1 MSKKVDERVVEMR
14 FENGQFEKGVAQSTE
29 SLNKLKKSLNLE
41 GAAKGLENVNSAAKN
56 ASGIESLAASLEKVE
71 HRFSTMGIVGMRV
84 IENLTDSAMRFAKKT
99 VGFVTNGIING
110 GKRRAMNLENANFQ
124 LQGLL
129 KNEEAVAAVMKN
141 VSDAVDGTA
150 YSLDAAAKVASQLA
164 ASGMKAGDEMFSA
177 LRGVAGVAAMTNSSY
192 EDIGRIFT
200 QVAGQGRMMGDQLL
214 QLSGRG
220 MNAAATLANYLTKVG
235 DGTKYTE
242 AQIRDMVSKGQISF
256 NTFAA
261 AMDDAFGEHAK
272 AANST
277 FEGALSNIKSALGRI
292 GADFIKPLIAQNGP
306 FVNLFNA
313 IRKKVNQI
321 HEITKPI
328 AEWTTKTIGNM
339 VNKLAG
345 FLEKLNIKNPFAKV
359 NGGDVAKTT
368 KDFNSAA
375 DAVGNAAQSLE
386 HFQDIAV
393 RVIRGEFGNGAE
405 RVKAL
410 ANAGED
416 YAKVQTLVNKVWLR
430 NGKNWSDCTVK
441 AEELEE
447 VIGSLSDTELK
458 SLGYTEEQSE
468 SLKNLAQ
475 QAKETGKPISE
486 LINNLQTPT
495 KKGLFLDAIQNGLK
509 GLSKVLKTVKTAWNS
524 VFSPKNLSDGVYKA
538 VENLHALSEKFV
550 MTDETADKLQRT
562 FSGLF
567 SALSVVKNFVG
578 GTVAVVL
585 RVVSKLLSSLHIS
598 LLDVTAAVGD
608 AITKFKEWLNSNNI
622 FVRTFGAIA
631 TNAQKAA
638 LAIRDWVKAFTELPV
653 VQKTVTS
660 VKTAIVNA
668 FNATKEVFSD
678 GKKRIADFI
687 DNWKDLDKITLDNLK
702 AMLIDFKKNVLDEF
716 FKVNFNF
723 SFKGITNKIKGLKTS
738 MKTELKSATNIL
750 DGFKTSLFKLAEEA
764 RSKIHM
770 GDIFGYGMAALM
782 VKSVMDIGKSL
793 EMLEGPLAGV
803 TSVVKGLAGIERS
816 ISKYIDAKTFIDRSK
831 AINVLATAIVKLAIA
846 VALLVASMYVINDIN
861 QNGELS
867 MPLLT
872 LIGLMGTL
880 ALLAYAVSKVNF
892 SGIAK
897 ISGIMFSIGGAITLL
912 ALSLK
917 TLDGLSDDIETT
929 CKKAVV
935 LFGLMLVLGL
945 VAMALGKYV
954 PEFSKGSIALIAFSA
969 SIYILAKA
977 LKVIS
982 KIDMRGLGRSFAT
995 IAGLIVVLGIA
1006 ARGLKGISFSGGVA
1020 LIAMVIALKILMSAL
1035 DDLCNFDG
1043 TRIAENLLTIIGI
1056 LWILAALM
1064 AITNLAGV
1072 NAAKGGI
1079 GMLALAGAMYTMVK
1093 VIKAMAEISQDDLK
1107 RIKPILISLLGIFG
1121 VLIVVSNLAGQ
1132 FAHRAGMMLM
1142 MAAGS
1147 LLILTG
1153 VIVVLKNMSPDGLWR
1168 AVGVI
1173 AVLEAMFAGLIA
1185 VTHLAKNCKSTLVL
1199 LTVTIAMMTVA
1210 LMTLAHLD
1218 PASLD
1223 AAKSALASIIAT
1235 FALLVAATGM
1245 FKDEDLAKKFGGL
1258 MSLVLVT
1265 GILATIIV
1273 GMAKLSPD
1281 QALPCAQALAT
1292 LLTALATSL
1301 FILSIAGKDADEAMK
1316 AAYKM
1321 TGVVAILGATLIVMS
1336 ALNVSNAVENAT
1348 ALSLLLLALS
1358 ASMVIL
1364 FTFGGDVGKK
1374 AIISAYLM
1382 SGVLA
1387 ILGLVLAEMTAL
1399 NVSNAME
1406 NAKALSLL
1414 IVSLSEACV
1423 LLGVVGI
1430 FGKEAIAGVGVL
1442 AALIVAIGGIMYGIG
1457 VLAQHQ
1463 SSMDEFLDHGIVTL
1477 GKIGEGLGNFIG
1489 SFVKM
1494 FAETAASALPSI
1506 GTSLSMFMVNLMPFI
1521 TAGKTIGSDTSLL
1534 DGIVAITK
1542 AVLLL
1547 TAADFL
1553 SGITSLI
1560 GLGTSFTGLSE
1571 KFTAIGEAMV
1581 AFSNATAGVNS
1592 EQVTAS
1598 AEAAASLAEVFKS
1611 LPKEGGWFQTVFG
1624 EQDLSGFSAKLED
1637 FGNALTSYGNS
1648 VADLKV
1654 DAINN
1659 SVPAANSLVGILKT
1673 LPNSGGT
1680 LQTFLGSKDM
1690 ESFSNDLSGF
1700 GTALVNYGN
1709 SVANLK
1715 VSAIK
1720 DSVPA
1725 AEGLADF
1732 MKALPSSGGTWQKV
1746 FGNKNASNFGGQLET
1761 FGTSMKNLSD
1771 TLSGVK
1777 FSYYD
1782 SAATAL
1788 NTITE
1793 AVTNF
1798 DVGSLNYIVTSIGG
1812 LGARASTAFTTN
1824 VEQSTIKNAFDAP
1837 LNKAVSSVRSC
1848 MSKFYS
1854 AGSYLVTGFV
1864 NGIRD
1869 NIYRAQLA
1877 AIKMA
1882 NDTELAARS
1891 ELDINSPSKVF
1902 RKIGAGV
1909 PEGFAQGIERFS
1921 YLGIRA
1927 VEGMS
1932 DNAIDATSKVLSS
1945 ITAVLTDDVNS
1956 QPTIRPIVD
1965 LSNVESSSDA
1975 ISNMLAIDPTV
1986 SAFSNVR
1993 SISAMMNRNQNGAND
2008 DIVSAINDLGKTIGK
2023 ASGDTYQING
2033 ITYDSGSEVSE
2044 AIQTLIRASII
2055 EGRR

>member
-56 ASGIESLAASLEKVE
+56 TSGIESLAASLEKVE

-129 KNEEAVAAVMKN
+129 KNEEAVAAVMQN

-220 MNAAATLANYLTKVG
+220 MNAAATLASYLTKIG

-256 NTFAA
+256 DTFAA

-277 FEGALSNIKSALGRI
+277 FQGALSNIKSALGRI

-345 FLEKLNIKNPFAKV
+345 FLEKLDIKNPFAKV

-368 KDFNSAA
+368 KAFNSAA

-393 RVIRGEFGNGAE
+393 RVIRGEFGSGAE

-538 VENLHALSEKFV
+538 VENLHALSEKFI
-550 MTDETADKLQRT
+550 MTDETADKLRRT

-578 GTVAVVL
+578 GTVAAVL
-585 RVVSKLLSSLHIS
+585 RVISKLLSSLHIS

-638 LAIRDWVKAFTELPV
+638 LAIRDWVKAFIELPV

-660 VKTAIVNA
+660 VKTAVVNA

-723 SFKGITNKIKGLKTS
+723 SFKGITNKVKGLKTS

-750 DGFKTSLFKLAEEA
+750 DGFKTSLFNLAEEA

-782 VKSVMDIGKSL
+782 VKSVMGIGKSL
-793 EMLEGPLAGV
+793 EMLEGPIAGV
-803 TSVVKGLAGIERS
+803 TSVVKGLAGIEKS
-816 ISKYIDAKTFIDRSK
+816 ISKYIDAKTFIDKAK
-831 AINVLATAIVKLAIA
+831 AINVLSSAVVKLAIA

-872 LIGLMGTL
+872 LIGLMGML

-892 SGIAK
+892 SSIAK
-897 ISGIMFSIGGAITLL
+897 ISSIMFSIGGAIVLL
-912 ALSLK
+912 ALALK
-917 TLDGLSDDIETT
+917 TMDGLSSDDKTY
-929 CKKAVV
+929 KNAVV
-935 LFGLMLVLGL
+935 LIALIGVLGV
-945 VAMALGKYV
+945 VAVALGERV
-954 PEFSKGSIALIAFSA
+954 PQLSKGSIAIIAFA
-969 SIYILAKA
+969 AGVYILAKA
-977 LKVIS
+977 LKSIG
-982 KIDMRGLGRSFAT
+982 KIDKDSLNRSFAT
-995 IAGLIVVLGIA
+995 LVGLILALSIA
-1006 ARGLKGISFSGGVA
+1006 AQGLKGLSFSGGVG
-1020 LIAMVIALKILMSAL
+1020 LIAMVIALKVLMSAL

-1043 TRIAENLLTIIGI
+1043 NRIAENLLTIIGI
-1056 LWILAALM
+1056 LGILAALM
-1064 AITNLAGV
+1064 AITNLAGT
-1072 NAAKGGI
+1072 NAATGGI
-1079 GMLALAGAMYTMVK
+1079 GMLALATSMYTMVK
-1093 VIKAMAEISQDDLK
+1093 VVKAMAEISQDDLK
-1107 RIKPILISLLGIFG
+1107 RITPILISLLGIFG
-1121 VLIVVSNLAGQ
+1121 VLIAVSNLAGQ

-1153 VIVVLKNMSPDGLWR
+1153 VIVILKNMSPDGLWR

-1223 AAKSALASIIAT
+1223 AAKSALASIITT

-1245 FKDEDLAKKFGGL
+1245 FKGEDLAKKFGGL
-1258 MSLVLVT
+1258 MSLVFVT
-1265 GILATIIV
+1265 GLLATIIV

-1292 LLTALATSL
+1292 LVTALATSL
-1301 FILSIAGKDADEAMK
+1301 FILSIAGKDADEAMT

-1321 TGVVAILGATLIVMS
+1321 TGVVLILGAILTGMS
-1336 ALNVSNAVENAT
+1336 ALNVSNAVENAKG
-1348 ALSLLLLALS
+1348 LSLLLLALS
-1358 ASMVIL
+1358 TSMVIL
-1364 FTFGGDVGKK
+1364 STFGGDVGKK

-1457 VLAQHQ
+1457 ALAQHQ

-1477 GKIGEGLGNFIG
+1477 GKIGEGLGNLIG

-1506 GTSLSMFMVNLMPFI
+1506 GTSLSMFMVNLMPFV
-1521 TAGKTIGSDTSLL
+1521 TAGKMIGSDTSLL

-1553 SGITSLI
+1553 SGIASLI

-1581 AFSNATAGVNS
+1581 AFSNATTGVNS

-1598 AEAAASLAEVFKS
+1598 AEAAASLAEVFNS

-1624 EQDLSGFSAKLED
+1624 EQDLSGFSSKLEG

-1648 VADLKV
+1648 VANLNV
-1654 DAINN
+1654 SAINN
-1659 SVPAANSLVGILKT
+1659 SVPAANSLVDILKS
-1673 LPNSGGT
+1673 LPNSGGK
-1680 LQTFLGSKDM
+1680 LQIVLGNKDM

-1700 GTALVNYGN
+1700 GTALFNYGN
-1709 SVANLK
+1709 SVANLNAK
-1715 VSAIK
+1715 AIK

-1725 AEGLADF
+1725 AEGLAEF
-1732 MKALPSSGGTWQKV
+1732 MKALPSSDGAWQKV
-1746 FGNKNASNFGGQLET
+1746 FGKKNASNFGGQLEA

-1771 TLSGVK
+1771 TLSGVE

-1788 NTITE
+1788 NNITE

-1798 DVGSLNYIVTSIGG
+1798 DVGSLNSIVTSIGS
-1812 LGARASTAFTTN
+1812 LGAKASTAFTTN

-1837 LNKAVSSVRSC
+1837 LNKAVSSARGS
-1848 MSKFYS
+1848 MSKFYD
-1854 AGSYLVTGFV
+1854 AGRYLVTGFA

-1869 NIYRAQLA
+1869 NIYLAQLA

-1882 NDTELAARS
+1882 DDTETAARS
-1891 ELDINSPSKVF
+1891 KLHIYSPSRVF
-1902 RKIGAGV
+1902 RKIGAWV
-1909 PEGFAQGIERFS
+1909 PKGFAQGIEQFS
-1921 YLGIRA
+1921 YLGAKA
-1927 VEGMS
+1927 VEDMS

-1945 ITAVLTDDVNS
+1945 ITAALTDDVNT
-1956 QPTIRPIVD
+1956 QPTIRPVVD

-2008 DIVSAINDLGKTIGK
+2008 DVVSAIKDLGKTIGK

>member
-56 ASGIESLAASLEKVE
+56 TSGIESLAASLEKVE

-129 KNEEAVAAVMKN
+129 KNEEAVAAVMQN

-200 QVAGQGRMMGDQLL
+200 QVAGQGRLMGDQLL
-214 QLSGRG
+214 QLSVRG
-220 MNAAATLANYLTKVG
+220 MNAAATLANYLTKIG

-256 NTFAA
+256 DTFAA

-345 FLEKLNIKNPFAKV
+345 FLEKLDIKNPFAKV

-368 KDFNSAA
+368 KAFNSAA

-562 FSGLF
+562 FGGLF

-578 GTVAVVL
+578 GTVAIVL
-585 RVVSKLLSSLHIS
+585 RVVLKLLSSLHIGI
-598 LLDVTAAVGD
+598 LDVTAAVGD

-631 TNAQKAA
+631 ANAQKAA
-638 LAIRDWVKAFTELPV
+638 LAIRDWVKAFTELPI

-660 VKTAIVNA
+660 VKTAVVNA

-782 VKSVMDIGKSL
+782 VKSVMGIGKSL
-793 EMLEGPLAGV
+793 EMLEGPIAGV
-803 TSVVKGLAGIERS
+803 TSVVKGLAGIEKS
-816 ISKYIDAKTFIDRSK
+816 IAKFIDAKTFIDK
-831 AINVLATAIVKLAIA
+831 AKALNVLSTAIVKLAIA

-872 LIGLMGTL
+872 LIGLMGML

-892 SGIAK
+892 SSIAK
-897 ISGIMFSIGGAITLL
+897 ISSIMFSIGGAIVLL
-912 ALSLK
+912 ALALK
-917 TLDGLSDDIETT
+917 TMDGLSSDDKTY
-929 CKKAVV
+929 KNAVV
-935 LFGLMLVLGL
+935 LIALIGVLGV
-945 VAMALGKYV
+945 VAVALGERV
-954 PEFSKGSIALIAFSA
+954 PQLSKGSIAIIAFASA
-969 SIYILAKA
+969 VYILAKA
-977 LKVIS
+977 LKSIG
-982 KIDMRGLGRSFAT
+982 KIDKDSLNRSFAT
-995 IAGLIVVLGIA
+995 LVGLILALSIA
-1006 ARGLKGISFSGGVA
+1006 AQGLKGLSFSGGVG
-1020 LIAMVIALKILMSAL
+1020 LIAMVIALKVLMSAL

-1043 TRIAENLLTIIGI
+1043 NKIAENLLTIIGI
-1056 LWILAALM
+1056 LGILAALM
-1064 AITNLAGV
+1064 AITNLAGT
-1072 NAAKGGI
+1072 NAATGGI
-1079 GMLALAGAMYTMVK
+1079 GILALATAMYTMVK
-1093 VIKAMAEISQDDLK
+1093 AIKAMAEISPDDLK
-1107 RIKPILISLLGIFG
+1107 RITPILISLLGIFG
-1121 VLIVVSNLAGQ
+1121 VLIAVSNLAGQ
-1132 FAHRAGMMLM
+1132 FAHRAGMMLL

-1245 FKDEDLAKKFGGL
+1245 FNGEDLAKKFGGL

-1265 GILATIIV
+1265 GILSTIIV

-1281 QALPCAQALAT
+1281 QALPCAQAIAT

-1301 FILSIAGKDADEAMK
+1301 FILSIAGKDADEAMT

-1321 TGVVAILGATLIVMS
+1321 TGVVLILGAILTVMS
-1336 ALNVSNAVENAT
+1336 ALNVSNAVENAKG
-1348 ALSLLLLALS
+1348 LSLLLLALS
-1358 ASMVIL
+1358 TSMVIL
-1364 FTFGGDVGKK
+1364 STFGGDASSK
-1374 AIISAYLM
+1374 AIIAAYAM

-1399 NVSNAME
+1399 NVSNAID

-1414 IVSLSEACV
+1414 VVSLSSACV
-1423 LLGVVGI
+1423 LLSFVGSL
-1430 FGKEAIAGVGVL
+1430 GAAAIIGVGSL

-1457 VLAQHQ
+1457 ALAQYQ
-1463 SSMDEFLDHGIVTL
+1463 PSMDEFLDHGIVTL

-1506 GTSLSMFMVNLMPFI
+1506 ATSLSMFMVNLMPFV
-1521 TAGKTIGSDTSLL
+1521 TAGKMIGSDTSLL

-1553 SGITSLI
+1553 SGIASLI

-1571 KFTAIGEAMV
+1571 KFKAIGEAMT
-1581 AFSNATAGVNS
+1581 AFSNATTGVNS
-1592 EQVTAS
+1592 EQVTSS
-1598 AEAAASLAEVFKS
+1598 AEAAASLAEVFNS

-1624 EQDLSGFSAKLED
+1624 EQDLSGFSSKLED

-1648 VADLKV
+1648 VANLNV
-1654 DAINN
+1654 SAINN
-1659 SVPAANSLVGILKT
+1659 SVPAANSLVDILKS
-1673 LPNSGGT
+1673 LPNSGGK
-1680 LQTFLGSKDM
+1680 LQIVLGNKDM

-1700 GTALVNYGN
+1700 GTALFNYGN
-1709 SVANLK
+1709 SVASLNVK
-1715 VSAIK
+1715 AIK

-1725 AEGLADF
+1725 AEGLAEF
-1732 MKALPSSGGTWQKV
+1732 MKALPSSDGAWQKV
-1746 FGNKNASNFGGQLET
+1746 FGKKNASNFGGQLEA

-1771 TLSGVK
+1771 TLSGVE

-1793 AVTNF
+1793 AVTSF
-1798 DVGSLNYIVTSIGG
+1798 DVSRLNSIVTSIGG
-1812 LGARASTAFTTN
+1812 LGTKASTAFTTN

-1869 NIYRAQLA
+1869 NIYRAKLA

-1932 DNAIDATSKVLSS
+1932 NDAIYSASKVLSN
-1945 ITAVLTDDVNS
+1945 INTVLTDDVNT
-1956 QPTIRPIVD
+1956 QPMIRPIVD

-2008 DIVSAINDLGKTIGK
+2008 DVVSAIKDLGKTIGK

>member
-41 GAAKGLENVNSAAKN
+41 GAAKGLENVNSVAKN
-56 ASGIESLAASLEKVE
+56 TSGIESLAASIEKVE

-99 VGFVTNGIING
+99 VGFVTGGIING

-129 KNEEAVAAVMKN
+129 KNEEAVAAVMQN

-164 ASGMKAGDEMFSA
+164 ASGMKAGDQMFSA

-200 QVAGQGRMMGDQLL
+200 QVAGQGRIMGDQLL

-220 MNAAATLANYLTKVG
+220 MNAAATLASYLTKIG

-256 NTFAA
+256 DTFAA

-345 FLEKLNIKNPFAKV
+345 FLEKLDIKNPFAKV

-368 KDFNSAA
+368 KAFNSAA

-475 QAKETGKPISE
+475 QAKDTGKPISE

-495 KKGLFLDAIQNGLK
+495 KKDLFLDAIQNGLK
-509 GLSKVLKTVKTAWNS
+509 GLSKVLKTVKTAWND
-524 VFSPKNLSDGVYKA
+524 VFSPKSLSDGVYKA

-550 MTDETADKLQRT
+550 MTDETADKLRRA

-567 SALSVVKNFVG
+567 SALSVVKNFIG
-578 GTVAVVL
+578 GTVTVAL
-585 RVVSKLLSSLHIS
+585 RVVSKLLSSLHIN
-598 LLDVTAAVGD
+598 LLDVTAAIGD

-622 FVRTFGAIA
+622 FVRTFNAIA

-638 LAIRDWVKAFTELPV
+638 LAIRDWVKAFIELPV

-668 FNATKEVFSD
+668 FNATKEAFSD

-738 MKTELKSATNIL
+738 MKTELRSATSIL
-750 DGFKTSLFKLAEEA
+750 DGFKTSLFNLAEEV
-764 RSKIHM
+764 RSKVRI

-782 VKSVMDIGKSL
+782 VKSVMGIGKSL
-793 EMLEGPLAGV
+793 EMLEGPIAGV
-803 TSVVKGLAGIERS
+803 TSVIKGLAGIEKS
-816 ISKYIDAKTFIDRSK
+816 IAKFIGAKTFIDK
-831 AINVLATAIVKLAIA
+831 AKALNVLSTAIVKLAIA
-846 VALLVASMYVINDIN
+846 VAILVASMYVINDIN

-872 LIGLMGTL
+872 LIGLMGML

-897 ISGIMFSIGGAITLL
+897 ISGIMFSIGGAIALL
-912 ALSLK
+912 ALALK
-917 TLDGLSDDIETT
+917 TMDGLSSDDKTY
-929 CKKAVV
+929 KNAVV
-935 LFGLMLVLGL
+935 LIALIGVLGV
-945 VAMALGKYV
+945 VAVALGERV
-954 PEFSKGSIALIAFSA
+954 PQLSKGSIAIIAFA
-969 SIYILAKA
+969 AAVYILAKA
-977 LKVIS
+977 LKSIS
-982 KIDMRGLGRSFAT
+982 KIDKDSLNRSFAT
-995 IAGLIVVLGIA
+995 LVGLILALSIA
-1006 ARGLKGISFSGGVA
+1006 AQGLKGLSFSGGVG
-1020 LIAMVIALKILMSAL
+1020 LIAMVIALKLLMSAL

-1043 TRIAENLLTIIGI
+1043 NKIASNLITIIGI
-1056 LWILAALM
+1056 LGILAALM
-1064 AITNLAGV
+1064 AITKLAGT
-1072 NAAKGGI
+1072 NAATGGI

-1093 VIKAMAEISQDDLK
+1093 AVKAMAEISQDDLK
-1107 RIKPILISLLGIFG
+1107 RITPILISLLGIFG
-1121 VLIVVSNLAGQ
+1121 VLIAVSNLAGQ

-1153 VIVVLKNMSPDGLWR
+1153 VIVILKNMSPDGLWR
-1168 AVGVI
+1168 AVGII

-1185 VTHLAKNCKSTLVL
+1185 VTHLAKYCKSTLVL

-1223 AAKSALASIIAT
+1223 AARNALASIIVT

-1245 FKDEDLAKKFGGL
+1245 FKGEDLAKKFGGL

-1265 GILATIIV
+1265 GLLAAIIV

-1281 QALPCAQALAT
+1281 QALPCAQALAV
-1292 LLTALATSL
+1292 LLTALAASL
-1301 FILSIAGKDADEAMK
+1301 FILSIAGKDADEAMA

-1321 TGVVAILGATLIVMS
+1321 TGVVLILGAILAGMS
-1336 ALNVSNAVENAT
+1336 ALNVSNAVENAKG
-1348 ALSLLLLALS
+1348 LSLLLLALS
-1358 ASMVIL
+1358 TSMVIL
-1364 FTFGGDVGKK
+1364 STFGGDVSGK
-1374 AIISAYLM
+1374 AIIAAYAM

-1387 ILGLVLAEMTAL
+1387 ILGLVLAEMAAL
-1399 NVSNAME
+1399 NVSNAIE
-1406 NAKALSLL
+1406 NASALSILV
-1414 IVSLSEACV
+1414 VSLSAACV
-1423 LLGVVGI
+1423 LLAFVGSL
-1430 FGKEAIAGVGVL
+1430 GAAAIIGVGSL

-1457 VLAQHQ
+1457 ALAQYQ

-1506 GTSLSMFMVNLMPFI
+1506 GTSLSMFMVNLIPFV
-1521 TAGKTIGSDTSLL
+1521 TAGKMIGSDTSLI

-1553 SGITSLI
+1553 SGLASLI

-1571 KFTAIGEAMV
+1571 KFTAIGEAMT
-1581 AFSNATAGVNS
+1581 AFSNATTDVNS
-1592 EQVTAS
+1592 EQIKAS
-1598 AEAAASLAEVFKS
+1598 AEAAASLTEVLKS

-1624 EQDLSGFSAKLED
+1624 EQDLSSFSSKLED

-1648 VADLKV
+1648 VAELKV

-1659 SVPAANSLVGILKT
+1659 SVPAANSLVEVLKS

-1680 LQTFLGSKDM
+1680 LQEFLGNKDM
-1690 ESFSNDLSGF
+1690 TSFSNDISGF
-1700 GTALVNYGN
+1700 GTALVSYGE
-1709 SVANLK
+1709 SVTDLK
-1715 VSAIK
+1715 VDAIK
-1720 DSVPA
+1720 NSVPA
-1725 AEGLADF
+1725 AEALADF
-1732 MKALPSSGGTWQKV
+1732 VKALPSSGGAWQKV
-1746 FGNKNASNFGGQLET
+1746 FGNKNASDFSNQLEAL
-1761 FGTSMKNLSD
+1761 GTSMKNLSN
-1771 TLSGVK
+1771 TLSEVE

-1788 NTITE
+1788 NSITE
-1793 AVTNF
+1793 AVANF
-1798 DVGSLNYIVTSIGG
+1798 NVGSLNSIVTSIGG
-1812 LGARASTAFTTN
+1812 LGTQASTTFTTN
-1824 VEQSTIKNAFDAP
+1824 VENSTIKNAFDAP
-1837 LNKAVSSVRSC
+1837 LNKAVSSARSG
-1848 MSKFYS
+1848 MSKFYD
-1854 AGSYLVTGFV
+1854 AGRYLVAGFA

-1869 NIYRAQLA
+1869 NIYLAQRA
-1877 AIKMA
+1877 AIVLA
-1882 NDTELAARS
+1882 DNTESAARS
-1891 ELDINSPSKVF
+1891 RLRINSPSKVF

-1921 YLGIRA
+1921 YLGTMA
-1927 VEGMS
+1927 VNDMS
-1932 DNAIDATSKVLSS
+1932 NDVIDSASKVLSNV
-1945 ITAVLTDDVNS
+1945 TAALTDDVNT
-1956 QPTIRPIVD
+1956 QPMIRPIVD

-1975 ISNMLAIDPTV
+1975 ISNMLAMDPTV
-1986 SAFSNVR
+1986 SAFSNVH
-1993 SISAMMNRNQNGAND
+1993 SISAMMNRNQNGVND
-2008 DIVSAINDLGKTIGK
+2008 DVVSAIKDLGKTIGK

-2033 ITYDSGSEVSE
+2033 ITYDSGSEVSD

>member
-56 ASGIESLAASLEKVE
+56 TSGIESLAASLEKVE

-99 VGFVTNGIING
+99 VGFVTGGIING

-129 KNEEAVAAVMKN
+129 KNEEAVAAVMQN

-164 ASGMKAGDEMFSA
+164 ASGMKAGDQMFSA

-220 MNAAATLANYLTKVG
+220 MNAAATLASYLTKIG

-256 NTFAA
+256 DTFAA

-345 FLEKLNIKNPFAKV
+345 FLEKLDIKNPFAKV

-368 KDFNSAA
+368 KAFNSAA
-375 DAVGNAAQSLE
+375 DAVGSAAQSLE

-405 RVKAL
+405 RIKAL

-475 QAKETGKPISE
+475 QAKDTGKPISE

-495 KKGLFLDAIQNGLK
+495 KKDLFLDAIQNGLK

-524 VFSPKNLSDGVYKA
+524 VFSPKSLSDGVYKA

-550 MTDETADKLQRT
+550 MTDETADKLRRT

-567 SALSVVKNFVG
+567 SALSVIKNFVG
-578 GTVAVVL
+578 GTVAIVL

-631 TNAQKAA
+631 ANAQKAA
-638 LAIRDWVKAFTELPV
+638 LAIRDWVKAFIELPV
-653 VQKTVTS
+653 VQKTVAS
-660 VKTAIVNA
+660 VKTAIVNV
-668 FNATKEVFSD
+668 FNATKEAFSD

-687 DNWKDLDKITLDNLK
+687 DRWKDLDKITLDNLK

-723 SFKGITNKIKGLKTS
+723 SFKGITNKVKGLKTS

-750 DGFKTSLFKLAEEA
+750 DGFKTSLFNLAEEV

-782 VKSVMDIGKSL
+782 VKSVMGIGKSL
-793 EMLEGPLAGV
+793 EMLEGPIAGV
-803 TSVVKGLAGIERS
+803 TSVVKGLAGIEKS
-816 ISKYIDAKTFIDRSK
+816 ISKYIDAKTFIDKAK
-831 AINVLATAIVKLAIA
+831 AINVLSSAVVKLAIA
-846 VALLVASMYVINDIN
+846 VALLVASMYVINEIN

-867 MPLLT
+867 TPLLT
-872 LIGLMGTL
+872 LIGLMGML
-880 ALLAYAVSKVNF
+880 ALLSYTVSKVNF

-897 ISGIMFSIGGAITLL
+897 ISGIMFSIGGAIALL
-912 ALSLK
+912 ALALK
-917 TLDGLSDDIETT
+917 TMDGLSSDDKTY
-929 CKKAVV
+929 KNAVV
-935 LFGLMLVLGL
+935 LIALIGVLGV
-945 VAMALGKYV
+945 VAVALGERV
-954 PEFSKGSIALIAFSA
+954 PQLSKGSIAIIAFA
-969 SIYILAKA
+969 AAVYILAKA
-977 LKVIS
+977 LKSIS
-982 KIDMRGLGRSFAT
+982 KIDKDSLNRSFAT
-995 IAGLIVVLGIA
+995 LVGLILALSIA
-1006 ARGLKGISFSGGVA
+1006 AQGLKGLSFSGGVG
-1020 LIAMVIALKILMSAL
+1020 LIAMVIALKLLMSAL

-1043 TRIAENLLTIIGI
+1043 NKIAENLLTIIGI
-1056 LWILAALM
+1056 LGILAALM
-1064 AITNLAGV
+1064 AITNLAGT
-1072 NAAKGGI
+1072 NAATGGI
-1079 GMLALAGAMYTMVK
+1079 GMLALAAAMYTMVK
-1093 VIKAMAEISQDDLK
+1093 AVKAMAEISQDDLK
-1107 RIKPILISLLGIFG
+1107 RITPILISLLGIFG
-1121 VLIVVSNLAGQ
+1121 VLIAVSNLAGQ
-1132 FAHRAGMMLM
+1132 FAHRAGMMLL

-1153 VIVVLKNMSPDGLWR
+1153 VIVVLKNMSPDGLWK

-1185 VTHLAKNCKSTLVL
+1185 VTHLAKDCKSTLVL

-1223 AAKSALASIIAT
+1223 AAKSALASVIAT
-1235 FALLVAATGM
+1235 FALLVAVTGM
-1245 FKDEDLAKKFGGL
+1245 FKGEDLAKKFGGL

-1265 GILATIIV
+1265 GILAAIIV

-1281 QALPCAQALAT
+1281 QALPCAQALAV
-1292 LLTALATSL
+1292 LLTALAASL
-1301 FILSIAGKDADEAMK
+1301 FILSIAGKDADEAMA

-1321 TGVVAILGATLIVMS
+1321 TGVVLILGAILTAMS
-1336 ALNVSNAVENAT
+1336 ALNASNAVENAKG
-1348 ALSLLLLALS
+1348 LSLLLLALS
-1358 ASMVIL
+1358 TSMVIL
-1364 FTFGGDVGKK
+1364 STFGGDVSGK
-1374 AIISAYLM
+1374 AIIAAYAM

-1399 NVSNAME
+1399 NVSNAIE
-1406 NAKALSLL
+1406 NAAALSILV
-1414 IVSLSEACV
+1414 VSLSTACV
-1423 LLGVVGI
+1423 LLAFAGSLGAA
-1430 FGKEAIAGVGVL
+1430 AIIGVGSL

-1457 VLAQHQ
+1457 ALSQYQ
-1463 SSMDEFLDHGIVTL
+1463 PSMDEFLDHGIVTL

-1506 GTSLSMFMVNLMPFI
+1506 ATSLSMFMVNLMPFVM
-1521 TAGKTIGSDTSLL
+1521 AGKMIGSDTSLL

-1553 SGITSLI
+1553 SGIASLI

-1581 AFSNATAGVNS
+1581 AFSNATTGVNS
-1592 EQVTAS
+1592 EQIKAS
-1598 AEAAASLAEVFKS
+1598 AEAAASLAEVFNS

-1624 EQDLSGFSAKLED
+1624 EQDLSGFSSKLED

-1648 VADLKV
+1648 VAELKV

-1659 SVPAANSLVGILKT
+1659 SVPAANSLVEVLKS

-1680 LQTFLGSKDM
+1680 LQKFLGNKDM
-1690 ESFSNDLSGF
+1690 TSFSNDISGF
-1700 GTALVNYGN
+1700 GTALVNYGE
-1709 SVANLK
+1709 SVTDLK
-1715 VSAIK
+1715 VDAIK
-1720 DSVPA
+1720 NSVPA
-1725 AEGLADF
+1725 AEALADF
-1732 MKALPSSGGTWQKV
+1732 VKALPSSGGAWQKV
-1746 FGNKNASNFGGQLET
+1746 FGNKNASDFSNQLEAL
-1761 FGTSMKNLSD
+1761 GTSMKNLSN
-1771 TLSGVK
+1771 TLSEVE

-1788 NTITE
+1788 NSITE
-1793 AVTNF
+1793 AVANF
-1798 DVGSLNYIVTSIGG
+1798 NVSSLNSIVTSIGG
-1812 LGARASTAFTTN
+1812 LGTRASTAFTTN
-1824 VEQSTIKNAFDAP
+1824 VEQSAIKNAFDAP
-1837 LNKAVSSVRSC
+1837 LNKAVSSARSG
-1848 MSKFYS
+1848 MSKFYD
-1854 AGSYLVTGFV
+1854 AGRYLVAGFA

-1869 NIYRAQLA
+1869 NIYLAQRA
-1877 AIKMA
+1877 AIA
-1882 NDTELAARS
+1882 LADNTESAARS
-1891 ELDINSPSKVF
+1891 RLHINSPSKVF

-1921 YLGIRA
+1921 YLGARA
-1927 VEGMS
+1927 VESMS
-1932 DNAIDATSKVLSS
+1932 NDAIGSASKVLSNV
-1945 ITAVLTDDVNS
+1945 TAALTDDVNT

-1965 LSNVESSSDA
+1965 LSNVENSSDA
-1975 ISNMLAIDPTV
+1975 ISNMLAMDPTV
-1986 SAFSNVR
+1986 SAFSNVH

-2008 DIVSAINDLGKTIGK
+2008 DVVSAIKDLGKTIGK

-2033 ITYDSGSEVSE
+2033 ITYDSGSEVSD

>member
-56 ASGIESLAASLEKVE
+56 TSGIESLAASLEKVE

-129 KNEEAVAAVMKN
+129 KNEEAVAAVMQN

-200 QVAGQGRMMGDQLL
+200 QVAGQGRLMGDQLL
-214 QLSGRG
+214 QLSVRG

-256 NTFAA
+256 DTFAA

-345 FLEKLNIKNPFAKV
+345 FLEKLDIKNPFAKV

-368 KDFNSAA
+368 KAFNSAA

-538 VENLHALSEKFV
+538 VENLHSLSEKFV

-585 RVVSKLLSSLHIS
+585 RVVSKLLSSLHIR

-631 TNAQKAA
+631 ANTQKAA

-668 FNATKEVFSD
+668 FNATKELFSD
-678 GKKRIADFI
+678 GKNRIADFI

-716 FKVNFNF
+716 FKINFNF

-846 VALLVASMYVINDIN
+846 VALLVASIYVINDIN

-872 LIGLMGTL
+872 LIGLMGML

-897 ISGIMFSIGGAITLL
+897 ISGIMFSIGGAIVSL
-912 ALSLK
+912 ALALK
-917 TLDGLSDDIETT
+917 TMDGLSSDDKTY
-929 CKKAVV
+929 KNAVV
-935 LFGLMLVLGL
+935 LIALIGVLGV
-945 VAMALGKYV
+945 VAVALGERV
-954 PEFSKGSIALIAFSA
+954 PQLSKGSIAIIAFA
-969 SIYILAKA
+969 ACVYILAKA
-977 LKVIS
+977 LKSIG
-982 KIDMRGLGRSFAT
+982 KIDKDSLNRSFAT
-995 IAGLIVVLGIA
+995 LVGLILALSIA
-1006 ARGLKGISFSGGVA
+1006 AQGLKGLSFSGGVG
-1020 LIAMVIALKILMSAL
+1020 LIAMVIALKVLMSAL

-1043 TRIAENLLTIIGI
+1043 NRIAENLLTIIGI
-1056 LWILAALM
+1056 LGILAALM
-1064 AITNLAGV
+1064 AITNLAGT
-1072 NAAKGGI
+1072 NAATGGI
-1079 GMLALAGAMYTMVK
+1079 GMLALATAMYTMVK
-1093 VIKAMAEISQDDLK
+1093 AVKAMAEISSDDLK
-1107 RIKPILISLLGIFG
+1107 RITPILISLLGIFG
-1121 VLIVVSNLAGQ
+1121 VLIAVSNLAGQ

-1218 PASLD
+1218 PTSLD

-1245 FKDEDLAKKFGGL
+1245 FKGEDLAKKFGGL

-1281 QALPCAQALAT
+1281 HALPCAQALAT

-1301 FILSIAGKDADEAMK
+1301 FILSIAGKDADEAMG

-1321 TGVVAILGATLIVMS
+1321 VGVVSTLGVILIVMS
-1336 ALNVSNAVENAT
+1336 AFNVSNAVENAKG
-1348 ALSLLLLALS
+1348 LSLLLLALS
-1358 ASMVIL
+1358 TSMVIL

-1399 NVSNAME
+1399 NVSNSME

-1457 VLAQHQ
+1457 ALAQQQ
-1463 SSMDEFLDHGIVTL
+1463 SNMDEFLDHGIATL
-1477 GKIGEGLGNFIG
+1477 GKIGEGLGNLIG

-1506 GTSLSMFMVNLMPFI
+1506 GTSLSMFMVNLMPFV
-1521 TAGKTIGSDTSLL
+1521 TAGKMIGSDTSLL

-1553 SGITSLI
+1553 SGIASLI

-1581 AFSNATAGVNS
+1581 AFSNATTGVNS

-1624 EQDLSGFSAKLED
+1624 EQDLSGFSTNLEK

-1648 VADLKV
+1648 VANLNV
-1654 DAINN
+1654 SAINN
-1659 SVPAANSLVGILKT
+1659 SVPAANSLVDILKS
-1673 LPNSGGT
+1673 LPNSGGK
-1680 LQTFLGSKDM
+1680 LQIVLGNKDM

-1700 GTALVNYGN
+1700 GTALFNYGN
-1709 SVANLK
+1709 SVANLNAK
-1715 VSAIK
+1715 AIK

-1725 AEGLADF
+1725 AEGLAEF
-1732 MKALPSSGGTWQKV
+1732 MKALPSSDGAWQKV
-1746 FGNKNASNFGGQLET
+1746 FGSKNASNFGGQLEA

-1798 DVGSLNYIVTSIGG
+1798 DVGSLNSIVTSIGS
-1812 LGARASTAFTTN
+1812 LGAKASTAFTTN

-1837 LNKAVSSVRSC
+1837 LNKAVSSVRSY

-1882 NDTELAARS
+1882 DDTESAARS
-1891 ELDINSPSKVF
+1891 ELHINSPSKVF

-1932 DNAIDATSKVLSS
+1932 NDAIDSASKVLSN
-1945 ITAVLTDDVNS
+1945 INAVLTDDVNT
-1956 QPTIRPIVD
+1956 QPMIRPIVD

-2008 DIVSAINDLGKTIGK
+2008 DVVSAIKDLGKTIGK

>member
-56 ASGIESLAASLEKVE
+56 TSGIESLAASLEKVE

-99 VGFVTNGIING
+99 VGFVTGGIING

-129 KNEEAVAAVMKN
+129 KNEEAVAAVMQN

-164 ASGMKAGDEMFSA
+164 ASGMKAGDQMFSA

-220 MNAAATLANYLTKVG
+220 MNAAATLASYLTKIG

-256 NTFAA
+256 DTFAA

-345 FLEKLNIKNPFAKV
+345 FLEKLDIKNPFAKV

-368 KDFNSAA
+368 KAFNSAA
-375 DAVGNAAQSLE
+375 DAVGSAAQSLE

-405 RVKAL
+405 RIKAL

-475 QAKETGKPISE
+475 QAKDTGKPISE

-495 KKGLFLDAIQNGLK
+495 KKDLFLDAIQNGLK

-524 VFSPKNLSDGVYKA
+524 VFSPKSLSDGVYKA

-550 MTDETADKLQRT
+550 MTDETADKLRRT

-567 SALSVVKNFVG
+567 SVLSVIKNFVG
-578 GTVAVVL
+578 GTVAIVL

-631 TNAQKAA
+631 ANAQKAA
-638 LAIRDWVKAFTELPV
+638 LAIRDWVKAFIELPV
-653 VQKTVTS
+653 VQKTVAS

-668 FNATKEVFSD
+668 FNATKEAFSD

-687 DNWKDLDKITLDNLK
+687 DRWKDLDKITLDNLK

-723 SFKGITNKIKGLKTS
+723 SFKGITNKVKGLKTS

-750 DGFKTSLFKLAEEA
+750 DGFKTSLFNLAEEV

-782 VKSVMDIGKSL
+782 VKSVMGIGKSL
-793 EMLEGPLAGV
+793 EMLEGPIAGV
-803 TSVVKGLAGIERS
+803 TSVVKGLAGIEKS
-816 ISKYIDAKTFIDRSK
+816 ISKYIDAKTFIDKAK
-831 AINVLATAIVKLAIA
+831 AINVLSSAVVKLAIA
-846 VALLVASMYVINDIN
+846 VALLVASMYVINEIN

-867 MPLLT
+867 TPLLT
-872 LIGLMGTL
+872 LIGLMGML
-880 ALLAYAVSKVNF
+880 ALLSYTVSKVNF

-897 ISGIMFSIGGAITLL
+897 ISGIMFSIGGAIALL
-912 ALSLK
+912 ALALK
-917 TLDGLSDDIETT
+917 TMDGLSSDDKTY
-929 CKKAVV
+929 KNAVV
-935 LFGLMLVLGL
+935 LIALIGVLGV
-945 VAMALGKYV
+945 VAVALGERV
-954 PEFSKGSIALIAFSA
+954 PQLSKGSIAIIAFA
-969 SIYILAKA
+969 AAVYILAKA
-977 LKVIS
+977 LKSIS
-982 KIDMRGLGRSFAT
+982 KIDKDSLNRSFAT
-995 IAGLIVVLGIA
+995 LVGLILALSIA
-1006 ARGLKGISFSGGVA
+1006 AQGLKGLSFSGGVG
-1020 LIAMVIALKILMSAL
+1020 LIAMVIALKLLMSAL

-1043 TRIAENLLTIIGI
+1043 NKIAENLLTIIGI
-1056 LWILAALM
+1056 LGILAALM
-1064 AITNLAGV
+1064 AITNLAGT
-1072 NAAKGGI
+1072 NAATGGI
-1079 GMLALAGAMYTMVK
+1079 GMLALAAAMYTMVK
-1093 VIKAMAEISQDDLK
+1093 AVKAMAEISQDDLK
-1107 RIKPILISLLGIFG
+1107 RITPILISLLGIFG
-1121 VLIVVSNLAGQ
+1121 VLIAVSNLAGQ
-1132 FAHRAGMMLM
+1132 FAHRAGMMLL

-1153 VIVVLKNMSPDGLWR
+1153 VIVVLKNMSPDGLWK

-1185 VTHLAKNCKSTLVL
+1185 VTHLAKDCKSTLVL

-1223 AAKSALASIIAT
+1223 AAKSALASVIAT
-1235 FALLVAATGM
+1235 FALLVAVTGM
-1245 FKDEDLAKKFGGL
+1245 FKGEDLAKKFGGL

-1265 GILATIIV
+1265 GILAAIIV

-1281 QALPCAQALAT
+1281 QALPCAQALAV
-1292 LLTALATSL
+1292 LLTALAASL
-1301 FILSIAGKDADEAMK
+1301 FILSIAGKDADEAMA

-1321 TGVVAILGATLIVMS
+1321 TGVVLILGAILTAMS
-1336 ALNVSNAVENAT
+1336 ALNASNAVENAKG
-1348 ALSLLLLALS
+1348 LSLLLLALS
-1358 ASMVIL
+1358 TSMVIL
-1364 FTFGGDVGKK
+1364 STFGGDVSGK
-1374 AIISAYLM
+1374 AIIAAYAM

-1399 NVSNAME
+1399 NVSNAIE
-1406 NAKALSLL
+1406 NAATLSILV
-1414 IVSLSEACV
+1414 VSLSTACV
-1423 LLGVVGI
+1423 LLAFAGSLGAA
-1430 FGKEAIAGVGVL
+1430 AIIGVGSL

-1457 VLAQHQ
+1457 ALSQYQ
-1463 SSMDEFLDHGIVTL
+1463 PSMDEFLDHGIVTL

-1506 GTSLSMFMVNLMPFI
+1506 ATSLSMFMVNLMPFVM
-1521 TAGKTIGSDTSLL
+1521 AGKMIGSDTSLL

-1553 SGITSLI
+1553 SGIASLI

-1581 AFSNATAGVNS
+1581 AFSNATTGVNS
-1592 EQVTAS
+1592 EQIKAS
-1598 AEAAASLAEVFKS
+1598 AEAAASLAEVFNS

-1624 EQDLSGFSAKLED
+1624 EQDLSGFSSKLED

-1648 VADLKV
+1648 VAELKV

-1659 SVPAANSLVGILKT
+1659 SVPAANSLVEVLKS

-1680 LQTFLGSKDM
+1680 LQKFLGNKDM
-1690 ESFSNDLSGF
+1690 TSFSNDISGF
-1700 GTALVNYGN
+1700 GTALVNYGE
-1709 SVANLK
+1709 SVTDLK
-1715 VSAIK
+1715 VDAIK
-1720 DSVPA
+1720 NSVPA
-1725 AEGLADF
+1725 AEALADF
-1732 MKALPSSGGTWQKV
+1732 MKALPSSGGAWQKV
-1746 FGNKNASNFGGQLET
+1746 FGNKNASDFSNQLEAL
-1761 FGTSMKNLSD
+1761 GTSMKNLSN
-1771 TLSGVK
+1771 TLSEVE

-1788 NTITE
+1788 NSITE
-1793 AVTNF
+1793 AVANF
-1798 DVGSLNYIVTSIGG
+1798 NVSSLNSIVTSIGG
-1812 LGARASTAFTTN
+1812 LGTRASTAFTTN
-1824 VEQSTIKNAFDAP
+1824 VEQSAIKNAFDAP
-1837 LNKAVSSVRSC
+1837 LNKAVSSARSG
-1848 MSKFYS
+1848 MSKFYD
-1854 AGSYLVTGFV
+1854 AGRYLVAGFA

-1869 NIYRAQLA
+1869 NIYLAQRA
-1877 AIKMA
+1877 AIA
-1882 NDTELAARS
+1882 LADNTESAARS
-1891 ELDINSPSKVF
+1891 RLHINSPSKVF

-1921 YLGIRA
+1921 YLGARA
-1927 VEGMS
+1927 VESMS
-1932 DNAIDATSKVLSS
+1932 NDAIGSASKVLSNV
-1945 ITAVLTDDVNS
+1945 TAALTDDVNT

-1965 LSNVESSSDA
+1965 LSNVENSSDA
-1975 ISNMLAIDPTV
+1975 ISNMLAMDPTV
-1986 SAFSNVR
+1986 SAFSNVH

-2008 DIVSAINDLGKTIGK
+2008 DVVSAIKDLGKTIGK

-2033 ITYDSGSEVSE
+2033 ITYDSGSEVSD

>member
-41 GAAKGLENVNSAAKN
+41 GAAKGLENVNSTAKN
-56 ASGIESLAASLEKVE
+56 TSGIESLAASLEKVE

-129 KNEEAVAAVMKN
+129 KNEEAVAAVMQN

-164 ASGMKAGDEMFSA
+164 ASGMKAGDQMFSA

-220 MNAAATLANYLTKVG
+220 MNAAATLASYLTKIG

-256 NTFAA
+256 DTFAA

-345 FLEKLNIKNPFAKV
+345 FLEKLDIKNPFAKV

-368 KDFNSAA
+368 KAFNSAA

-475 QAKETGKPISE
+475 QAKDTGKPISE

-495 KKGLFLDAIQNGLK
+495 KKDLFLDAIQNGLK
-509 GLSKVLKTVKTAWNS
+509 GLSKVLKTVKTAWND
-524 VFSPKNLSDGVYKA
+524 VFSPKSLSDGVYKA

-550 MTDETADKLQRT
+550 MTDETADKLRRT

-578 GTVAVVL
+578 GTVAVAL

-638 LAIRDWVKAFTELPV
+638 LAIRDWIKAFIELPV

-678 GKKRIADFI
+678 GRKRIADFI

-723 SFKGITNKIKGLKTS
+723 SFKGITNKVKGLKTS

-750 DGFKTSLFKLAEEA
+750 DGFKTSLFNLAEEV

-782 VKSVMDIGKSL
+782 VKSVMGIGKSL
-793 EMLEGPLAGV
+793 EMLEGPIAGV
-803 TSVVKGLAGIERS
+803 TSVVKGLAGIEKS
-816 ISKYIDAKTFIDRSK
+816 ISKYIDAKTFIDKAK
-831 AINVLATAIVKLAIA
+831 AINVLSSAVVKLAIA

-872 LIGLMGTL
+872 LIGLMGML

-897 ISGIMFSIGGAITLL
+897 ISGIMFSIGGALALL
-912 ALSLK
+912 ALALK
-917 TLDGLSDDIETT
+917 TMDGLSSDDKTY
-929 CKKAVV
+929 KNAVV
-935 LFGLMLVLGL
+935 LIALIGVLGV
-945 VAMALGKYV
+945 VAVALGERV
-954 PEFSKGSIALIAFSA
+954 PQLSKGSIAIIAFA
-969 SIYILAKA
+969 AAVYILAKA
-977 LKVIS
+977 LKSIS
-982 KIDMRGLGRSFAT
+982 KIDKDSLNRSFAT
-995 IAGLIVVLGIA
+995 LVGLILALSIA
-1006 ARGLKGISFSGGVA
+1006 AQGLKGLSFSGGVG
-1020 LIAMVIALKILMSAL
+1020 LIAMVIALKLLMSAL

-1043 TRIAENLLTIIGI
+1043 NKIAENLLTIISI
-1056 LWILAALM
+1056 LGILAALM
-1064 AITNLAGV
+1064 AITNLAGT
-1072 NAAKGGI
+1072 NAATGGI
-1079 GMLALAGAMYTMVK
+1079 GMLALAAAMYTMVK
-1093 VIKAMAEISQDDLK
+1093 AVKAMAEISQDDLK
-1107 RIKPILISLLGIFG
+1107 RITPILISLLGIFG
-1121 VLIVVSNLAGQ
+1121 VLIAVSNLAGQ
-1132 FAHRAGMMLM
+1132 FAHRAGMMLL

-1153 VIVVLKNMSPDGLWR
+1153 VIVVLKNMSPDGLWK

-1185 VTHLAKNCKSTLVL
+1185 VTHLAKDCKSTLVL

-1223 AAKSALASIIAT
+1223 AAKSALASVIAT
-1235 FALLVAATGM
+1235 FALLVAVTGM
-1245 FKDEDLAKKFGGL
+1245 FKGEDLAKKFGGL

-1265 GILATIIV
+1265 GILAAIIV

-1281 QALPCAQALAT
+1281 QALPCAQALAV
-1292 LLTALATSL
+1292 LLTALAASL
-1301 FILSIAGKDADEAMK
+1301 FILSIAGKDADEAMA

-1321 TGVVAILGATLIVMS
+1321 TGVVLILGAILTAMS
-1336 ALNVSNAVENAT
+1336 ALNASNAVENAKG
-1348 ALSLLLLALS
+1348 LSLLLLALS
-1358 ASMVIL
+1358 TSMVIL
-1364 FTFGGDVGKK
+1364 STFGGDVSGK
-1374 AIISAYLM
+1374 AIIAAYAM

-1399 NVSNAME
+1399 NVSNAIE
-1406 NAKALSLL
+1406 NAAALSILV
-1414 IVSLSEACV
+1414 VSLSTACV
-1423 LLGVVGI
+1423 LLAFAGSLGAA
-1430 FGKEAIAGVGVL
+1430 AIIGVGSL

-1457 VLAQHQ
+1457 ALSQYQ
-1463 SSMDEFLDHGIVTL
+1463 PSMDEFLDHGIVTL

-1506 GTSLSMFMVNLMPFI
+1506 ATSLSMFMVNLMPFV
-1521 TAGKTIGSDTSLL
+1521 TAGKMIGSDTSLL

-1553 SGITSLI
+1553 SGIASLI

-1571 KFTAIGEAMV
+1571 KFTAIGEAMT
-1581 AFSNATAGVNS
+1581 AFSNATTGVNS
-1592 EQVTAS
+1592 EQVKAS
-1598 AEAAASLAEVFKS
+1598 AEAAASLTEVLKS

-1624 EQDLSGFSAKLED
+1624 EQDLSGFSSKLED

-1648 VADLKV
+1648 VAELKV

-1659 SVPAANSLVGILKT
+1659 SVPAANSLVEVLKS

-1680 LQTFLGSKDM
+1680 LQKFLGNKDM
-1690 ESFSNDLSGF
+1690 TSFSNDISGF
-1700 GTALVNYGN
+1700 GTALVNYGE
-1709 SVANLK
+1709 SVTDLK
-1715 VSAIK
+1715 VDAIK
-1720 DSVPA
+1720 NSVPA
-1725 AEGLADF
+1725 AEALADF
-1732 MKALPSSGGTWQKV
+1732 VKALPSSGGAWQKV
-1746 FGNKNASNFGGQLET
+1746 FGNKNASDFSNQLEAL
-1761 FGTSMKNLSD
+1761 GTSMKNLSN
-1771 TLSGVK
+1771 TLSEVE

-1788 NTITE
+1788 NSITE
-1793 AVTNF
+1793 AVANF
-1798 DVGSLNYIVTSIGG
+1798 NVGSLNSIVTSIGG
-1812 LGARASTAFTTN
+1812 LGTQASTTFTTN
-1824 VEQSTIKNAFDAP
+1824 VENSAIKNAFDAP
-1837 LNKAVSSVRSC
+1837 LNKAVSSARSG
-1848 MSKFYS
+1848 MSKFYD
-1854 AGSYLVTGFV
+1854 AGRYLVAGFA

-1869 NIYRAQLA
+1869 NIYLAQRA
-1877 AIKMA
+1877 AIA
-1882 NDTELAARS
+1882 LADNTESAARS
-1891 ELDINSPSKVF
+1891 RLHINSPSKVF

-1921 YLGIRA
+1921 YLGARA
-1927 VEGMS
+1927 VESMS
-1932 DNAIDATSKVLSS
+1932 NDVIGSASKVLSNV
-1945 ITAVLTDDVNS
+1945 TAALTDDVNT

-1965 LSNVESSSDA
+1965 LSNVENSSDA
-1975 ISNMLAIDPTV
+1975 ISNMLAMDPTV
-1986 SAFSNVR
+1986 SAFSNVH

-2008 DIVSAINDLGKTIGK
+2008 DVVSAIKDLGKTIGK

-2033 ITYDSGSEVSE
+2033 ITYDSGSEVSD

>member
-56 ASGIESLAASLEKVE
+56 TSGIESLAASLEKVE

-150 YSLDAAAKVASQLA
+150 YSLDAAAKIASQLA

-200 QVAGQGRMMGDQLL
+200 QVAGQGRIMGDQLL
-214 QLSGRG
+214 QLSARG
-220 MNAAATLANYLTKVG
+220 MNAAATLASYLTKIG
-235 DGTKYTE
+235 DGTEFTE
-242 AQIRDMVSKGQISF
+242 AQIRDLVSEGQISF
-256 NTFAA
+256 DIFAA

-277 FEGALSNIKSALGRI
+277 FQGALSNIKSALGRI

-328 AEWTTKTIGNM
+328 AEWATKTIGNM

-345 FLEKLNIKNPFAKV
+345 FLEKLDIKNPFAKV

-368 KDFNSAA
+368 KAFNSAA

-578 GTVAVVL
+578 GTVAAVL

-723 SFKGITNKIKGLKTS
+723 SFKGITNKVKGLKTS

-750 DGFKTSLFKLAEEA
+750 DGFKTSLFNLAEEA

-782 VKSVMDIGKSL
+782 VKSVMGIGKSL
-793 EMLEGPLAGV
+793 EMLEGPIAGV
-803 TSVVKGLAGIERS
+803 TSVVKGLAGIEKS
-816 ISKYIDAKTFIDRSK
+816 ISKYIDAKTFIDKAK
-831 AINVLATAIVKLAIA
+831 AINVLSSAVVKLAIA

-872 LIGLMGTL
+872 LIGLMGML

-912 ALSLK
+912 ALALK
-917 TLDGLSDDIETT
+917 TMDGLSSDDKTY
-929 CKKAVV
+929 KNAVV
-935 LFGLMLVLGL
+935 LIALIGVLGV
-945 VAMALGKYV
+945 VAVALGERV
-954 PEFSKGSIALIAFSA
+954 PQLSKGSIAIIAFA
-969 SIYILAKA
+969 AGVYILAKA
-977 LKVIS
+977 LKSIG
-982 KIDMRGLGRSFAT
+982 KIDKDGLNRSFAT
-995 IAGLIVVLGIA
+995 LVGLILALSIA
-1006 ARGLKGISFSGGVA
+1006 AQGLKGLSFSGGVG
-1020 LIAMVIALKILMSAL
+1020 LIAMVIALKVLMSAL

-1043 TRIAENLLTIIGI
+1043 NRIAENLLTIIGI
-1056 LWILAALM
+1056 LGILAALM
-1064 AITNLAGV
+1064 AITNLAGT
-1072 NAAKGGI
+1072 NAATGGI
-1079 GMLALAGAMYTMVK
+1079 GMLALATAMYTMVK
-1093 VIKAMAEISQDDLK
+1093 VVKAMAEISPDDLK
-1107 RIKPILISLLGIFG
+1107 RITPILISLLGIFG
-1121 VLIVVSNLAGQ
+1121 VLIAVSNLAGQ

-1153 VIVVLKNMSPDGLWR
+1153 VIVILKNMSPDGLWR

-1223 AAKSALASIIAT
+1223 SAKSALESIIAT

-1245 FKDEDLAKKFGGL
+1245 FKGEDLAKKFGGL
-1258 MSLVLVT
+1258 MSLALVT

-1281 QALPCAQALAT
+1281 RALPCAQALAT

-1301 FILSIAGKDADEAMK
+1301 FILSIAGKDADEAMT

-1321 TGVVAILGATLIVMS
+1321 TGVVFILGAILTLMS
-1336 ALNVSNAVENAT
+1336 ALNVSNAVENAKG
-1348 ALSLLLLALS
+1348 LSLLLLALS
-1358 ASMVIL
+1358 TSMVIL
-1364 FTFGGDVGKK
+1364 STFGGDVSGK
-1374 AIISAYLM
+1374 AIIAAYAM

-1387 ILGLVLAEMTAL
+1387 ILGLVLAEMSVL
-1399 NVSNAME
+1399 NISNAIK
-1406 NAKALSLL
+1406 NSAALSILV
-1414 IVSLSEACV
+1414 VSLSAACV
-1423 LLGVVGI
+1423 LLSFVGSL
-1430 FGKEAIAGVGVL
+1430 GAAAIIGVGSL

-1457 VLAQHQ
+1457 ALAQHQ

-1477 GKIGEGLGNFIG
+1477 GKIGEGLGNLIG

-1506 GTSLSMFMVNLMPFI
+1506 GTSLSMFMVNLMPFV
-1521 TAGKTIGSDTSLL
+1521 TAGKMIGSDTSLL

-1553 SGITSLI
+1553 SGIASLI

-1581 AFSNATAGVNS
+1581 AFSNATTGVNS

-1624 EQDLSGFSAKLED
+1624 EQDLSGFSANLEK

-1648 VADLKV
+1648 VANLNV
-1654 DAINN
+1654 SAINN
-1659 SVPAANSLVGILKT
+1659 SVPAANSLVDILKS

-1680 LQTFLGSKDM
+1680 LQKFLGNKDM
-1690 ESFSNDLSGF
+1690 TSFSNDLSGF
-1700 GTALVNYGN
+1700 GTALFNYGN
-1709 SVANLK
+1709 SVENLK
-1715 VSAIK
+1715 VKAIK

-1725 AEGLADF
+1725 AEGLAEF
-1732 MKALPSSGGTWQKV
+1732 MNALPSSDGAWQKV
-1746 FGNKNASNFGGQLET
+1746 FGKKNASNFGGQLEA

-1771 TLSGVK
+1771 TLSGVE

-1793 AVTNF
+1793 AVSNF
-1798 DVGSLNYIVTSIGG
+1798 DVGSLNSIVTSIGS
-1812 LGARASTAFTTN
+1812 LGAKASIAFTTN
-1824 VEQSTIKNAFDAP
+1824 VENSTIKNAFDAP
-1837 LNKAVSSVRSC
+1837 LNKAESSARGY
-1848 MSKFYS
+1848 MSKFYD
-1854 AGSYLVTGFV
+1854 AGRYLVTGFA

-1869 NIYRAQLA
+1869 NIYLAQLA

-1882 NDTELAARS
+1882 DDAETAARS
-1891 ELDINSPSKVF
+1891 KLHIYSPSRVF
-1902 RKIGAGV
+1902 RKIGAWV
-1909 PEGFAQGIERFS
+1909 PKGFAQGIEKFS
-1921 YLGIRA
+1921 YLGVRA

-1932 DNAIDATSKVLSS
+1932 NDAIDSASKVLSN
-1945 ITAVLTDDVNS
+1945 INAVLTDDVNT
-1956 QPTIRPIVD
+1956 QPTIRPVVD

-2008 DIVSAINDLGKTIGK
+2008 DVVSAIKDLGKTIGK

>member
-41 GAAKGLENVNSAAKN
+41 GAAKGLENVNSTAKN
-56 ASGIESLAASLEKVE
+56 TSGIESLAASLEKVE

-129 KNEEAVAAVMKN
+129 KNEEAVAAVMQN

-164 ASGMKAGDEMFSA
+164 ASGMKAGDQMFSA

-220 MNAAATLANYLTKVG
+220 MNAAATLASYLTKIG

-256 NTFAA
+256 DTFAA

-306 FVNLFNA
+306 FVNLFNT

-345 FLEKLNIKNPFAKV
+345 FLEKLDIKNPFAKV

-368 KDFNSAA
+368 KAFNSAA

-475 QAKETGKPISE
+475 QAKDTGKPISE

-495 KKGLFLDAIQNGLK
+495 KKDLFLDAIQNGLK
-509 GLSKVLKTVKTAWNS
+509 GLSKVLKTVKTAWND
-524 VFSPKNLSDGVYKA
+524 VFSPKSLSDGVYKA

-550 MTDETADKLQRT
+550 MTDETADKLRRT

-578 GTVAVVL
+578 GTVAVAL

-638 LAIRDWVKAFTELPV
+638 LAIRDWIKAFIELPV

-668 FNATKEVFSD
+668 FNATKEAFSD
-678 GKKRIADFI
+678 GRKRIADFI

-723 SFKGITNKIKGLKTS
+723 SFKGITNKVKGLKTS
-738 MKTELKSATNIL
+738 MKTELRSATSIL
-750 DGFKTSLFKLAEEA
+750 DGFKTSLFNLAEEV
-764 RSKIHM
+764 RSKVRI

-803 TSVVKGLAGIERS
+803 TSVVKGLAGIEKS

-867 MPLLT
+867 TPLLT
-872 LIGLMGTL
+872 LIGLMGML

-897 ISGIMFSIGGAITLL
+897 ISGIMFSIGGAIALL
-912 ALSLK
+912 ALALK
-917 TLDGLSDDIETT
+917 TMDGLSSDDKTY
-929 CKKAVV
+929 KNAVV
-935 LFGLMLVLGL
+935 LIALIGVLGV
-945 VAMALGKYV
+945 VAVALGERV
-954 PEFSKGSIALIAFSA
+954 PQLSKGSIAIIAFA
-969 SIYILAKA
+969 AAVYILAKA
-977 LKVIS
+977 LKSIS
-982 KIDMRGLGRSFAT
+982 KIDKDSLNRSFAT
-995 IAGLIVVLGIA
+995 LVGLILALSIA
-1006 ARGLKGISFSGGVA
+1006 AQGLKGLSFSGGVG
-1020 LIAMVIALKILMSAL
+1020 LIAMVIALKLLMSAL

-1043 TRIAENLLTIIGI
+1043 NKIAENLLTIIGI
-1056 LWILAALM
+1056 LGILAALM
-1064 AITNLAGV
+1064 AITNLAGT
-1072 NAAKGGI
+1072 NAATGGI
-1079 GMLALAGAMYTMVK
+1079 GMLALAAAMYTMVK
-1093 VIKAMAEISQDDLK
+1093 AVKAMAEISQDDLK
-1107 RIKPILISLLGIFG
+1107 RITPILISLLGIFG
-1121 VLIVVSNLAGQ
+1121 VLIAVSNLAGQ
-1132 FAHRAGMMLM
+1132 FAHRAGMMLL

-1153 VIVVLKNMSPDGLWR
+1153 VIVVLKNMSPDGLWK

-1185 VTHLAKNCKSTLVL
+1185 VTHLAKDCKSTLVL

-1223 AAKSALASIIAT
+1223 AAKSALASVIAT
-1235 FALLVAATGM
+1235 FALLVAVTGM
-1245 FKDEDLAKKFGGL
+1245 FKGEDLAKKFGGL

-1265 GILATIIV
+1265 GILAAIIV

-1281 QALPCAQALAT
+1281 QALPCAQALAV
-1292 LLTALATSL
+1292 LLTALAASL
-1301 FILSIAGKDADEAMK
+1301 FILSIAGKDADEAMA

-1321 TGVVAILGATLIVMS
+1321 TGVVLILGAILTAMS
-1336 ALNVSNAVENAT
+1336 ALNASNAVENAKG
-1348 ALSLLLLALS
+1348 LSLLLLALS
-1358 ASMVIL
+1358 TSMVIL
-1364 FTFGGDVGKK
+1364 STFGGDVSGK
-1374 AIISAYLM
+1374 AIIAAYAM

-1399 NVSNAME
+1399 NVSNAIE
-1406 NAKALSLL
+1406 NAAALSILV
-1414 IVSLSEACV
+1414 VSLSTACV
-1423 LLGVVGI
+1423 LLAFAGSLGAA
-1430 FGKEAIAGVGVL
+1430 AIIGVGSL

-1457 VLAQHQ
+1457 ALSQYQ
-1463 SSMDEFLDHGIVTL
+1463 PSMDEFLDHGIVTL

-1506 GTSLSMFMVNLMPFI
+1506 AISLSMFMVNLMPFV
-1521 TAGKTIGSDTSLL
+1521 TAGKMIGSDTSLL

-1553 SGITSLI
+1553 SGIASLI

-1581 AFSNATAGVNS
+1581 AFSNATTGVNS
-1592 EQVTAS
+1592 EQIKAS
-1598 AEAAASLAEVFKS
+1598 AEAAASLAEVFNS

-1624 EQDLSGFSAKLED
+1624 EQDLSGFSSKLED

-1648 VADLKV
+1648 VAELKV

-1659 SVPAANSLVGILKT
+1659 SVPAANSLVEVLKS

-1680 LQTFLGSKDM
+1680 LQKFLGNKDM
-1690 ESFSNDLSGF
+1690 TSFSNDISGF
-1700 GTALVNYGN
+1700 GTALFNYGE
-1709 SVANLK
+1709 SVTDLK
-1715 VSAIK
+1715 VDAIK
-1720 DSVPA
+1720 NSVPA
-1725 AEGLADF
+1725 AEALADF
-1732 MKALPSSGGTWQKV
+1732 VKALPSSGGAWQKV
-1746 FGNKNASNFGGQLET
+1746 FGNKNASDFSNQLEAL
-1761 FGTSMKNLSD
+1761 GTSMKNLSN
-1771 TLSGVK
+1771 TLSEVE

-1788 NTITE
+1788 NSITE
-1793 AVTNF
+1793 AVANF
-1798 DVGSLNYIVTSIGG
+1798 NVGSLNSIVTSIGG
-1812 LGARASTAFTTN
+1812 LGTQASTTFTTN
-1824 VEQSTIKNAFDAP
+1824 VENSTIKNAFDAP
-1837 LNKAVSSVRSC
+1837 LNKAVSSARSG
-1848 MSKFYS
+1848 MSKFYD
-1854 AGSYLVTGFV
+1854 AGRYLVAGFA

-1869 NIYRAQLA
+1869 NIYLAQRA
-1877 AIKMA
+1877 AIA
-1882 NDTELAARS
+1882 LADNTESAARS
-1891 ELDINSPSKVF
+1891 RLHINSPSKVF

-1921 YLGIRA
+1921 YLGARA
-1927 VEGMS
+1927 VESMS
-1932 DNAIDATSKVLSS
+1932 NDAIGSASKVLSNV
-1945 ITAVLTDDVNS
+1945 TAALTDDVNT

-1965 LSNVESSSDA
+1965 LSNVENSSDA
-1975 ISNMLAIDPTV
+1975 ISNMLAMDPTV
-1986 SAFSNVR
+1986 SAFSNVH
-1993 SISAMMNRNQNGAND
+1993 SISAMMNRNQNGVND
-2008 DIVSAINDLGKTIGK
+2008 DVVSAIKDLGKTIGK

-2033 ITYDSGSEVSE
+2033 ITYDSGSEVSD

>member
-41 GAAKGLENVNSAAKN
+41 GAAKGLENVNSTAKN
-56 ASGIESLAASLEKVE
+56 TSGIESLAASLEKVE

-129 KNEEAVAAVMKN
+129 KNEEAVAAVMQN

-164 ASGMKAGDEMFSA
+164 ASGMKAGDQMFSA

-200 QVAGQGRMMGDQLL
+200 QVAGQGRIMGDQLL

-220 MNAAATLANYLTKVG
+220 MNAAATLASYLTKIG

-256 NTFAA
+256 DTFAA

-345 FLEKLNIKNPFAKV
+345 FLEKLDIKNPFAKV

-368 KDFNSAA
+368 KAFNSAA

-475 QAKETGKPISE
+475 QAKDTGKPISE

-495 KKGLFLDAIQNGLK
+495 KKDLFLDAIQNGLK
-509 GLSKVLKTVKTAWNS
+509 GLSKVLKTVKTAWND
-524 VFSPKNLSDGVYKA
+524 VFSPKSLSDGVYKA

-550 MTDETADKLQRT
+550 MTDETADKLRRT

-631 TNAQKAA
+631 ANAQKAA
-638 LAIRDWVKAFTELPV
+638 LAIRDWIKAFIELPV

-687 DNWKDLDKITLDNLK
+687 DRWKDLDKITLDNLK

-723 SFKGITNKIKGLKTS
+723 SFKGITNKVKGLKTS

-750 DGFKTSLFKLAEEA
+750 DGFKTSLFNLAEEV
-764 RSKIHM
+764 RSKVRI

-782 VKSVMDIGKSL
+782 VKSVIDIGKSL

-803 TSVVKGLAGIERS
+803 TSVVKGLAGIEKS
-816 ISKYIDAKTFIDRSK
+816 ISKYIDAKTFIDRAK
-831 AINVLATAIVKLAIA
+831 AINVLSSAVVKLAIA

-867 MPLLT
+867 TPLLT
-872 LIGLMGTL
+872 LIGLMGML

-897 ISGIMFSIGGAITLL
+897 ISGIMFSIGGAIALL
-912 ALSLK
+912 ALALK
-917 TLDGLSDDIETT
+917 TMDGLSSDDKTY
-929 CKKAVV
+929 KNAVV
-935 LFGLMLVLGL
+935 LIALIGVLGV
-945 VAMALGKYV
+945 VAVALGERV
-954 PEFSKGSIALIAFSA
+954 PQLSKGSIAIIAFA
-969 SIYILAKA
+969 AAIYVLAKA
-977 LKVIS
+977 LKSIS
-982 KIDMRGLGRSFAT
+982 KIDKDSLNRSFAT
-995 IAGLIVVLGIA
+995 LVGLILALSIA
-1006 ARGLKGISFSGGVA
+1006 AQGLKGLSFSGGVG
-1020 LIAMVIALKILMSAL
+1020 LIAMVIALKLLMSAL

-1043 TRIAENLLTIIGI
+1043 NKIAENLLTIIGI
-1056 LWILAALM
+1056 LGILAALM
-1064 AITNLAGV
+1064 AITNLAGT
-1072 NAAKGGI
+1072 NAATGGI
-1079 GMLALAGAMYTMVK
+1079 GMLALAAAMYTMVK
-1093 VIKAMAEISQDDLK
+1093 AVKAMAEISQDDLK
-1107 RIKPILISLLGIFG
+1107 RITPILISLLGIFG
-1121 VLIVVSNLAGQ
+1121 VLIAVSNLAGQ
-1132 FAHRAGMMLM
+1132 FAHRAGMMLL

-1153 VIVVLKNMSPDGLWR
+1153 VIVVLKNMSPDGLWK

-1185 VTHLAKNCKSTLVL
+1185 VTHLAKDCKSTLVL

-1223 AAKSALASIIAT
+1223 AAKSALASVIAT
-1235 FALLVAATGM
+1235 FALLVAVTGM
-1245 FKDEDLAKKFGGL
+1245 FKGEDLAKKFGGL

-1265 GILATIIV
+1265 GILAAIIV

-1281 QALPCAQALAT
+1281 QALPCAQALAV
-1292 LLTALATSL
+1292 LLTALAASL
-1301 FILSIAGKDADEAMK
+1301 FILSIAGKDADEAMA

-1321 TGVVAILGATLIVMS
+1321 TGVVLILGAILTAMS
-1336 ALNVSNAVENAT
+1336 ALNASNAVENAKG
-1348 ALSLLLLALS
+1348 LSLLLLALS
-1358 ASMVIL
+1358 TSMVIL
-1364 FTFGGDVGKK
+1364 STFGGDVSGK
-1374 AIISAYLM
+1374 AIIAAYAM

-1399 NVSNAME
+1399 NVSNAIE
-1406 NAKALSLL
+1406 NAAALSILV
-1414 IVSLSEACV
+1414 VSLSTACV
-1423 LLGVVGI
+1423 LLAFAGSLGAA
-1430 FGKEAIAGVGVL
+1430 AIIGVGSL

-1457 VLAQHQ
+1457 ALSQYQ
-1463 SSMDEFLDHGIVTL
+1463 PSMDEFLDNGIVTL
-1477 GKIGEGLGNFIG
+1477 GKIGEGLGNFVG

-1506 GTSLSMFMVNLMPFI
+1506 ATSLSMFMVNLMPFV
-1521 TAGKTIGSDTSLL
+1521 TAGKMIGSDTSLL

-1553 SGITSLI
+1553 SGIASII

-1571 KFTAIGEAMV
+1571 KFTAIGEAMT
-1581 AFSNATAGVNS
+1581 AFSNATTGVNS
-1592 EQVTAS
+1592 EQVKAS
-1598 AEAAASLAEVFKS
+1598 AEAAASLAEVFNS

-1624 EQDLSGFSAKLED
+1624 EQDLSGFSSKLED

-1659 SVPAANSLVGILKT
+1659 SVPAANSLVEVLKS

-1680 LQTFLGSKDM
+1680 LQKFLGNKDM
-1690 ESFSNDLSGF
+1690 TSFSNDLSGF
-1700 GTALVNYGN
+1700 GTALVNYGE
-1709 SVANLK
+1709 SVTDLK
-1715 VSAIK
+1715 VDAIK
-1720 DSVPA
+1720 NSVPA
-1725 AEGLADF
+1725 AEALADF
-1732 MKALPSSGGTWQKV
+1732 VKALPSSGGAWQKV
-1746 FGNKNASNFGGQLET
+1746 FGNKNASDFSNQLKA

-1771 TLSGVK
+1771 TLSGVE

-1788 NTITE
+1788 NSITN
-1793 AVTNF
+1793 AVASF
-1798 DVGSLNYIVTSIGG
+1798 DVSHLNSIVTSVGA
-1812 LGARASTAFTTN
+1812 LGTRASTTFTTN
-1824 VEQSTIKNAFDAP
+1824 VENSTIKNAFDAP
-1837 LNKAVSSVRSC
+1837 LNKAVSSARSG
-1848 MSKFYS
+1848 MSKFYD
-1854 AGSYLVTGFV
+1854 AGRYLVAGFA

-1869 NIYRAQLA
+1869 NIYLAQRA
-1877 AIKMA
+1877 AIA
-1882 NDTELAARS
+1882 LADNTESAARS
-1891 ELDINSPSKVF
+1891 RLRINSPSKVF

-1921 YLGIRA
+1921 YLGARA
-1927 VEGMS
+1927 VESMS
-1932 DNAIDATSKVLSS
+1932 NNAIDSASKVLSNVN
-1945 ITAVLTDDVNS
+1945 AVLTDDVNT
-1956 QPTIRPIVD
+1956 QPMIRPIVD

-1975 ISNMLAIDPTV
+1975 ISSMLTMDPTV
-1986 SAFSNVR
+1986 SAFSNAR
-1993 SISAMMNRNQNGAND
+1993 SISTMMNRNQNGAND
-2008 DIVSAINDLGKTIGK
+2008 DVVSAIKDLGKTIGK
-2023 ASGDTYQING
+2023 TSGDTYQING

-2044 AIQTLIRASII
+2044 AIQTLIHASII

>member
-56 ASGIESLAASLEKVE
+56 TSGIESLAASLEKVE

-129 KNEEAVAAVMKN
+129 KNEEAVAAVMQN

-200 QVAGQGRMMGDQLL
+200 QVAGQGRLMGDQLL
-214 QLSGRG
+214 QLSVRG

-235 DGTKYTE
+235 DGTEYTE
-242 AQIRDMVSKGQISF
+242 AQIRDLVSKGQISF
-256 NTFAA
+256 DIFAA

-345 FLEKLNIKNPFAKV
+345 FLEKLDIKNPFAKV

-368 KDFNSAA
+368 KAFNSAA

-393 RVIRGEFGNGAE
+393 RVIRGEFGNGAD

-567 SALSVVKNFVG
+567 SALSVVKNFIG

-585 RVVSKLLSSLHIS
+585 RVVSKLLSSLHIGI
-598 LLDVTAAVGD
+598 LDVTAAVGD

-631 TNAQKAA
+631 ANAQKAA

-660 VKTAIVNA
+660 VKTSVVNA

-793 EMLEGPLAGV
+793 EMLEGPIAGV
-803 TSVVKGLAGIERS
+803 TSVVKGFAGIEKS
-816 ISKYIDAKTFIDRSK
+816 IAKYIDAKKLIEK
-831 AINVLATAIVKLAIA
+831 AKAFNILSSAIVKLALA

-872 LIGLMGTL
+872 LIGLMGML

-897 ISGIMFSIGGAITLL
+897 ISGIMFSIGGAIALL
-912 ALSLK
+912 ALALK
-917 TLDGLSDDIETT
+917 TMDGLSSDDKTY
-929 CKKAVV
+929 KNAVV
-935 LFGLMLVLGL
+935 LIALIGVLGV
-945 VAMALGKYV
+945 VAVALGERV
-954 PEFSKGSIALIAFSA
+954 PQLSKGSMAIIAFASA
-969 SIYILAKA
+969 VYILAKA
-977 LKVIS
+977 LKSIG
-982 KIDMRGLGRSFAT
+982 KIDKYSLNRSFAT
-995 IAGLIVVLGIA
+995 LVGLILALSIA
-1006 ARGLKGISFSGGVA
+1006 AQGLKGLSFSGGVG
-1020 LIAMVIALKILMSAL
+1020 LIAMAIALKVLMSAL

-1043 TRIAENLLTIIGI
+1043 IRIAESLLTIIGI
-1056 LWILAALM
+1056 LYILAALM
-1064 AITNLAGV
+1064 AITNLAGT

-1079 GMLALAGAMYTMVK
+1079 GMLALAAAMYTMVK
-1093 VIKAMAEISQDDLK
+1093 AIKAMAEISPDDLK
-1107 RIKPILISLLGIFG
+1107 RMTPILISLLGIFG
-1121 VLIVVSNLAGQ
+1121 VLIAVSNLAGQ

-1168 AVGVI
+1168 AVGII

-1185 VTHLAKNCKSTLVL
+1185 VTHLAKDCKSTLVL

-1223 AAKSALASIIAT
+1223 AAKNALASIIAT

-1245 FKDEDLAKKFGGL
+1245 FKGEDLAKKFGGL

-1281 QALPCAQALAT
+1281 HALPCAQALAT

-1301 FILSIAGKDADEAMK
+1301 FILSIAGKDADEAMT

-1321 TGVVAILGATLIVMS
+1321 TGVVAILGVILIVMS
-1336 ALNVSNAVENAT
+1336 ALNVSNAVENAKG
-1348 ALSLLLLALS
+1348 LSLLLLALS
-1358 ASMVIL
+1358 TSMVIL
-1364 FTFGGDVGKK
+1364 STFGGDISKK
-1374 AIISAYLM
+1374 AIIAAGGM
-1382 SGVLA
+1382 SVVLA
-1387 ILGLVLAEMTAL
+1387 LLGLVLAEMTAL
-1399 NVSNAME
+1399 NVSNAIE
-1406 NAKALSLL
+1406 NAAALSILV
-1414 IVSLSEACV
+1414 VSLSAACV
-1423 LLGVVGI
+1423 LLSFVGSL
-1430 FGKEAIAGVGVL
+1430 GAAAIIGVGSL

-1457 VLAQHQ
+1457 ALAQYQ
-1463 SSMDEFLDHGIVTL
+1463 PSMDEFLDHGIITL

-1494 FAETAASALPSI
+1494 FAETSASALPSI
-1506 GTSLSMFMVNLMPFI
+1506 ATSLSMFMVNLMPFV
-1521 TAGKTIGSDTSLL
+1521 TAGKMIGSDTSLL

-1553 SGITSLI
+1553 SGIASLI
-1560 GLGTSFTGLSE
+1560 RLGTSFTGLSE

-1581 AFSNATAGVNS
+1581 AFSNATIGVNS
-1592 EQVTAS
+1592 EQVKAS
-1598 AEAAASLAEVFKS
+1598 AEAAASLADALSS
-1611 LPKEGGWFQTVFG
+1611 LPKEGGWFKSAFG
-1624 EQDLSGFSAKLED
+1624 EQDLSGFSTDLEK
-1637 FGNALTSYGNS
+1637 FGTALSSYGNS
-1648 VADLKV
+1648 VANLNNT
-1654 DAINN
+1654 AIED
-1659 SVPAANSLVGILKT
+1659 SVPSVNSLVDILKS

-1680 LQTFLGSKDM
+1680 LQNFLGNKDM
-1690 ESFSNDLSGF
+1690 GSFSTELSGF
-1700 GTALVNYGN
+1700 GDALVKYGN
-1709 SVANLK
+1709 SIANLK
-1715 VSAIK
+1715 VKAIE

-1725 AEGLADF
+1725 AEGLAEF
-1732 MKALPSSGGTWQKV
+1732 MNALPSSDGTWQKV
-1746 FGNKNASNFGGQLET
+1746 FGKKNASNFGGQLEA

-1771 TLSGVK
+1771 TLSGVE

-1788 NTITE
+1788 NAITE

-1798 DVGSLNYIVTSIGG
+1798 DVGSLNSIVTSIGS
-1812 LGARASTAFTTN
+1812 LGTQASTAFTTN
-1824 VEQSTIKNAFDAP
+1824 VEQSEIKNAFDAP
-1837 LNKAVSSVRSC
+1837 LNKAESSVRSY

-1854 AGSYLVTGFV
+1854 AGGYLVTGFA

-1869 NIYRAQLA
+1869 NIYLAQLA
-1877 AIKMA
+1877 AIDLA
-1882 NDTELAARS
+1882 DDTESAARFR
-1891 ELDINSPSKVF
+1891 LLINSPSKVF

-1921 YLGIRA
+1921 YLGTRA

-1932 DNAIDATSKVLSS
+1932 NDAIDSVSKVLSN
-1945 ITAVLTDDVNS
+1945 INAVLTDDVNTH
-1956 QPTIRPIVD
+1956 PTIRPVVD

-1975 ISNMLAIDPTV
+1975 ISNMLAMDPTV

-2008 DIVSAINDLGKTIGK
+2008 DIVSAIKDLGKTIGK

>member
-56 ASGIESLAASLEKVE
+56 TSGIESLAASLEKVE
-71 HRFSTMGIVGMRV
+71 RRFSTMGIVGMRV

-129 KNEEAVAAVMKN
+129 KNEEAVAAVMQN

-200 QVAGQGRMMGDQLL
+200 QVAGQGRLMGDQLL
-214 QLSGRG
+214 QLSVRG

-235 DGTKYTE
+235 DGTEYTE
-242 AQIRDMVSKGQISF
+242 AQIRELVSEGQISF
-256 NTFAA
+256 DIFAA

-345 FLEKLNIKNPFAKV
+345 FLEKLDIKNPFAKV

-368 KDFNSAA
+368 KAFNSAA

-475 QAKETGKPISE
+475 QAKDTGKPISE

-585 RVVSKLLSSLHIS
+585 RVVSKLLSSLHIGI
-598 LLDVTAAVGD
+598 LDVTAAVGD

-631 TNAQKAA
+631 ANAQKAA

-660 VKTAIVNA
+660 VKTAVVNA

-793 EMLEGPLAGV
+793 EMLEGPIAGV
-803 TSVVKGLAGIERS
+803 TSVVKGLAGIEKS
-816 ISKYIDAKTFIDRSK
+816 IAKFIDAKTFIDK
-831 AINVLATAIVKLAIA
+831 AKVLNVLSTAIVKLAIA

-872 LIGLMGTL
+872 LIGLMGML

-892 SGIAK
+892 SSIAK
-897 ISGIMFSIGGAITLL
+897 ISSIMFSIGGAIVLL
-912 ALSLK
+912 ALALK
-917 TLDGLSDDIETT
+917 TMDGLSSDNTT
-929 CKKAVV
+929 YKNAVV
-935 LFGLMLVLGL
+935 LIALIGVLGV
-945 VAMALGKYV
+945 VAVALGERV
-954 PEFSKGSIALIAFSA
+954 PQLSKGSIAIIAFA
-969 SIYILAKA
+969 AGVYILAKA
-977 LKVIS
+977 LKSIG
-982 KIDMRGLGRSFAT
+982 KIDKDGLNRSFAT
-995 IAGLIVVLGIA
+995 LVGLILALSIA
-1006 ARGLKGISFSGGVA
+1006 AQGLKGFSFSGGVG
-1020 LIAMVIALKILMSAL
+1020 LIAMVIALKVLMSAL

-1043 TRIAENLLTIIGI
+1043 NRIAENLLTIIGI
-1056 LWILAALM
+1056 LGILAALM
-1064 AITNLAGV
+1064 AITNLAGT

-1079 GMLALAGAMYTMVK
+1079 GMLALAAAMYTMVK
-1093 VIKAMAEISQDDLK
+1093 AVKAMAEISPDDLK
-1107 RIKPILISLLGIFG
+1107 RITPILISLLGIFG
-1121 VLIVVSNLAGQ
+1121 VLIAVSNLAGQ

-1168 AVGVI
+1168 AVGII
-1173 AVLEAMFAGLIA
+1173 AVLETVFAGLIA
-1185 VTHLAKNCKSTLVL
+1185 VTHLAKDCKSTLVL

-1245 FKDEDLAKKFGGL
+1245 FKGEDLAKKFGGL

-1281 QALPCAQALAT
+1281 KALPCAQALST

-1301 FILSIAGKDADEAMK
+1301 FILSIAGKDADEAIA

-1321 TGVVAILGATLIVMS
+1321 TGVVLILGAILTVMS
-1336 ALNVSNAVENAT
+1336 ALNVSNAVENAKG
-1348 ALSLLLLALS
+1348 LSLLLLALS
-1358 ASMVIL
+1358 TSMVIL
-1364 FTFGGDVGKK
+1364 YTFGGDVGKK

-1442 AALIVAIGGIMYGIG
+1442 VALIVAIGGIMYGIG
-1457 VLAQHQ
+1457 ELAQYQ
-1463 SSMDEFLDHGIVTL
+1463 PSMDEFLDHGIVTL

-1506 GTSLSMFMVNLMPFI
+1506 ATSLSMFMVNLIPFV
-1521 TAGKTIGSDTSLL
+1521 TAGKMIGSDTSLL

-1553 SGITSLI
+1553 SGLASIV

-1581 AFSNATAGVNS
+1581 AFSNATTGVNS

-1598 AEAAASLAEVFKS
+1598 AEAAASLAEVFNS

-1659 SVPAANSLVGILKT
+1659 SVPAANSLVDILKS
-1673 LPNSGGT
+1673 LPNSGGK
-1680 LQTFLGSKDM
+1680 LQIVLGNKDM

-1700 GTALVNYGN
+1700 GTALFNYGN
-1709 SVANLK
+1709 SVANLNAK
-1715 VSAIK
+1715 AIK

-1725 AEGLADF
+1725 AEGLAEF
-1732 MKALPSSGGTWQKV
+1732 MKALPSSDGAWQKV
-1746 FGNKNASNFGGQLET
+1746 FGKKNASNFGGQLEA

-1771 TLSGVK
+1771 TLSGVE

-1782 SAATAL
+1782 LAATAL

-1793 AVTNF
+1793 AVTSF
-1798 DVGSLNYIVTSIGG
+1798 DVSRLNSIVTSIGSIG
-1812 LGARASTAFTTN
+1812 TKASTAFTTN

-1869 NIYRAQLA
+1869 NIYRAKLA

-1882 NDTELAARS
+1882 DDTESAARS
-1891 ELDINSPSKVF
+1891 ELHINSPSKVF

-1921 YLGIRA
+1921 YLGVRA

-1932 DNAIDATSKVLSS
+1932 NDAIDSASKVLSN
-1945 ITAVLTDDVNS
+1945 INAVLTDDINS

-2008 DIVSAINDLGKTIGK
+2008 DVVSAIKDLGKTIGK

>member
-41 GAAKGLENVNSAAKN
+41 GAAKGLENVNSTAKN
-56 ASGIESLAASLEKVE
+56 TSGIESLAASLEKVE

-129 KNEEAVAAVMKN
+129 KNEEAVAAVMQN

-164 ASGMKAGDEMFSA
+164 ASGMKAGDQMFSA

-200 QVAGQGRMMGDQLL
+200 QVAGQGRIMGDQLL

-220 MNAAATLANYLTKVG
+220 MNAAATLASYLTKIG

-256 NTFAA
+256 DTFAA

-345 FLEKLNIKNPFAKV
+345 FLEKLDIKNPFAKV

-368 KDFNSAA
+368 KAFNSAA

-447 VIGSLSDTELK
+447 VIGNLSDTELK
-458 SLGYTEEQSE
+458 SLGYTEAQSE

-475 QAKETGKPISE
+475 QAKETGTPISE

-495 KKGLFLDAIQNGLK
+495 KKDLFLDAIQNGLK
-509 GLSKVLKTVKTAWNS
+509 GLSKVLKTVKTAWND
-524 VFSPKNLSDGVYKA
+524 VFSPKSLSDGVYKA

-550 MTDETADKLQRT
+550 MTDETADKLRRT

-567 SALSVVKNFVG
+567 SALSVIKNFIG
-578 GTVAVVL
+578 GTVTVAL
-585 RVVSKLLSSLHIS
+585 RVVSKLLSSLHIN
-598 LLDVTAAVGD
+598 LLDVTAAIGD

-638 LAIRDWVKAFTELPV
+638 LAIRDWIKAFIELPV

-678 GKKRIADFI
+678 GRKRIADFI

-723 SFKGITNKIKGLKTS
+723 SFKGVTNKVKGLKTS

-750 DGFKTSLFKLAEEA
+750 DGFKTSLFNLAEEV

-782 VKSVMDIGKSL
+782 VKSVMGIGKSL
-793 EMLEGPLAGV
+793 EMLEGPIAGV
-803 TSVVKGLAGIERS
+803 TSVVKGLAGIEKS
-816 ISKYIDAKTFIDRSK
+816 ISKYIDAKTFIDKAK
-831 AINVLATAIVKLAIA
+831 AINVLSSAVVKLAIA

-872 LIGLMGTL
+872 LIGLMGML

-897 ISGIMFSIGGAITLL
+897 ISGIMFSIGGAIALL
-912 ALSLK
+912 ALALK
-917 TLDGLSDDIETT
+917 TMDGLSSDDKTY
-929 CKKAVV
+929 KNAVV
-935 LFGLMLVLGL
+935 LIALIGVLGV
-945 VAMALGKYV
+945 VAVALGERV
-954 PEFSKGSIALIAFSA
+954 PQLSKGSIAIIAFA
-969 SIYILAKA
+969 AAVYILAKA
-977 LKVIS
+977 LKSIS
-982 KIDMRGLGRSFAT
+982 KIDKDSLNRSFAT
-995 IAGLIVVLGIA
+995 LVGLILALSIA
-1006 ARGLKGISFSGGVA
+1006 AQGLKGLSFSGGVG
-1020 LIAMVIALKILMSAL
+1020 LIAMVIALKLLMSAL

-1043 TRIAENLLTIIGI
+1043 NKIAENLLTIISI
-1056 LWILAALM
+1056 LGILAALM
-1064 AITNLAGV
+1064 AITNLAGT
-1072 NAAKGGI
+1072 NAATGGI
-1079 GMLALAGAMYTMVK
+1079 GMLALAAAMYTMVK
-1093 VIKAMAEISQDDLK
+1093 AVKAMAEISQDDLK
-1107 RIKPILISLLGIFG
+1107 RITPILISLLGIFG
-1121 VLIVVSNLAGQ
+1121 VLIAVSNLAGQ
-1132 FAHRAGMMLM
+1132 FAHRAGMMLL

-1153 VIVVLKNMSPDGLWR
+1153 VIVVLKNMSPDGLWK

-1185 VTHLAKNCKSTLVL
+1185 VTHLAKDCKSTLVL

-1223 AAKSALASIIAT
+1223 AAKSALASVIAT
-1235 FALLVAATGM
+1235 FALLVAVTGM
-1245 FKDEDLAKKFGGL
+1245 FKGEDLAKKFGGL

-1265 GILATIIV
+1265 GILAAIIV

-1281 QALPCAQALAT
+1281 QALPCAQALAV
-1292 LLTALATSL
+1292 LLTALAASL
-1301 FILSIAGKDADEAMK
+1301 FILSIAGKDADEAMA

-1321 TGVVAILGATLIVMS
+1321 TGVVLILGAILTAMS
-1336 ALNVSNAVENAT
+1336 ALNASNAVENAKG
-1348 ALSLLLLALS
+1348 LSLLLLALS
-1358 ASMVIL
+1358 TSMVIL
-1364 FTFGGDVGKK
+1364 STFGGDVSGK
-1374 AIISAYLM
+1374 AIIAAYAM

-1399 NVSNAME
+1399 NVSNAIE
-1406 NAKALSLL
+1406 NAAALSILV
-1414 IVSLSEACV
+1414 VSLSTACV
-1423 LLGVVGI
+1423 LLAFAGSLGAA
-1430 FGKEAIAGVGVL
+1430 AIIGVGSL

-1457 VLAQHQ
+1457 ALSQYQ
-1463 SSMDEFLDHGIVTL
+1463 PSMDEFLDHGIVTL

-1506 GTSLSMFMVNLMPFI
+1506 ATSLSMFMVNLMPFV
-1521 TAGKTIGSDTSLL
+1521 TAGKMIGSDTSLL

-1553 SGITSLI
+1553 SGIASLI

-1581 AFSNATAGVNS
+1581 AFSNATTGVNS

-1598 AEAAASLAEVFKS
+1598 AEAAASLADALSS

-1624 EQDLSGFSAKLED
+1624 EQDLSGFSSKLED
-1637 FGNALTSYGNS
+1637 FGNALASYGNS
-1648 VADLKV
+1648 VAELKV

-1659 SVPAANSLVGILKT
+1659 SVPAANSLVEVLKS

-1680 LQTFLGSKDM
+1680 LQKFLGNKDM
-1690 ESFSNDLSGF
+1690 TSFSNDISGF
-1700 GTALVNYGN
+1700 GTALVNYGE
-1709 SVANLK
+1709 SVTDLK
-1715 VSAIK
+1715 VDAIK
-1720 DSVPA
+1720 NSVPA
-1725 AEGLADF
+1725 AEALADF
-1732 MKALPSSGGTWQKV
+1732 VKALPSSGGAWQKV
-1746 FGNKNASNFGGQLET
+1746 FGNKNASDFSNQLEAL
-1761 FGTSMKNLSD
+1761 GTSMKNLSN
-1771 TLSGVK
+1771 TLSEVE

-1788 NTITE
+1788 NSITE
-1793 AVTNF
+1793 AVANF
-1798 DVGSLNYIVTSIGG
+1798 NVGSLNSIVTSIGG
-1812 LGARASTAFTTN
+1812 LGTQASTAFTTN
-1824 VEQSTIKNAFDAP
+1824 VENSAIKNAFDAP
-1837 LNKAVSSVRSC
+1837 LNKSVSSARSG
-1848 MSKFYS
+1848 MSKFYD
-1854 AGSYLVTGFV
+1854 AGRYLVAGFA

-1869 NIYRAQLA
+1869 NIYLAQRA
-1877 AIKMA
+1877 AIA
-1882 NDTELAARS
+1882 LADNTESAARS
-1891 ELDINSPSKVF
+1891 RLHINSPSKVF

-1921 YLGIRA
+1921 YLGARA
-1927 VEGMS
+1927 VESMS
-1932 DNAIDATSKVLSS
+1932 NDAIGSASKVLSNV
-1945 ITAVLTDDVNS
+1945 TAALTDDVNT

-1965 LSNVESSSDA
+1965 LSNVENSSDA
-1975 ISNMLAIDPTV
+1975 ISNMLAMDPTV
-1986 SAFSNVR
+1986 SAFSNVH

-2008 DIVSAINDLGKTIGK
+2008 DVVSAIKDLGKTIGK

-2033 ITYDSGSEVSE
+2033 ITYDSGSEVSD

>member
-41 GAAKGLENVNSAAKN
+41 GAAKGLENVNSTAKN
-56 ASGIESLAASLEKVE
+56 TSGIESLAASLEKVE

-129 KNEEAVAAVMKN
+129 KNEEAVAAVMQN

-164 ASGMKAGDEMFSA
+164 ASGMKAGDQMFSA

-200 QVAGQGRMMGDQLL
+200 QVAGQGRIMGDQLL

-220 MNAAATLANYLTKVG
+220 MNAAATLASYLTKIG

-256 NTFAA
+256 DTFAA

-345 FLEKLNIKNPFAKV
+345 FLEKLDIKNPFAKV

-368 KDFNSAA
+368 KAFNSAA

-475 QAKETGKPISE
+475 QAKDTGKPISE

-495 KKGLFLDAIQNGLK
+495 KKDLFLDAIQNGLK
-509 GLSKVLKTVKTAWNS
+509 GLSKVLKTVKTAWND
-524 VFSPKNLSDGVYKA
+524 VFSPKSLSDGVYKA

-550 MTDETADKLQRT
+550 MTDETADKLRRT

-578 GTVAVVL
+578 GTVAVAL

-631 TNAQKAA
+631 ANAQKAA
-638 LAIRDWVKAFTELPV
+638 LAIRDWVKAFIELPV

-687 DNWKDLDKITLDNLK
+687 DRWKDLDKITLDNLK

-723 SFKGITNKIKGLKTS
+723 SFKGITNKVKGLKTS

-750 DGFKTSLFKLAEEA
+750 DGFKTSLFNLAEEV
-764 RSKIHM
+764 RSKIHI

-793 EMLEGPLAGV
+793 EMLEGPIAGV
-803 TSVVKGLAGIERS
+803 TSVVKGLAGIEKS
-816 ISKYIDAKTFIDRSK
+816 ISKYIDAKTFIDRAK
-831 AINVLATAIVKLAIA
+831 AINVLSSAVVKLAIA

-867 MPLLT
+867 TPLLT
-872 LIGLMGTL
+872 LIGLMGML

-897 ISGIMFSIGGAITLL
+897 ISGIMFSIGGAIALL
-912 ALSLK
+912 ALALK
-917 TLDGLSDDIETT
+917 TMDGLSPDDKTY
-929 CKKAVV
+929 KNAVV
-935 LFGLMLVLGL
+935 LIALIGVLGV
-945 VAMALGKYV
+945 VAGTLGERV
-954 PEFSKGSIALIAFSA
+954 PQLSKGSIAIIAFA
-969 SIYILAKA
+969 AAIYILAKA
-977 LKVIS
+977 LKSIS
-982 KIDMRGLGRSFAT
+982 KIDKDSLNQSFAT
-995 IAGLIVVLGIA
+995 LVRLILALSIA
-1006 ARGLKGISFSGGVA
+1006 AQGLKGLSFSGGVG
-1020 LIAMVIALKILMSAL
+1020 LIAMVIALKLLMSAL

-1043 TRIAENLLTIIGI
+1043 NKIAENLLTIIGI

-1064 AITNLAGV
+1064 AITNLAGT
-1072 NAAKGGI
+1072 NAATGGI
-1079 GMLALAGAMYTMVK
+1079 GMLALAAAMYTMVK
-1093 VIKAMAEISQDDLK
+1093 AVKAMAEISQDDLK
-1107 RIKPILISLLGIFG
+1107 RITPILISLLGIFG
-1121 VLIVVSNLAGQ
+1121 VLIAVSNLAGQ
-1132 FAHRAGMMLM
+1132 FAHRAGMMLL

-1153 VIVVLKNMSPDGLWR
+1153 VIVVLKNMSPDGLWK

-1185 VTHLAKNCKSTLVL
+1185 VTHLAKDCKSTLVL

-1223 AAKSALASIIAT
+1223 AAKSALASVIAT
-1235 FALLVAATGM
+1235 FALLVAVTGM
-1245 FKDEDLAKKFGGL
+1245 FKGEDLAKKFGGL

-1265 GILATIIV
+1265 GILAAIIV

-1281 QALPCAQALAT
+1281 QALPCAQALAV
-1292 LLTALATSL
+1292 LLTALAASL
-1301 FILSIAGKDADEAMK
+1301 FILSIAGKDADEAMA

-1321 TGVVAILGATLIVMS
+1321 TGVVLILGAILTAMS
-1336 ALNVSNAVENAT
+1336 ALNASNAVENAKG
-1348 ALSLLLLALS
+1348 LSLLLLALS
-1358 ASMVIL
+1358 TSMVIL
-1364 FTFGGDVGKK
+1364 STFGGDVSGK
-1374 AIISAYLM
+1374 AIIAAYAM

-1399 NVSNAME
+1399 NVSNAIE
-1406 NAKALSLL
+1406 NAAALSILV
-1414 IVSLSEACV
+1414 VSLSTACV
-1423 LLGVVGI
+1423 LLAFAGSLGAA
-1430 FGKEAIAGVGVL
+1430 AIIGVGSL

-1457 VLAQHQ
+1457 ALSQYQ
-1463 SSMDEFLDHGIVTL
+1463 PSMDEFLDHGIVTL

-1506 GTSLSMFMVNLMPFI
+1506 ATSLSMFMVNLMPFV
-1521 TAGKTIGSDTSLL
+1521 TAGKMIGSDTSLL

-1553 SGITSLI
+1553 SGIASII

-1571 KFTAIGEAMV
+1571 KFTAIGEAMT
-1581 AFSNATAGVNS
+1581 AFSNATTGVNS
-1592 EQVTAS
+1592 EQVKVS
-1598 AEAAASLAEVFKS
+1598 AEAAASLAEVFNS

-1624 EQDLSGFSAKLED
+1624 EQDLSGFSSKLED

-1659 SVPAANSLVGILKT
+1659 SVPAANSLIEVLKS

-1680 LQTFLGSKDM
+1680 LQKFLGNKDM
-1690 ESFSNDLSGF
+1690 TSFSNDLSGF
-1700 GTALVNYGN
+1700 GTALVNYGE
-1709 SVANLK
+1709 SVTDLK
-1715 VSAIK
+1715 VDAIK
-1720 DSVPA
+1720 NSVPA
-1725 AEGLADF
+1725 AEALADF
-1732 MKALPSSGGTWQKV
+1732 VKALPSSGGAWQKV
-1746 FGNKNASNFGGQLET
+1746 FGNKNVSDFSNQLKA

-1771 TLSGVK
+1771 TLSGVE

-1788 NTITE
+1788 NSITN
-1793 AVTNF
+1793 AVASF
-1798 DVGSLNYIVTSIGG
+1798 DVSHLNSIVTSVGA
-1812 LGARASTAFTTN
+1812 LGTRASTTFTTN
-1824 VEQSTIKNAFDAP
+1824 VENSTIKNAFDAP
-1837 LNKAVSSVRSC
+1837 LNKAVSSARSG
-1848 MSKFYS
+1848 MSKFYD
-1854 AGSYLVTGFV
+1854 AGRYLVAGFA

-1869 NIYRAQLA
+1869 NIYLAQRA
-1877 AIKMA
+1877 AIA
-1882 NDTELAARS
+1882 LADNTESAARS
-1891 ELDINSPSKVF
+1891 RLRINSPSKVF

-1921 YLGIRA
+1921 YLGARA
-1927 VEGMS
+1927 VESMS
-1932 DNAIDATSKVLSS
+1932 NNAIDSASKVLSNVN
-1945 ITAVLTDDVNS
+1945 AVLTDDVNT
-1956 QPTIRPIVD
+1956 QPMIRPIVD
-1965 LSNVESSSDA
+1965 LSNVENSSDA
-1975 ISNMLAIDPTV
+1975 ISNMLAMDPTV
-1986 SAFSNVR
+1986 SAFSNVH

-2008 DIVSAINDLGKTIGK
+2008 DVVSAIKDLGKTIGK

-2033 ITYDSGSEVSE
+2033 ITYDSGSEVSD

>member
-41 GAAKGLENVNSAAKN
+41 GAAKGLENVNSTAKN
-56 ASGIESLAASLEKVE
+56 TSGIESLAASLEKVE

-129 KNEEAVAAVMKN
+129 KNEEAVAAVMQN

-164 ASGMKAGDEMFSA
+164 ASGMKAGDQMFSA

-220 MNAAATLANYLTKVG
+220 MNAAATLASYLTKIG

-256 NTFAA
+256 DTFAA

-345 FLEKLNIKNPFAKV
+345 FLEKLDIKNPFAKV

-368 KDFNSAA
+368 KAFNSAA

-475 QAKETGKPISE
+475 QAKDTGKPISE

-495 KKGLFLDAIQNGLK
+495 KKDLFLDAIQNGLK
-509 GLSKVLKTVKTAWNS
+509 GLSKVLKTVKTAWNN
-524 VFSPKNLSDGVYKA
+524 VFSPKSLSDGVYKA

-550 MTDETADKLQRT
+550 MTDETADKLRRT

-578 GTVAVVL
+578 GTVAVAL

-631 TNAQKAA
+631 ANAQKAA
-638 LAIRDWVKAFTELPV
+638 LAIRDWVKAFIELPV

-687 DNWKDLDKITLDNLK
+687 DRWKDLDKITLDNLK

-723 SFKGITNKIKGLKTS
+723 SFKGITNKVKGLKTS
-738 MKTELKSATNIL
+738 MKTELKSATSIL
-750 DGFKTSLFKLAEEA
+750 DGFKTSLFNLAEEV
-764 RSKIHM
+764 RSKVRI

-793 EMLEGPLAGV
+793 EMLEGPIAGV
-803 TSVVKGLAGIERS
+803 TSVVKGFAGIEKS
-816 ISKYIDAKTFIDRSK
+816 IAKYIDAKTFIDRAK
-831 AINVLATAIVKLAIA
+831 AINVLSSAVVKLAIA

-867 MPLLT
+867 TPLLT
-872 LIGLMGTL
+872 LIGLMGML

-897 ISGIMFSIGGAITLL
+897 ISGIMFSIGGAIALL
-912 ALSLK
+912 ALALK
-917 TLDGLSDDIETT
+917 TMDGLSSDDKTY
-929 CKKAVV
+929 KNAVV
-935 LFGLMLVLGL
+935 LIALIGVLGV
-945 VAMALGKYV
+945 VAVALGERV
-954 PEFSKGSIALIAFSA
+954 PQLSKGSIAIIAFA
-969 SIYILAKA
+969 AAIYILAKA
-977 LKVIS
+977 LKSIS
-982 KIDMRGLGRSFAT
+982 KIDKDSLNRSFAT
-995 IAGLIVVLGIA
+995 LVGLILALSIA
-1006 ARGLKGISFSGGVA
+1006 AQGLKGLSFSGGVG
-1020 LIAMVIALKILMSAL
+1020 LIAMVIALKLLMSAL

-1043 TRIAENLLTIIGI
+1043 NKIAENLLTIIGI
-1056 LWILAALM
+1056 LGILAALM
-1064 AITNLAGV
+1064 AITNLAGT
-1072 NAAKGGI
+1072 NAATGGI
-1079 GMLALAGAMYTMVK
+1079 GMLALAAAMYTMVK
-1093 VIKAMAEISQDDLK
+1093 AVKAMAEISQDDLK
-1107 RIKPILISLLGIFG
+1107 RITPILISLLGIFG
-1121 VLIVVSNLAGQ
+1121 VLIAVSNLAGQ
-1132 FAHRAGMMLM
+1132 FAHRAGMTLL

-1153 VIVVLKNMSPDGLWR
+1153 VIVVLKNMSPDGLWK

-1185 VTHLAKNCKSTLVL
+1185 VTHLAKDCKSTLVL

-1223 AAKSALASIIAT
+1223 AAKSALASVIAT
-1235 FALLVAATGM
+1235 FALLVAVTGM
-1245 FKDEDLAKKFGGL
+1245 FKGEDLAKKFGGL

-1265 GILATIIV
+1265 GILAAIIA

-1281 QALPCAQALAT
+1281 QALPCAQALAV
-1292 LLTALATSL
+1292 LLTALAASL
-1301 FILSIAGKDADEAMK
+1301 FILSIAGKDADEAMA

-1321 TGVVAILGATLIVMS
+1321 TGVVLILGAILTAMS
-1336 ALNVSNAVENAT
+1336 ALNASNAVENAKG
-1348 ALSLLLLALS
+1348 LSLLLLALS
-1358 ASMVIL
+1358 TNMVIL
-1364 FTFGGDVGKK
+1364 STFGGDVSGK
-1374 AIISAYLM
+1374 AIIAAYAM

-1399 NVSNAME
+1399 NVSNAIE
-1406 NAKALSLL
+1406 NAAALSILV
-1414 IVSLSEACV
+1414 VSLSTACV
-1423 LLGVVGI
+1423 LLAFAGSLGAA
-1430 FGKEAIAGVGVL
+1430 AIIGVGSL

-1457 VLAQHQ
+1457 ALAQYQ
-1463 SSMDEFLDHGIVTL
+1463 PSMDEFLDHGIVTL
-1477 GKIGEGLGNFIG
+1477 GKIGEGLGNFVG

-1506 GTSLSMFMVNLMPFI
+1506 ATSLSMFMVNLMPFV
-1521 TAGKTIGSDTSLL
+1521 TTGKMIGSDTSLL

-1553 SGITSLI
+1553 SGIASII

-1571 KFTAIGEAMV
+1571 KFTAIGEAMT
-1581 AFSNATAGVNS
+1581 AFSNATTGVNS
-1592 EQVTAS
+1592 EQVKAS
-1598 AEAAASLAEVFKS
+1598 AEAAASLAEVFNS

-1624 EQDLSGFSAKLED
+1624 EQDLSGFSSKLED

-1659 SVPAANSLVGILKT
+1659 SVPAANSLVEVLKS

-1680 LQTFLGSKDM
+1680 LQKFLGNKDM
-1690 ESFSNDLSGF
+1690 TSFSNDLSGF
-1700 GTALVNYGN
+1700 GTALVNYGE
-1709 SVANLK
+1709 SVTDLK
-1715 VSAIK
+1715 VDAIK
-1720 DSVPA
+1720 NSVPA
-1725 AEGLADF
+1725 AEALADF
-1732 MKALPSSGGTWQKV
+1732 VKALPSSGGAWQKV
-1746 FGNKNASNFGGQLET
+1746 FGNKNASDFSNQLKA

-1771 TLSGVK
+1771 TLSGVE

-1788 NTITE
+1788 NSITN
-1793 AVTNF
+1793 AVASF
-1798 DVGSLNYIVTSIGG
+1798 DVSHLNSIVTSVGA
-1812 LGARASTAFTTN
+1812 LGTRASTTFTTN
-1824 VEQSTIKNAFDAP
+1824 VENSTIKNAFDAP
-1837 LNKAVSSVRSC
+1837 LNKAVSSARSG
-1848 MSKFYS
+1848 MSKFYD
-1854 AGSYLVTGFV
+1854 AGRYLVAGFA

-1869 NIYRAQLA
+1869 NIYLAQRA
-1877 AIKMA
+1877 AIA
-1882 NDTELAARS
+1882 LADNTESAARS
-1891 ELDINSPSKVF
+1891 RLRINSPSKVF

-1921 YLGIRA
+1921 YLGARA
-1927 VEGMS
+1927 VESMS
-1932 DNAIDATSKVLSS
+1932 NNAIDSASKVLSN
-1945 ITAVLTDDVNS
+1945 INAVLTDDVNT

-1965 LSNVESSSDA
+1965 LSNVENSSDA
-1975 ISNMLAIDPTV
+1975 ISSMLAMDPTV
-1986 SAFSNVR
+1986 SAFSNVH

-2008 DIVSAINDLGKTIGK
+2008 DVVSAIKDLGKTIGK
-2023 ASGDTYQING
+2023 TSGDTYQING

-2044 AIQTLIRASII
+2044 AIQTLIHASII

>member
-41 GAAKGLENVNSAAKN
+41 GAAKGLENVNSTAKN
-56 ASGIESLAASLEKVE
+56 TSGIESLAASLEKVE

-129 KNEEAVAAVMKN
+129 KNEEAVAAVMQN

-164 ASGMKAGDEMFSA
+164 ASGMKAGDQMFSA

-220 MNAAATLANYLTKVG
+220 MNAAATLASYLTKIG

-256 NTFAA
+256 DIFAA

-345 FLEKLNIKNPFAKV
+345 FLEKLDIKNPFAKV

-368 KDFNSAA
+368 KAFNSAA

-475 QAKETGKPISE
+475 QAKDTGKPISE

-495 KKGLFLDAIQNGLK
+495 KKDLFLDAIQNGLK
-509 GLSKVLKTVKTAWNS
+509 GLSKVLKTVKTAWND
-524 VFSPKNLSDGVYKA
+524 VFSPKSLSDGVYKA

-550 MTDETADKLQRT
+550 MTDETADKLRRT

-578 GTVAVVL
+578 GTVAVAL

-638 LAIRDWVKAFTELPV
+638 LAIRDWIKAFIELPV

-678 GKKRIADFI
+678 GRKRIADFI

-723 SFKGITNKIKGLKTS
+723 SFKGITNKVKGLKTS
-738 MKTELKSATNIL
+738 MKTELRSATSIL
-750 DGFKTSLFKLAEEA
+750 DGFKTSLFNLAEEV
-764 RSKIHM
+764 RSKVRI

-803 TSVVKGLAGIERS
+803 TSVVKGLARIEKS

-867 MPLLT
+867 TPLLT
-872 LIGLMGTL
+872 LIGLMGML

-897 ISGIMFSIGGAITLL
+897 ISGTMFSIGGAIALL
-912 ALSLK
+912 ALALK
-917 TLDGLSDDIETT
+917 TMDGLSSDDKTY
-929 CKKAVV
+929 KNAVV
-935 LFGLMLVLGL
+935 LIALIGVLGV
-945 VAMALGKYV
+945 VAVALGERV
-954 PEFSKGSIALIAFSA
+954 PQLSKGSIAIIAFA
-969 SIYILAKA
+969 AAVYILAKA
-977 LKVIS
+977 LKSIS
-982 KIDMRGLGRSFAT
+982 KIDKDSLNRSFAT
-995 IAGLIVVLGIA
+995 LVGLILALSIA
-1006 ARGLKGISFSGGVA
+1006 AQGLKGLSFSGGVG
-1020 LIAMVIALKILMSAL
+1020 LIAMVIALKLLMSAL

-1043 TRIAENLLTIIGI
+1043 NKIAENLLTIIGI
-1056 LWILAALM
+1056 LGILAALM
-1064 AITNLAGV
+1064 AITNLAGT
-1072 NAAKGGI
+1072 NAATGGI
-1079 GMLALAGAMYTMVK
+1079 GMLALAAAMYTMVK
-1093 VIKAMAEISQDDLK
+1093 AVKAMAEISQDDLK
-1107 RIKPILISLLGIFG
+1107 RITPILISLLGIFG
-1121 VLIVVSNLAGQ
+1121 VLIAVSNLAGQ
-1132 FAHRAGMMLM
+1132 FAHRAGMMLL

-1153 VIVVLKNMSPDGLWR
+1153 VIVILKNMSPDGLWK

-1185 VTHLAKNCKSTLVL
+1185 VTHLAKDCKSTLVL

-1223 AAKSALASIIAT
+1223 AAKSALASVIAT
-1235 FALLVAATGM
+1235 FALLVAVTGM
-1245 FKDEDLAKKFGGL
+1245 FKGEDLAKKFGGL

-1265 GILATIIV
+1265 GILAAIIV

-1281 QALPCAQALAT
+1281 QALPCAQALAV
-1292 LLTALATSL
+1292 LLTALAASL
-1301 FILSIAGKDADEAMK
+1301 FILSIAGKDADEAMA

-1321 TGVVAILGATLIVMS
+1321 TGVVLILGAILTAMS
-1336 ALNVSNAVENAT
+1336 ALNASNAVENAKG
-1348 ALSLLLLALS
+1348 LSLLLLALS
-1358 ASMVIL
+1358 TSMAIL
-1364 FTFGGDVGKK
+1364 STFGGDVSGK
-1374 AIISAYLM
+1374 AIIAAYAM

-1399 NVSNAME
+1399 NVSNAIE
-1406 NAKALSLL
+1406 NAAALSILV
-1414 IVSLSEACV
+1414 VSLSTACV
-1423 LLGVVGI
+1423 LLAFAGSLGAA
-1430 FGKEAIAGVGVL
+1430 AIIGVGSL

-1457 VLAQHQ
+1457 ALSQYQ
-1463 SSMDEFLDHGIVTL
+1463 PSMDEFLDHGIVTL

-1506 GTSLSMFMVNLMPFI
+1506 ATSLSMFMVNLMPFV
-1521 TAGKTIGSDTSLL
+1521 TAGKMIGSDTSLL
-1534 DGIVAITK
+1534 DGIVAIIK

-1553 SGITSLI
+1553 SGIASLI

-1581 AFSNATAGVNS
+1581 AFSNATTGVNS
-1592 EQVTAS
+1592 EQIKAS
-1598 AEAAASLAEVFKS
+1598 AEAAASLAEVFNS

-1624 EQDLSGFSAKLED
+1624 EQDLSGFSSKLED

-1648 VADLKV
+1648 VAELKV

-1659 SVPAANSLVGILKT
+1659 SVPAANSLVEVLKS

-1680 LQTFLGSKDM
+1680 LQKFLGNKDM
-1690 ESFSNDLSGF
+1690 TSFSNDISGF
-1700 GTALVNYGN
+1700 GTALFNYGE
-1709 SVANLK
+1709 SVTDLK
-1715 VSAIK
+1715 VDAIK
-1720 DSVPA
+1720 NSVPA
-1725 AEGLADF
+1725 ANSLVEVL
-1732 MKALPSSGGTWQKV
+1732 KSLPNSGGAWQKV
-1746 FGNKNASNFGGQLET
+1746 FGNKNASDFSNQLEAL
-1761 FGTSMKNLSD
+1761 GTSMKNLSN
-1771 TLSGVK
+1771 TLSEVE

-1788 NTITE
+1788 NSITE
-1793 AVTNF
+1793 AVANF
-1798 DVGSLNYIVTSIGG
+1798 NVGSLNSIVTSIGG
-1812 LGARASTAFTTN
+1812 LGTQASTTFTTN
-1824 VEQSTIKNAFDAP
+1824 VENSAIKNAFDAP
-1837 LNKAVSSVRSC
+1837 LNKAVSSARSS
-1848 MSKFYS
+1848 MSKFYD
-1854 AGSYLVTGFV
+1854 AGRYLVAGFA

-1869 NIYRAQLA
+1869 NIYLAQRA
-1877 AIKMA
+1877 AIA
-1882 NDTELAARS
+1882 LADNTESAARS
-1891 ELDINSPSKVF
+1891 RLHINSPSKVF

-1921 YLGIRA
+1921 YLGARA
-1927 VEGMS
+1927 VESMS
-1932 DNAIDATSKVLSS
+1932 NDAIGSASKVLSNV
-1945 ITAVLTDDVNS
+1945 TAALTDDVNT

-1965 LSNVESSSDA
+1965 LSNVENSSDA
-1975 ISNMLAIDPTV
+1975 ISNMLAMDPTV
-1986 SAFSNVR
+1986 SAFSNVH

-2008 DIVSAINDLGKTIGK
+2008 DVVSAIKDLGKTIGK

-2033 ITYDSGSEVSE
+2033 ITYDSGSEVSD

>member
-56 ASGIESLAASLEKVE
+56 TSGIESLAASLEKVE

-129 KNEEAVAAVMKN
+129 KNEEAVAAVMQN

-200 QVAGQGRMMGDQLL
+200 QVAGQGRLMGDQLL
-214 QLSGRG
+214 QLSVRG

-256 NTFAA
+256 DTFAA

-292 GADFIKPLIAQNGP
+292 GADFIQPLIAQNGP

-345 FLEKLNIKNPFAKV
+345 FLEKLDIKNPFAKV

-368 KDFNSAA
+368 KAFNSAA

-393 RVIRGEFGNGAE
+393 KVIRGEFGNGAE

-475 QAKETGKPISE
+475 QAKDTGKPISE

-562 FSGLF
+562 FGGLF

-578 GTVAVVL
+578 GTVAAVL

-660 VKTAIVNA
+660 VKTAVVNA

-678 GKKRIADFI
+678 GKNRIADFI

-723 SFKGITNKIKGLKTS
+723 SFKGITNKVKGLKTS

-793 EMLEGPLAGV
+793 EMLEGPIAGV
-803 TSVVKGLAGIERS
+803 TSVVKGLAGIEKS

-872 LIGLMGTL
+872 LIGLMGAL

-892 SGIAK
+892 SSIAK
-897 ISGIMFSIGGAITLL
+897 ISSIMFSIGGAIALL
-912 ALSLK
+912 ALALK
-917 TLDGLSDDIETT
+917 TMDGLSSDDKTY
-929 CKKAVV
+929 KNAVV
-935 LFGLMLVLGL
+935 LIALIGVLGV
-945 VAMALGKYV
+945 VAVALGERV
-954 PEFSKGSIALIAFSA
+954 PQLSKGSIAIIAFA
-969 SIYILAKA
+969 AGVYILAKA
-977 LKVIS
+977 LKSIG
-982 KIDMRGLGRSFAT
+982 KIDKDSLNRSFAT
-995 IAGLIVVLGIA
+995 LVGLILALSIA
-1006 ARGLKGISFSGGVA
+1006 AQGLKGLSFSGGVG
-1020 LIAMVIALKILMSAL
+1020 LIAMVIALKVLMGVL

-1043 TRIAENLLTIIGI
+1043 NRIAENLLTIIGI
-1056 LWILAALM
+1056 LGILAALM
-1064 AITNLAGV
+1064 AITNLAGT
-1072 NAAKGGI
+1072 NAATGGI
-1079 GMLALAGAMYTMVK
+1079 GMLALATAMYMMVK
-1093 VIKAMAEISQDDLK
+1093 AIKAMAEISQDDLK
-1107 RIKPILISLLGIFG
+1107 RITPILISLLGIFG
-1121 VLIVVSNLAGQ
+1121 VLIAVSNLAGQ
-1132 FAHRAGMMLM
+1132 FAHRAGMMLL

-1245 FKDEDLAKKFGGL
+1245 FKGEDLAKKFGGL
-1258 MSLVLVT
+1258 ISLVIVT
-1265 GILATIIV
+1265 GILATIIF

-1321 TGVVAILGATLIVMS
+1321 TGVLAILGLVFAEMT
-1336 ALNVSNAVENAT
+1336 ALNVSNAVENAKG
-1348 ALSLLLLALS
+1348 LSLLLLALS
-1358 ASMVIL
+1358 TSMVVL

-1457 VLAQHQ
+1457 ALAQHQ

-1477 GKIGEGLGNFIG
+1477 GKIGEGLGNLIG

-1506 GTSLSMFMVNLMPFI
+1506 GTSLSMFMVNLMPFV
-1521 TAGKTIGSDTSLL
+1521 TAGKMIGSDTSLL
-1534 DGIVAITK
+1534 DGIAAITK

-1553 SGITSLI
+1553 SGIASLI

-1571 KFTAIGEAMV
+1571 KFKAIGEAMT
-1581 AFSNATAGVNS
+1581 AFSNATTGVNS
-1592 EQVTAS
+1592 EQIKAS

-1624 EQDLSGFSAKLED
+1624 EQDLSGFSSKLED

-1648 VADLKV
+1648 VANLNV
-1654 DAINN
+1654 SAINN
-1659 SVPAANSLVGILKT
+1659 SVPAANSLVDILKS
-1673 LPNSGGT
+1673 LPNSGGK
-1680 LQTFLGSKDM
+1680 LQIVLGNKDM

-1700 GTALVNYGN
+1700 GTALFNYGN
-1709 SVANLK
+1709 SVANLNVK
-1715 VSAIK
+1715 AIK

-1725 AEGLADF
+1725 AEGLAEF
-1732 MKALPSSGGTWQKV
+1732 MKALPSSDGAWQKI
-1746 FGNKNASNFGGQLET
+1746 FGKKNASNFGGQLEA

-1771 TLSGVK
+1771 TLSGVE

-1798 DVGSLNYIVTSIGG
+1798 DVGSLNSIVTSIGS
-1812 LGARASTAFTTN
+1812 LGAKASTAFTTN

-1837 LNKAVSSVRSC
+1837 LNKAVSSVRSY

-1854 AGSYLVTGFV
+1854 AGSYLVTGFA

-1877 AIKMA
+1877 AIDLA
-1882 NDTELAARS
+1882 DDTETAARS
-1891 ELDINSPSKVF
+1891 KLHINSPSKVF

-1921 YLGIRA
+1921 YLGTRA
-1927 VEGMS
+1927 AEGMS
-1932 DNAIDATSKVLSS
+1932 NDAIDSASKVLSN
-1945 ITAVLTDDVNS
+1945 INAILTDDVNT
-1956 QPTIRPIVD
+1956 QPMIRPIVD

-1975 ISNMLAIDPTV
+1975 ISSMLAIDPTV

-2008 DIVSAINDLGKTIGK
+2008 DVVSAIKDLGKTVSK

>member
-41 GAAKGLENVNSAAKN
+41 GAAKGLENVNSTAKN
-56 ASGIESLAASLEKVE
+56 TSGIESLAASLEKVE

-129 KNEEAVAAVMKN
+129 KNEEAVAAVMQN

-164 ASGMKAGDEMFSA
+164 ASGMKAGDQMFSA

-220 MNAAATLANYLTKVG
+220 MNAAATLASYLTKIG

-256 NTFAA
+256 DTFAA

-345 FLEKLNIKNPFAKV
+345 FLEKLDIKNPFAKV

-368 KDFNSAA
+368 KAFNSAA

-475 QAKETGKPISE
+475 QAKDTGKPISE

-495 KKGLFLDAIQNGLK
+495 KKDLFLDAIQNGLK
-509 GLSKVLKTVKTAWNS
+509 GLSKVLKTVKTAWND
-524 VFSPKNLSDGVYKA
+524 VFSPKSLSDGVYKA

-550 MTDETADKLQRT
+550 MTDETADKLRRT

-567 SALSVVKNFVG
+567 SALSVIKNFVG
-578 GTVAVVL
+578 GTVAIVL

-631 TNAQKAA
+631 ANAQKAA
-638 LAIRDWVKAFTELPV
+638 LAIRDWVKAFIELPV

-668 FNATKEVFSD
+668 FNATKEAFSD

-723 SFKGITNKIKGLKTS
+723 SFKGITNKVKGLKTS

-750 DGFKTSLFKLAEEA
+750 DGFKTSLFNLAEEV

-782 VKSVMDIGKSL
+782 VKSVMGIGKSL
-793 EMLEGPLAGV
+793 EMLEGPIAGV
-803 TSVVKGLAGIERS
+803 TSVVKGLAGIEKS
-816 ISKYIDAKTFIDRSK
+816 ISKYIDAKTFIDKAK
-831 AINVLATAIVKLAIA
+831 AINVLSSAVVKLAIA
-846 VALLVASMYVINDIN
+846 VALLVASMYVINEIN

-867 MPLLT
+867 TPLLT
-872 LIGLMGTL
+872 LIGLMGML

-897 ISGIMFSIGGAITLL
+897 ISGIMFSIGGAIALL
-912 ALSLK
+912 ALALK
-917 TLDGLSDDIETT
+917 TMDGLSSDDKTY
-929 CKKAVV
+929 KNAVV
-935 LFGLMLVLGL
+935 LIALIGVLGI
-945 VAMALGKYV
+945 VAVALGERV
-954 PEFSKGSIALIAFSA
+954 PQLSKGSIAIIAFA
-969 SIYILAKA
+969 AAVYILAKA
-977 LKVIS
+977 LKSIS
-982 KIDMRGLGRSFAT
+982 KIDKDSLNRSFAT
-995 IAGLIVVLGIA
+995 LVGLILALSIA
-1006 ARGLKGISFSGGVA
+1006 AQGLTGLSFSGGVG
-1020 LIAMVIALKILMSAL
+1020 LIAMVIALKLLMSAL

-1043 TRIAENLLTIIGI
+1043 NKIAENLLTIIGI
-1056 LWILAALM
+1056 LGILAALM
-1064 AITNLAGV
+1064 AITNLAGT
-1072 NAAKGGI
+1072 NAATGGI
-1079 GMLALAGAMYTMVK
+1079 GMLALAAAMYTMVK
-1093 VIKAMAEISQDDLK
+1093 AVKAMAEISQDDLK
-1107 RIKPILISLLGIFG
+1107 RITPILISLLGIFG
-1121 VLIVVSNLAGQ
+1121 VLIAVSNLAGQ
-1132 FAHRAGMMLM
+1132 FAHRAGMMLL

-1153 VIVVLKNMSPDGLWR
+1153 VIVILKNMSPDGLWK

-1173 AVLEAMFAGLIA
+1173 AVLEAIFAGLIA
-1185 VTHLAKNCKSTLVL
+1185 VTHLAKDCKSTLVL

-1223 AAKSALASIIAT
+1223 AAKSALASVIAT
-1235 FALLVAATGM
+1235 FALLVAVTGM
-1245 FKDEDLAKKFGGL
+1245 FKGEDLAKKFGGL

-1265 GILATIIV
+1265 GILAAIIV

-1281 QALPCAQALAT
+1281 QALPCAQALAV
-1292 LLTALATSL
+1292 LLTALAASL
-1301 FILSIAGKDADEAMK
+1301 FILSIAGKDADEAMA

-1321 TGVVAILGATLIVMS
+1321 TGVVLILGAILTAMS
-1336 ALNVSNAVENAT
+1336 ALNASNAVENAKG
-1348 ALSLLLLALS
+1348 LSLLLLALS
-1358 ASMVIL
+1358 TSMVIL
-1364 FTFGGDVGKK
+1364 STFGGDVSGK
-1374 AIISAYLM
+1374 AIIAAYAM

-1399 NVSNAME
+1399 NVSNAIE
-1406 NAKALSLL
+1406 NAAALSILV
-1414 IVSLSEACV
+1414 VSLSTACV
-1423 LLGVVGI
+1423 LLAFAGSLGAA
-1430 FGKEAIAGVGVL
+1430 AIIGVGSL

-1457 VLAQHQ
+1457 ALSQYQ
-1463 SSMDEFLDHGIVTL
+1463 PSMDEFLDHGIVTL

-1506 GTSLSMFMVNLMPFI
+1506 ATSLSMFMVNLIPFV
-1521 TAGKTIGSDTSLL
+1521 TAGKMIGSDTSLL
-1534 DGIVAITK
+1534 DGIAAITK

-1553 SGITSLI
+1553 SGLASLI

-1571 KFTAIGEAMV
+1571 KFKAIGEAMT
-1581 AFSNATAGVNS
+1581 AFSNATTDVNS
-1592 EQVTAS
+1592 EQIKAS
-1598 AEAAASLAEVFKS
+1598 AEAAASLTEVLKS
-1611 LPKEGGWFQTVFG
+1611 LPKEGGWWQTVFG
-1624 EQDLSGFSAKLED
+1624 GQDLSGFSSKLED

-1648 VADLKV
+1648 VAELKV

-1659 SVPAANSLVGILKT
+1659 SVPAANSLVEVLKS

-1680 LQTFLGSKDM
+1680 LQKFLGNKDM
-1690 ESFSNDLSGF
+1690 TSFSNDLSGF
-1700 GTALVNYGN
+1700 GTALFNYGN
-1709 SVANLK
+1709 SVENLK

-1732 MKALPSSGGTWQKV
+1732 MKALPSSGGAWQKV
-1746 FGNKNASNFGGQLET
+1746 FGNKNASDFSTQLT
-1761 FGTSMKNLSD
+1761 ALGTSMKTLSD
-1771 TLSGVK
+1771 TLSGVE

-1788 NTITE
+1788 NAMTE

-1798 DVGSLNYIVTSIGG
+1798 DVGGLSSIVYAMGT
-1812 LGARASTAFTTN
+1812 LGSQASTAFVTN
-1824 VEQSTIKNAFDAP
+1824 VEQSTIKSAFDAQ
-1837 LNKAVSSVRSC
+1837 LNKAVSSVRSY

-1854 AGSYLVTGFV
+1854 AGRYLVTGFV
-1864 NGIRD
+1864 NGILD
-1869 NIYRAQLA
+1869 NIYMAQRA
-1877 AIKMA
+1877 AIKLA
-1882 NDTELAARS
+1882 DDTERAARS

-1921 YLGIRA
+1921 YLGTRA
-1927 VEGMS
+1927 AESMS
-1932 DNAIDATSKVLSS
+1932 NDAIDSASKVLSNV
-1945 ITAVLTDDVNS
+1945 TAVLTDDVNT

-1965 LSNVESSSDA
+1965 LSNVESGSDA
-1975 ISNMLAIDPTV
+1975 ISRMLAMDPTV
-1986 SAFSNVR
+1986 SAFSNVH
-1993 SISAMMNRNQNGAND
+1993 SISAMMNRNQNGVND
-2008 DIVSAINDLGKTIGK
+2008 DVVSAIKDLGKTIGK

-2033 ITYDSGSEVSE
+2033 ITYDSGSEVSD

>member
-41 GAAKGLENVNSAAKN
+41 GAAKGLENVNSTAKN
-56 ASGIESLAASLEKVE
+56 TSGIESLAASLEKVE

-129 KNEEAVAAVMKN
+129 KNEEAVAAVMQN

-164 ASGMKAGDEMFSA
+164 ASGMKAGDQMFSA

-200 QVAGQGRMMGDQLL
+200 QVAGQGRIMGDQLL

-220 MNAAATLANYLTKVG
+220 MNAAATLASYLTKIG

-256 NTFAA
+256 DTFAA

-328 AEWTTKTIGNM
+328 AEWATKTIGNM

-345 FLEKLNIKNPFAKV
+345 FLEKLDIKNPFAKV

-368 KDFNSAA
+368 KAFNSAA

-475 QAKETGKPISE
+475 QAKDTGKPISE

-495 KKGLFLDAIQNGLK
+495 KKDLFLDAIQNGLK
-509 GLSKVLKTVKTAWNS
+509 GLSKVLKTVKTAWND
-524 VFSPKNLSDGVYKA
+524 VFSPKSLSDGVYKA

-550 MTDETADKLQRT
+550 MTDETADKLRRT

-578 GTVAVVL
+578 GTVAVAL

-631 TNAQKAA
+631 ANAQKAA
-638 LAIRDWVKAFTELPV
+638 LAIRDWVKAFIELPV

-687 DNWKDLDKITLDNLK
+687 DRWKDLDKITLDNLK

-723 SFKGITNKIKGLKTS
+723 SFKGITNKVKGLKTS

-750 DGFKTSLFKLAEEA
+750 DGFKTSLFNLAEEV
-764 RSKIHM
+764 RSKIHI

-793 EMLEGPLAGV
+793 EMLEGPIAGV
-803 TSVVKGLAGIERS
+803 TSVVKGLAGIEKS
-816 ISKYIDAKTFIDRSK
+816 ISKYIDAKTFIDRAK
-831 AINVLATAIVKLAIA
+831 AINVLSSAVVKLAFAI
-846 VALLVASMYVINDIN
+846 ALLVASMYVINDIN

-872 LIGLMGTL
+872 IIGLMGTL

-897 ISGIMFSIGGAITLL
+897 ISGIMFSIGGAIVLL
-912 ALSLK
+912 AHALK

-929 CKKAVV
+929 CKKAGV
-935 LFGLMLVLGL
+935 LIGLMLVLGL
-945 VAMALGKYV
+945 VAMALGKHV
-954 PEFSKGSIALIAFSA
+954 PELSKGSIAIVAFAA

-982 KIDMRGLGRSFAT
+982 EIDIHSLGRSFAT

-1006 ARGLKGISFSGGVA
+1006 ARGLKGISFSGGVG
-1020 LIAMVIALKILMSAL
+1020 LIAMVIALKVLMSAL

-1043 TRIAENLLTIIGI
+1043 NKIAENLLTIIGI
-1056 LWILAALM
+1056 LGILAALM
-1064 AITNLAGV
+1064 AITNLAGT
-1072 NAAKGGI
+1072 NAATGGI
-1079 GMLALAGAMYTMVK
+1079 GMLALAAAMYTMVK
-1093 VIKAMAEISQDDLK
+1093 AVKAMAEISQDDLK
-1107 RIKPILISLLGIFG
+1107 RITPILISLLGIFG
-1121 VLIVVSNLAGQ
+1121 VLIAVSNLAGQ
-1132 FAHRAGMMLM
+1132 FAHRAGMMLL

-1153 VIVVLKNMSPDGLWR
+1153 VIVVLKNMSPDGLWK

-1185 VTHLAKNCKSTLVL
+1185 VTHLAKDCKSTLVL

-1223 AAKSALASIIAT
+1223 AAKSALASVIAT
-1235 FALLVAATGM
+1235 FALLVAVTGM
-1245 FKDEDLAKKFGGL
+1245 FKGEDLAKKFGGL

-1265 GILATIIV
+1265 GILAAIIV

-1281 QALPCAQALAT
+1281 QALPCAQALAV
-1292 LLTALATSL
+1292 LLTALAASL
-1301 FILSIAGKDADEAMK
+1301 FILSIAGKDADEAMA

-1321 TGVVAILGATLIVMS
+1321 TGVVLILGAILTAMS
-1336 ALNVSNAVENAT
+1336 ALNASNAVENAKG
-1348 ALSLLLLALS
+1348 LSLLLLALS
-1358 ASMVIL
+1358 TSMVIL
-1364 FTFGGDVGKK
+1364 STFGGDVSGK
-1374 AIISAYLM
+1374 AIIAAYAM

-1399 NVSNAME
+1399 NVSNAIE
-1406 NAKALSLL
+1406 NAAALSILV
-1414 IVSLSEACV
+1414 VSLSTACV
-1423 LLGVVGI
+1423 LLAFAGSLGAA
-1430 FGKEAIAGVGVL
+1430 AIIGVGSL

-1457 VLAQHQ
+1457 ALSQYQ
-1463 SSMDEFLDHGIVTL
+1463 PSMDEFLDHGIVTL

-1506 GTSLSMFMVNLMPFI
+1506 ATSLSMFMVNLMPFV
-1521 TAGKTIGSDTSLL
+1521 TAGKMIGSDTSLL

-1553 SGITSLI
+1553 SGIASII

-1571 KFTAIGEAMV
+1571 KFTAIGEAMT
-1581 AFSNATAGVNS
+1581 AFSNATTDVNS
-1592 EQVTAS
+1592 EQVKVS
-1598 AEAAASLAEVFKS
+1598 AEAAASLAEVFNS

-1624 EQDLSGFSAKLED
+1624 EQDLSGFSSKLED

-1659 SVPAANSLVGILKT
+1659 SVPAANSLVEVLKS

-1680 LQTFLGSKDM
+1680 LQKFLGNKDM
-1690 ESFSNDLSGF
+1690 TSFSNDLSGF
-1700 GTALVNYGN
+1700 GTALVNYGE
-1709 SVANLK
+1709 SVTDLK
-1715 VSAIK
+1715 VDAIK
-1720 DSVPA
+1720 NSVPA
-1725 AEGLADF
+1725 AEALADF
-1732 MKALPSSGGTWQKV
+1732 VKALPSSGGAWQKV
-1746 FGNKNASNFGGQLET
+1746 FGNKNASDFSNQLKA

-1771 TLSGVK
+1771 TLSGVE

-1788 NTITE
+1788 NSITN
-1793 AVTNF
+1793 AVASF
-1798 DVGSLNYIVTSIGG
+1798 DVSHLNSIVTSVGA
-1812 LGARASTAFTTN
+1812 LGTRASTTFTTN
-1824 VEQSTIKNAFDAP
+1824 VENSTIKNAFDAP
-1837 LNKAVSSVRSC
+1837 LNKAVSSARSG
-1848 MSKFYS
+1848 MSKFYD
-1854 AGSYLVTGFV
+1854 AGRYLVAGFA

-1869 NIYRAQLA
+1869 NIYLAQRA
-1877 AIKMA
+1877 AIA
-1882 NDTELAARS
+1882 LADNTESAARS
-1891 ELDINSPSKVF
+1891 RLRINSPSKVF

-1921 YLGIRA
+1921 YLGARA
-1927 VEGMS
+1927 VESMS
-1932 DNAIDATSKVLSS
+1932 NNAIDSASKVLSN
-1945 ITAVLTDDVNS
+1945 INAVLTDDVNT

-1965 LSNVESSSDA
+1965 LSNVENSSDA
-1975 ISNMLAIDPTV
+1975 ISSMLAMDPTV
-1986 SAFSNVR
+1986 SAFSNVH

-2008 DIVSAINDLGKTIGK
+2008 DVVSAIKDLGKTIGK
-2023 ASGDTYQING
+2023 TSGDTYQING

-2044 AIQTLIRASII
+2044 AIQTLIHASII

>member
-56 ASGIESLAASLEKVE
+56 TSGIESLAASLEKVE

-129 KNEEAVAAVMKN
+129 KNEEAVAAVMQN

-200 QVAGQGRMMGDQLL
+200 QVAGQGRLMGDQLL
-214 QLSGRG
+214 QLSVRG

-235 DGTKYTE
+235 DGTEYTE
-242 AQIRDMVSKGQISF
+242 AQIRELVSEGQISF
-256 NTFAA
+256 DIFAA

-368 KDFNSAA
+368 KAFNSAA

-608 AITKFKEWLNSNNI
+608 AITKFKEWFNSNNI

-631 TNAQKAA
+631 ANAQKAA
-638 LAIRDWVKAFTELPV
+638 LAIRDWVKAFMELPV

-678 GKKRIADFI
+678 GKKRISDFI

-723 SFKGITNKIKGLKTS
+723 SFKGITNKVKGLKTS

-793 EMLEGPLAGV
+793 EMLEGPLAGI
-803 TSVVKGLAGIERS
+803 TSVVKGLAGIEKS

-872 LIGLMGTL
+872 LIGLMGML

-892 SGIAK
+892 SSIAK
-897 ISGIMFSIGGAITLL
+897 ISSIMFSIGGAIALL
-912 ALSLK
+912 ALALK
-917 TLDGLSDDIETT
+917 TMDGLSSDDKTY
-929 CKKAVV
+929 KNAVV
-935 LFGLMLVLGL
+935 LIALIGVLGV
-945 VAMALGKYV
+945 VAVALGERV
-954 PEFSKGSIALIAFSA
+954 PQLSKGSIAIIAFA
-969 SIYILAKA
+969 AGVYILAKA
-977 LKVIS
+977 LKSIG
-982 KIDMRGLGRSFAT
+982 KIDKDSLNRSFAT
-995 IAGLIVVLGIA
+995 LVGLILALSIA
-1006 ARGLKGISFSGGVA
+1006 AQGLKGLSFSGGVG
-1020 LIAMVIALKILMSAL
+1020 LIAMVIALKVLMSAL

-1043 TRIAENLLTIIGI
+1043 NKIAENLITIIGI
-1056 LWILAALM
+1056 LGILAALM
-1064 AITNLAGV
+1064 AITNLAGT

-1079 GMLALAGAMYTMVK
+1079 GMMALAVAMYTMVK
-1093 VIKAMAEISQDDLK
+1093 AIKAMAEISNDDLK
-1107 RIKPILISLLGIFG
+1107 RMTPILISLLGIFG
-1121 VLIVVSNLAGQ
+1121 VLIAVSNLAGQ
-1132 FAHRAGMMLM
+1132 FAHRAGMMLL

-1185 VTHLAKNCKSTLVL
+1185 VTHLAKNWKSTLVL

-1223 AAKSALASIIAT
+1223 AAKSALASIITT

-1245 FKDEDLAKKFGGL
+1245 FKGEDLAKKFGGL

-1265 GILATIIV
+1265 GILATIIA

-1281 QALPCAQALAT
+1281 KAVPCAKALAT
-1292 LLTALATSL
+1292 LLTALAASL
-1301 FILSIAGKDADEAMK
+1301 FILSIAGKDADEAVG

-1321 TGVVAILGATLIVMS
+1321 TGVVLILGAILTGMS
-1336 ALNVSNAVENAT
+1336 ALNVSNAVENAKG
-1348 ALSLLLLALS
+1348 LSLLLLALS
-1358 ASMVIL
+1358 TSMVIL
-1364 FTFGGDVGKK
+1364 STFGGNASGK
-1374 AIISAYLM
+1374 AIIAAYAM

-1399 NVSNAME
+1399 NISNAIK
-1406 NAKALSLL
+1406 NSAALSILV
-1414 IVSLSEACV
+1414 VSLSAACV
-1423 LLGVVGI
+1423 LLSFVGSL
-1430 FGKEAIAGVGVL
+1430 GAAAIIGVGSL
-1442 AALIVAIGGIMYGIG
+1442 AALIIAIGGIMYGIG
-1457 VLAQHQ
+1457 ALAQYQ
-1463 SSMDEFLDHGIVTL
+1463 PSMDEFLDHGIVTL

-1494 FAETAASALPSI
+1494 FAETAALALPSI
-1506 GTSLSMFMVNLMPFI
+1506 ATSLSMFMVNLMPFV
-1521 TAGKTIGSDTSLL
+1521 TAGKMIGSDTSLL

-1553 SGITSLI
+1553 SGIASLI
-1560 GLGTSFTGLSE
+1560 GLGASFTGLSE

-1581 AFSNATAGVNS
+1581 AFSNATTGVNS
-1592 EQVTAS
+1592 EQIKAS

-1611 LPKEGGWFQTVFG
+1611 LPKEGGLWQGIFG
-1624 EQDLSGFSAKLED
+1624 EQDLSDFSTKLGN
-1637 FGNALTSYGNS
+1637 FGNALTSYGDS
-1648 VADLKV
+1648 VADLNV
-1654 DAINN
+1654 SAINN
-1659 SVPAANSLVGILKT
+1659 SVPAANSLVDILKS

-1680 LQTFLGSKDM
+1680 LQAFLGSKDM
-1690 ESFSNDLSGF
+1690 GSFSNDLSGF
-1700 GTALVNYGN
+1700 GTALFNYGN

-1715 VSAIK
+1715 VKAVK

-1725 AEGLADF
+1725 AEGLAEF
-1732 MKALPSSGGTWQKV
+1732 MKALPSSDGAWQKV
-1746 FGNKNASNFGGQLET
+1746 FGNKNASNFGGQLEA

-1771 TLSGVK
+1771 TLSGVE

-1798 DVGSLNYIVTSIGG
+1798 DIVSLNSIVTSIGS
-1812 LGARASTAFTTN
+1812 LGAKASTAFTTN

-1869 NIYRAQLA
+1869 NIYRAKLA

-1921 YLGIRA
+1921 YLGTMA
-1927 VEGMS
+1927 VEDMS
-1932 DNAIDATSKVLSS
+1932 NDAIDSASKVLSN
-1945 ITAVLTDDVNS
+1945 INAVLTDDVNT

-1975 ISNMLAIDPTV
+1975 IGNMLAIDPTV

-2008 DIVSAINDLGKTIGK
+2008 DVVSAIKDLGKTIGK

-2033 ITYDSGSEVSE
+2033 ITYDSESEVSE

>member
-41 GAAKGLENVNSAAKN
+41 GAAKGLENVNSTAKN
-56 ASGIESLAASLEKVE
+56 TSGIESLAASLEKVE

-129 KNEEAVAAVMKN
+129 KNEEAVAAVMQN

-164 ASGMKAGDEMFSA
+164 ASGMKAGDQMFSA

-220 MNAAATLANYLTKVG
+220 MNAAATLASYLTKIG

-256 NTFAA
+256 DTFAA

-345 FLEKLNIKNPFAKV
+345 FLEKLDIKNPFAKV

-368 KDFNSAA
+368 KAFNSAA

-393 RVIRGEFGNGAE
+393 RVIHGEFGNGAE

-475 QAKETGKPISE
+475 QAKDTGKPISE

-495 KKGLFLDAIQNGLK
+495 KKDLFLDAIQNGLK
-509 GLSKVLKTVKTAWNS
+509 GLSKVLKTVKTAWND
-524 VFSPKNLSDGVYKA
+524 VFSPKSLSDGVYKA

-550 MTDETADKLQRT
+550 MTDETADKLRRT

-567 SALSVVKNFVG
+567 SALSVIKNFVG
-578 GTVAVVL
+578 GTVAIVL

-631 TNAQKAA
+631 ANAQKAA
-638 LAIRDWVKAFTELPV
+638 LAIRDWVKAFIELPV

-668 FNATKEVFSD
+668 FNATKEAFSD

-723 SFKGITNKIKGLKTS
+723 SFKGITNKVKGLKTS

-750 DGFKTSLFKLAEEA
+750 DGFKTSLFNLAEEV

-782 VKSVMDIGKSL
+782 VKSVMGIGKSL
-793 EMLEGPLAGV
+793 EMLEGPIAGV
-803 TSVVKGLAGIERS
+803 TSVVKGLAGIEKS
-816 ISKYIDAKTFIDRSK
+816 ISKYIDAKTFIDKAK
-831 AINVLATAIVKLAIA
+831 AINVLSSAVVKLAIA
-846 VALLVASMYVINDIN
+846 VALLVASMYVINEIN

-867 MPLLT
+867 TPLLT
-872 LIGLMGTL
+872 LIGLMGML

-897 ISGIMFSIGGAITLL
+897 ISGIMFSIGGAIALL
-912 ALSLK
+912 ALALK
-917 TLDGLSDDIETT
+917 TMDGLSSDDKTY
-929 CKKAVV
+929 KNAVV
-935 LFGLMLVLGL
+935 LIALIGVLGI
-945 VAMALGKYV
+945 VAVALGERV
-954 PEFSKGSIALIAFSA
+954 PQLSKGSIAIIAFA
-969 SIYILAKA
+969 AAVYILAKA
-977 LKVIS
+977 LKSIS
-982 KIDMRGLGRSFAT
+982 KIDKDSLNRSFAT
-995 IAGLIVVLGIA
+995 LVGLILALSIA
-1006 ARGLKGISFSGGVA
+1006 AQGLTGLSFSGGVG
-1020 LIAMVIALKILMSAL
+1020 LIAMVIALKLLMSAL

-1043 TRIAENLLTIIGI
+1043 NKIAENLLTIIGI
-1056 LWILAALM
+1056 LGILAALM
-1064 AITNLAGV
+1064 AITNLAGT
-1072 NAAKGGI
+1072 NAATGGI
-1079 GMLALAGAMYTMVK
+1079 GMLALAAAMYTMVK
-1093 VIKAMAEISQDDLK
+1093 AVKAMAEISQDDLK
-1107 RIKPILISLLGIFG
+1107 RITPILISLLGIFG
-1121 VLIVVSNLAGQ
+1121 VLIAVSNLAGQ
-1132 FAHRAGMMLM
+1132 FAHRAGMMLL

-1153 VIVVLKNMSPDGLWR
+1153 VIVILKNMSPDGLWK

-1173 AVLEAMFAGLIA
+1173 AVLEAIFAGLIA
-1185 VTHLAKNCKSTLVL
+1185 VTHLAKDCKSTLVL

-1223 AAKSALASIIAT
+1223 AAKSALASVIAT
-1235 FALLVAATGM
+1235 FALLVAVTGM
-1245 FKDEDLAKKFGGL
+1245 FKGEDLAKKFGGL

-1265 GILATIIV
+1265 GILAAIIV

-1281 QALPCAQALAT
+1281 QALPCAQALAV
-1292 LLTALATSL
+1292 LLTALAASL
-1301 FILSIAGKDADEAMK
+1301 FILSIAGKDADEAMA

-1321 TGVVAILGATLIVMS
+1321 TGVVLILGAILTAMS
-1336 ALNVSNAVENAT
+1336 ALNASNAVENAKG
-1348 ALSLLLLALS
+1348 LSLLLLALS
-1358 ASMVIL
+1358 TSMVIL
-1364 FTFGGDVGKK
+1364 STFGGDVSGK
-1374 AIISAYLM
+1374 AIIAAYAM

-1399 NVSNAME
+1399 NVSNAIE
-1406 NAKALSLL
+1406 NAAALSILV
-1414 IVSLSEACV
+1414 VSLSTACV
-1423 LLGVVGI
+1423 LLAFAGSLGAA
-1430 FGKEAIAGVGVL
+1430 AIIGVGSL

-1457 VLAQHQ
+1457 ALSQYQ
-1463 SSMDEFLDHGIVTL
+1463 PSMDEFLDHGIVTL

-1506 GTSLSMFMVNLMPFI
+1506 ATSLSMFMVNLIPFV
-1521 TAGKTIGSDTSLL
+1521 TAGKMIGSDTSLL
-1534 DGIVAITK
+1534 DGIAAITK

-1553 SGITSLI
+1553 SGLASLI

-1571 KFTAIGEAMV
+1571 KFKAIGEAMT
-1581 AFSNATAGVNS
+1581 AFSNATTDVNS
-1592 EQVTAS
+1592 EQIKAS
-1598 AEAAASLAEVFKS
+1598 AEAAASLTEVLKS
-1611 LPKEGGWFQTVFG
+1611 LPKEGGWWQTVFG
-1624 EQDLSGFSAKLED
+1624 GQDLSGFSSKLED

-1648 VADLKV
+1648 VAELKV

-1659 SVPAANSLVGILKT
+1659 SVPAANSLVEVLKS

-1680 LQTFLGSKDM
+1680 LQKFLGNKDM
-1690 ESFSNDLSGF
+1690 TSFSNDLSGF
-1700 GTALVNYGN
+1700 GTALFNYGN
-1709 SVANLK
+1709 SVENLK

-1732 MKALPSSGGTWQKV
+1732 MKALPSSGGAWQKV
-1746 FGNKNASNFGGQLET
+1746 FGNKNASDFSTQLT
-1761 FGTSMKNLSD
+1761 ALGTSMKTLSD
-1771 TLSGVK
+1771 TLSGVE

-1788 NTITE
+1788 NAMTE

-1798 DVGSLNYIVTSIGG
+1798 DVGGLSSIVYAMGT
-1812 LGARASTAFTTN
+1812 LGSQASTAFVTN
-1824 VEQSTIKNAFDAP
+1824 VEQSTIKSAFDAQ
-1837 LNKAVSSVRSC
+1837 LNKAVSSVRSY

-1854 AGSYLVTGFV
+1854 AGRYLVTGFV
-1864 NGIRD
+1864 NGILD
-1869 NIYRAQLA
+1869 NIYMAQRA
-1877 AIKMA
+1877 AIKLA
-1882 NDTELAARS
+1882 DDTERAARS

-1921 YLGIRA
+1921 YLGTRA
-1927 VEGMS
+1927 AESMS
-1932 DNAIDATSKVLSS
+1932 NDAIDSASKVLSNV
-1945 ITAVLTDDVNS
+1945 TAVLTDDVNT

-1965 LSNVESSSDA
+1965 LSNVESGSDA
-1975 ISNMLAIDPTV
+1975 ISRMLAMDPTV
-1986 SAFSNVR
+1986 SAFSNVH
-1993 SISAMMNRNQNGAND
+1993 SISAMMNRNQNGVND
-2008 DIVSAINDLGKTIGK
+2008 DVVSAIKDLGKTIGK

-2033 ITYDSGSEVSE
+2033 ITYDSGSEVSD

>member
-56 ASGIESLAASLEKVE
+56 TSGIESLAASLEKVE

-129 KNEEAVAAVMKN
+129 KNEEAVAAVMQN

-200 QVAGQGRMMGDQLL
+200 QVAGQGRLMGDQLL
-214 QLSGRG
+214 QLSVRG
-220 MNAAATLANYLTKVG
+220 MNAAATLANYLTEVG
-235 DGTKYTE
+235 DGTEYTE
-242 AQIRDMVSKGQISF
+242 AQIRDLVSKGQISF
-256 NTFAA
+256 DIFAA

-345 FLEKLNIKNPFAKV
+345 FLEKLDIKNPFAKV

-368 KDFNSAA
+368 KAFNSAA

-393 RVIRGEFGNGAE
+393 RVVRGEFGNGAE

-475 QAKETGKPISE
+475 QAKDTGKPVSE

-524 VFSPKNLSDGVYKA
+524 VFSPKNLSDGVYKV

-567 SALSVVKNFVG
+567 SALSVIKNFVG
-578 GTVAVVL
+578 GTVAIVL
-585 RVVSKLLSSLHIS
+585 RVVSKLLSLLHIGI
-598 LLDVTAAVGD
+598 LDVTAAVGD

-622 FVRTFGAIA
+622 FVRTFSAIA

-653 VQKTVTS
+653 VHKTVTS
-660 VKTAIVNA
+660 IKTAIVNA

-793 EMLEGPLAGV
+793 EMLEGPIAGV
-803 TSVVKGLAGIERS
+803 TSVVKGLAGIEKS
-816 ISKYIDAKTFIDRSK
+816 IAKYIDAKTFIDKAK
-831 AINVLATAIVKLAIA
+831 AINVLSSAVVKLAIS

-867 MPLLT
+867 TPLLT
-872 LIGLMGTL
+872 LIGLMGML

-892 SGIAK
+892 SSIAK
-897 ISGIMFSIGGAITLL
+897 ISSIMFSIGGAIVLL
-912 ALSLK
+912 ALALK
-917 TLDGLSDDIETT
+917 TMDGLSSDGATY
-929 CKKAVV
+929 KNAVV
-935 LFGLMLVLGL
+935 LIALIGVLGV
-945 VAMALGKYV
+945 VAVALGERV
-954 PEFSKGSIALIAFSA
+954 PQLSKGSIAIIAFA
-969 SIYILAKA
+969 AGVYILVKA
-977 LKVIS
+977 LKSIS
-982 KIDMRGLGRSFAT
+982 KIDKDSLNRSFAT
-995 IAGLIVVLGIA
+995 LVGLILALSIA
-1006 ARGLKGISFSGGVA
+1006 AQGLKGLSFSGGVG
-1020 LIAMVIALKILMSAL
+1020 LIAMVIALKVLMSVL

-1043 TRIAENLLTIIGI
+1043 NRIAENLLTIIGI
-1056 LWILAALM
+1056 LGILAALM
-1064 AITNLAGV
+1064 TITKLAGK
-1072 NAAKGGI
+1072 NAATGGI
-1079 GMLALAGAMYTMVK
+1079 GMLALAAAMYTMVK
-1093 VIKAMAEISQDDLK
+1093 AIKAMAEISNDDLK
-1107 RIKPILISLLGIFG
+1107 RMTPILISLLGIFG
-1121 VLIVVSNLAGQ
+1121 VLIAVSNLAGQ
-1132 FAHRAGMMLM
+1132 FAHRAGMMLL

-1168 AVGVI
+1168 AVGII
-1173 AVLEAMFAGLIA
+1173 AVLETMFAGLIA
-1185 VTHLAKNCKSTLVL
+1185 VTHLAKDCKSTLVL
-1199 LTVTIAMMTVA
+1199 LTVTIAMMAVA

-1245 FKDEDLAKKFGGL
+1245 FKGEDLAKKFGGF

-1281 QALPCAQALAT
+1281 QALPCAQALAK

-1301 FILSIAGKDADEAMK
+1301 FILSIAGKDADEAMA

-1321 TGVVAILGATLIVMS
+1321 TGVVFILGAILTVMS
-1336 ALNVSNAVENAT
+1336 ALNVSNAVENAKG
-1348 ALSLLLLALS
+1348 LSLLLLALS
-1358 ASMVIL
+1358 TSMVIL
-1364 FTFGGDVGKK
+1364 STFGGDVSGK
-1374 AIISAYLM
+1374 AIIAAYAM

-1399 NVSNAME
+1399 NISNAIK
-1406 NAKALSLL
+1406 NSAALSILV
-1414 IVSLSEACV
+1414 VSLSAACV
-1423 LLGVVGI
+1423 LLSFAGSLGAA
-1430 FGKEAIAGVGVL
+1430 AIIGVGSL

-1457 VLAQHQ
+1457 ALAQYQ
-1463 SSMDEFLDHGIVTL
+1463 PSMDEFLDHGIVTL
-1477 GKIGEGLGNFIG
+1477 GKIGEGLGNLIG

-1506 GTSLSMFMVNLMPFI
+1506 GTSLSMFMINLIPFV
-1521 TAGKTIGSDTSLL
+1521 TAGKMIGSDTSLL

-1553 SGITSLI
+1553 SGIASLI

-1581 AFSNATAGVNS
+1581 AFSNATTGVNS

-1598 AEAAASLAEVFKS
+1598 AEAAASLSEVFKS

-1659 SVPAANSLVGILKT
+1659 SVPAANGLVDILKS

-1680 LQTFLGSKDM
+1680 LQTFLGGKDM

-1700 GTALVNYGN
+1700 GTALFNYGN
-1709 SVANLK
+1709 SVANLNAK
-1715 VSAIK
+1715 AIK

-1725 AEGLADF
+1725 AEGLAEF
-1732 MKALPSSGGTWQKV
+1732 MKALPSSDGAWQKV
-1746 FGNKNASNFGGQLET
+1746 FGKKNASDFSNQLESL
-1761 FGTSMKNLSD
+1761 GTSMKNLSD
-1771 TLSGVK
+1771 TLSGVE

-1788 NTITE
+1788 NSITE
-1793 AVTNF
+1793 AVSNF
-1798 DVGSLNYIVTSIGG
+1798 NINSLNSIVTSIGS
-1812 LGARASTAFTTN
+1812 LGTKASTAFTTN
-1824 VEQSTIKNAFDAP
+1824 VEQSAIKNTFDAP
-1837 LNKAVSSVRSC
+1837 LNKAVSSARGYR
-1848 MSKFYS
+1848 SKFYD
-1854 AGSYLVTGFV
+1854 AGGYLVAGFA

-1869 NIYRAQLA
+1869 NIYRARQA
-1877 AIKMA
+1877 AVDMA
-1882 NDTELAARS
+1882 NDTESAARS
-1891 ELDINSPSKVF
+1891 RLHIYSPSRVF
-1902 RKIGAGV
+1902 RKIGSWV
-1909 PEGFAQGIERFS
+1909 PKGFAQGIERFS
-1921 YLGIRA
+1921 YLGVRA
-1927 VEGMS
+1927 IEGMS
-1932 DNAIDATSKVLSS
+1932 NDAIDSASKVLSN
-1945 ITAVLTDDVNS
+1945 INAVLTNDVNT
-1956 QPTIRPIVD
+1956 QPMIRPIVD

-1975 ISNMLAIDPTV
+1975 ISSMLAMDPTV
-1986 SAFSNVR
+1986 SAFSNVS
-1993 SISAMMNRNQNGAND
+1993 SISAMMNRNQNGANND
-2008 DIVSAINDLGKTIGK
+2008 VVSAIKDLGKTIGRV
-2023 ASGDTYQING
+2023 SGDTYQING

-2044 AIQTLIRASII
+2044 AIQALIRASII

>member
-41 GAAKGLENVNSAAKN
+41 GAAKGLENVNSTAKN
-56 ASGIESLAASLEKVE
+56 TSGIESLAASLEKVE

-129 KNEEAVAAVMKN
+129 KNEEAVAAVMQN

-164 ASGMKAGDEMFSA
+164 ASGMKAGDQMFSA

-220 MNAAATLANYLTKVG
+220 MNAAATLASYLTKIG

-256 NTFAA
+256 DTFAA

-345 FLEKLNIKNPFAKV
+345 FLEKLDIKNPFAKV

-368 KDFNSAA
+368 KAFNSAA

-393 RVIRGEFGNGAE
+393 KVIRGEFGNGAE

-475 QAKETGKPISE
+475 QAKDTGKPISE

-495 KKGLFLDAIQNGLK
+495 KKDLFLDAIQNGLK
-509 GLSKVLKTVKTAWNS
+509 GLSKVLKTVKTAWND
-524 VFSPKNLSDGVYKA
+524 VFSPKSLSDGVYKA

-550 MTDETADKLQRT
+550 MTDETADKLRRT

-578 GTVAVVL
+578 GTVAVAL

-638 LAIRDWVKAFTELPV
+638 LAIRDWIKAFIELPV

-678 GKKRIADFI
+678 GRKRIADFI

-723 SFKGITNKIKGLKTS
+723 SFKGITNKVKGLKTS
-738 MKTELKSATNIL
+738 MKTELRSATSIL
-750 DGFKTSLFKLAEEA
+750 DGFKTSLFNLAEEV
-764 RSKIHM
+764 RSKVRI

-782 VKSVMDIGKSL
+782 VKSVMGIGKSL
-793 EMLEGPLAGV
+793 KMLEGPLAGV
-803 TSVVKGLAGIERS
+803 TSVVKGLAGIEKS

-867 MPLLT
+867 TPLLT
-872 LIGLMGTL
+872 LIGLMGML

-897 ISGIMFSIGGAITLL
+897 ISGIMFSIGGAIALL
-912 ALSLK
+912 ALALK
-917 TLDGLSDDIETT
+917 TMDGLSSDDKTY
-929 CKKAVV
+929 KNAVV
-935 LFGLMLVLGL
+935 LIALIGVLGV
-945 VAMALGKYV
+945 VAVALGERV
-954 PEFSKGSIALIAFSA
+954 PQLSKGSIAIIAFA
-969 SIYILAKA
+969 AAVYILAKA
-977 LKVIS
+977 LKSIS
-982 KIDMRGLGRSFAT
+982 KIDKDSLNRSFAT
-995 IAGLIVVLGIA
+995 LVGLILALSIA
-1006 ARGLKGISFSGGVA
+1006 AQGLKGLSFSGGVG
-1020 LIAMVIALKILMSAL
+1020 LIAMVIALKLLMSAL

-1043 TRIAENLLTIIGI
+1043 NKIAENLHTIISI
-1056 LWILAALM
+1056 LGILAALM
-1064 AITNLAGV
+1064 AITNLAGT
-1072 NAAKGGI
+1072 NAATGGI
-1079 GMLALAGAMYTMVK
+1079 GMLALAAAMYTMVK
-1093 VIKAMAEISQDDLK
+1093 AVKAMAEISQDDLK
-1107 RIKPILISLLGIFG
+1107 RITPILISLLGIFG
-1121 VLIVVSNLAGQ
+1121 VLIAVSNLAGQ
-1132 FAHRAGMMLM
+1132 FAHRAGMMLL

-1153 VIVVLKNMSPDGLWR
+1153 VIVVLKNMSPDGLWK

-1185 VTHLAKNCKSTLVL
+1185 VTHLAKDCKSTLVL

-1223 AAKSALASIIAT
+1223 AAKSALASVIAT
-1235 FALLVAATGM
+1235 FALLVAVTGM
-1245 FKDEDLAKKFGGL
+1245 FKGEDLAKKFGGL

-1265 GILATIIV
+1265 GILAAIIV

-1281 QALPCAQALAT
+1281 QALPCAQALAV
-1292 LLTALATSL
+1292 LLTALAASL
-1301 FILSIAGKDADEAMK
+1301 FILSIAGKDADEAMA

-1321 TGVVAILGATLIVMS
+1321 TGVVLILGAILTAMS
-1336 ALNVSNAVENAT
+1336 ALNASNAVENAKG
-1348 ALSLLLLALS
+1348 LSLLLLALS
-1358 ASMVIL
+1358 TSMVIL
-1364 FTFGGDVGKK
+1364 STFGGDVSGK
-1374 AIISAYLM
+1374 AIIAAYAM

-1399 NVSNAME
+1399 NVSNAIE
-1406 NAKALSLL
+1406 NAAALSILV
-1414 IVSLSEACV
+1414 VSLSTACV
-1423 LLGVVGI
+1423 LLAFAGSLGAA
-1430 FGKEAIAGVGVL
+1430 AIIGVGSL

-1457 VLAQHQ
+1457 ALSQYQ
-1463 SSMDEFLDHGIVTL
+1463 PSMDEFLDHGIVTL

-1506 GTSLSMFMVNLMPFI
+1506 ATSLSMFMVNLMPFV
-1521 TAGKTIGSDTSLL
+1521 TAGKMIGSDTSLL

-1553 SGITSLI
+1553 SGIASLI

-1581 AFSNATAGVNS
+1581 AFSNATTGVNS
-1592 EQVTAS
+1592 EQIKAS
-1598 AEAAASLAEVFKS
+1598 AEAAASLAEVFNS

-1624 EQDLSGFSAKLED
+1624 EQDLSGFSSKLED

-1648 VADLKV
+1648 VAELKV

-1659 SVPAANSLVGILKT
+1659 SVPAANSLVEVLKS

-1680 LQTFLGSKDM
+1680 LQKFLGNKDM
-1690 ESFSNDLSGF
+1690 TSFSNDISGF
-1700 GTALVNYGN
+1700 GTALVNYGA
-1709 SVANLK
+1709 SVTDLK
-1715 VSAIK
+1715 VDAIK
-1720 DSVPA
+1720 NSVPA
-1725 AEGLADF
+1725 AEALADF
-1732 MKALPSSGGTWQKV
+1732 VKALPRSGGAWQKV
-1746 FGNKNASNFGGQLET
+1746 FGNKNASDFSNQLEAL
-1761 FGTSMKNLSD
+1761 GTSMKNLSN
-1771 TLSGVK
+1771 TLSEVE

-1788 NTITE
+1788 NSITE
-1793 AVTNF
+1793 AVANF
-1798 DVGSLNYIVTSIGG
+1798 NVGSLNSIVTSIGG
-1812 LGARASTAFTTN
+1812 LGTQASTTFTTN
-1824 VEQSTIKNAFDAP
+1824 VENSAIKNAFDAP
-1837 LNKAVSSVRSC
+1837 LNKAVSSARSG
-1848 MSKFYS
+1848 MSKFYD
-1854 AGSYLVTGFV
+1854 AGRYLVAGFA

-1869 NIYRAQLA
+1869 NIYLAQRA
-1877 AIKMA
+1877 AIA
-1882 NDTELAARS
+1882 LADNTESAARS
-1891 ELDINSPSKVF
+1891 RLHINSPSKVF

-1921 YLGIRA
+1921 YLGARA
-1927 VEGMS
+1927 VESMS
-1932 DNAIDATSKVLSS
+1932 NDAIGSASKVLSNV
-1945 ITAVLTDDVNS
+1945 TAALTDDVNT

-1965 LSNVESSSDA
+1965 LSNVENSSDA
-1975 ISNMLAIDPTV
+1975 ISNMLAMDPTV
-1986 SAFSNVR
+1986 SAFSNVH

-2008 DIVSAINDLGKTIGK
+2008 DVVSAIKDLGKTIGK

-2033 ITYDSGSEVSE
+2033 ITYDSGSEVSD

>member
-41 GAAKGLENVNSAAKN
+41 GAAKGLENVNSTAKN
-56 ASGIESLAASLEKVE
+56 TSGIESLAASLEKVE

-129 KNEEAVAAVMKN
+129 KNEEAVAAVMQN

-164 ASGMKAGDEMFSA
+164 ASGMKAGDQMFSA

-220 MNAAATLANYLTKVG
+220 MNAAATLASYLTKIG

-256 NTFAA
+256 DTFAA

-345 FLEKLNIKNPFAKV
+345 FLEKLDIKNPFAKV

-368 KDFNSAA
+368 KAFNSAA

-475 QAKETGKPISE
+475 QAKDTGKPISE

-495 KKGLFLDAIQNGLK
+495 KKDLFLDAIQNGLK
-509 GLSKVLKTVKTAWNS
+509 GLSKVLKTVKTAWND
-524 VFSPKNLSDGVYKA
+524 VFSPKSLSDGVYKA

-550 MTDETADKLQRT
+550 MTDETADKLRRT

-578 GTVAVVL
+578 GTVAVAL

-638 LAIRDWVKAFTELPV
+638 LAIRDWIKAFIELPV

-678 GKKRIADFI
+678 GRKRIADFI

-723 SFKGITNKIKGLKTS
+723 SFKGITNKVKGLKTS
-738 MKTELKSATNIL
+738 MKTELRSATSIL
-750 DGFKTSLFKLAEEA
+750 DGFKTSLFNLAEEV
-764 RSKIHM
+764 RSKVRI

-803 TSVVKGLAGIERS
+803 TSVVKGLAGIEKS

-867 MPLLT
+867 TPLLT
-872 LIGLMGTL
+872 LIGLMGML

-912 ALSLK
+912 ALALK
-917 TLDGLSDDIETT
+917 TMDGLNGDIETT
-929 CKKAVV
+929 CKNAVV
-935 LFGLMLVLGL
+935 LIALMGVLG
-945 VAMALGKYV
+945 VAAIALGKNV
-954 PEFSKGSIALIAFSA
+954 PQLSKGSIAIVAFAA

-982 KIDMRGLGRSFAT
+982 KIDMHGLGRSFAT
-995 IAGLIVVLGIA
+995 IAGLIVVLGVA
-1006 ARGLKGISFSGGVA
+1006 AKGLKGISFSGGVG
-1020 LIAMVIALKILMSAL
+1020 LIAMVIALKLLMSAL
-1035 DDLCNFDG
+1035 DDLCDFDG
-1043 TRIAENLLTIIGI
+1043 NKIASNLITIIGI
-1056 LWILAALM
+1056 LGILAALM
-1064 AITNLAGV
+1064 AITKLAGT
-1072 NAAKGGI
+1072 NAATGGI

-1093 VIKAMAEISQDDLK
+1093 AVKAMAEISQDDLK
-1107 RIKPILISLLGIFG
+1107 RITPILISLLGIFG
-1121 VLIVVSNLAGQ
+1121 VLIAVSNLAGQ

-1153 VIVVLKNMSPDGLWR
+1153 VIVILKNMSPDGLWR

-1185 VTHLAKNCKSTLVL
+1185 VTHLAKDCKSTLVL

-1223 AAKSALASIIAT
+1223 AAKSALASVIAT
-1235 FALLVAATGM
+1235 FALLVAVTGM
-1245 FKDEDLAKKFGGL
+1245 FKGEDLAKKFGGL

-1265 GILATIIV
+1265 GILAAIIV

-1281 QALPCAQALAT
+1281 QALPCAQALAV
-1292 LLTALATSL
+1292 LLTALAASL
-1301 FILSIAGKDADEAMK
+1301 FILSIAGKDADEAMA

-1321 TGVVAILGATLIVMS
+1321 TGVVLILGAILTAMS
-1336 ALNVSNAVENAT
+1336 ALNASNAVENAKG
-1348 ALSLLLLALS
+1348 LSLLLLALS
-1358 ASMVIL
+1358 TSMVIL
-1364 FTFGGDVGKK
+1364 STFGGNVSGK
-1374 AIISAYLM
+1374 AIIAAYAM

-1399 NVSNAME
+1399 NVSNAIE
-1406 NAKALSLL
+1406 NAAALSILV
-1414 IVSLSEACV
+1414 VSLSTACV
-1423 LLGVVGI
+1423 LLAFAGSLGAA
-1430 FGKEAIAGVGVL
+1430 AIIGVGSL

-1457 VLAQHQ
+1457 ALSQYQ
-1463 SSMDEFLDHGIVTL
+1463 PSMDEFLDHGIVTL

-1506 GTSLSMFMVNLMPFI
+1506 ATSLSMFMVNLMPFV
-1521 TAGKTIGSDTSLL
+1521 TAGKMIGSDTSLL

-1553 SGITSLI
+1553 SGIASLI

-1581 AFSNATAGVNS
+1581 AFSNATTGVNS
-1592 EQVTAS
+1592 EQIKAS
-1598 AEAAASLAEVFKS
+1598 AEAAASLAEVFNS

-1624 EQDLSGFSAKLED
+1624 EQDLSGFSSKLED

-1648 VADLKV
+1648 VAELKV

-1659 SVPAANSLVGILKT
+1659 SVPAANSLVEVLKS

-1680 LQTFLGSKDM
+1680 LQKFLGNKDM
-1690 ESFSNDLSGF
+1690 TSFSNDISGF
-1700 GTALVNYGN
+1700 GTALVNYGE
-1709 SVANLK
+1709 SVTDLK
-1715 VSAIK
+1715 VDAIK
-1720 DSVPA
+1720 NSVPA
-1725 AEGLADF
+1725 AEALADF
-1732 MKALPSSGGTWQKV
+1732 VKALPSSGGAWQKV
-1746 FGNKNASNFGGQLET
+1746 FGNKNASDFSNQLEAL
-1761 FGTSMKNLSD
+1761 GTSMKNLSN
-1771 TLSGVK
+1771 TLSEVE

-1788 NTITE
+1788 NSITE
-1793 AVTNF
+1793 AVANF
-1798 DVGSLNYIVTSIGG
+1798 NVGSLNSIVTSIGG
-1812 LGARASTAFTTN
+1812 LGTQASTTFTTN
-1824 VEQSTIKNAFDAP
+1824 VENSAIKNAFDAP
-1837 LNKAVSSVRSC
+1837 LNKAVSSARSG
-1848 MSKFYS
+1848 MSKFYD
-1854 AGSYLVTGFV
+1854 AGRYLVAGFA

-1869 NIYRAQLA
+1869 NIYLAQRA
-1877 AIKMA
+1877 AIA
-1882 NDTELAARS
+1882 LADNTESAARS
-1891 ELDINSPSKVF
+1891 RLHINSPSKVF

-1909 PEGFAQGIERFS
+1909 PEGFAKGIERFS
-1921 YLGIRA
+1921 YLGARA

-1932 DNAIDATSKVLSS
+1932 NDAIGSASKVLSNV
-1945 ITAVLTDDVNS
+1945 TAALTDDVNT

-1965 LSNVESSSDA
+1965 LSNVENSSDA
-1975 ISNMLAIDPTV
+1975 ISNMLAMDPTV
-1986 SAFSNVR
+1986 SAFSNVH

-2008 DIVSAINDLGKTIGK
+2008 DVVSAIKDLGKTIGK

-2033 ITYDSGSEVSE
+2033 ITYDSGSEVSD

>member
-41 GAAKGLENVNSAAKN
+41 GAAKGLENVNSTAKN
-56 ASGIESLAASLEKVE
+56 TSGIESLAASLEKVE

-129 KNEEAVAAVMKN
+129 KNEEAVAAVMQN

-164 ASGMKAGDEMFSA
+164 ASGMKAGDQMFSA

-220 MNAAATLANYLTKVG
+220 MNAAATLASYLTKIG

-256 NTFAA
+256 DTFAA

-345 FLEKLNIKNPFAKV
+345 FLEKLDIKNPFAKV

-368 KDFNSAA
+368 KAFNSAA

-393 RVIRGEFGNGAE
+393 KVIRGEFGNGAE

-475 QAKETGKPISE
+475 QAKDTGKPISE

-495 KKGLFLDAIQNGLK
+495 KKYLFLDAIQNGLK
-509 GLSKVLKTVKTAWNS
+509 GLSKVLKTVKTAWND
-524 VFSPKNLSDGVYKA
+524 VFSPKSLSDGVYKA

-550 MTDETADKLQRT
+550 MTDETADKLRRT

-578 GTVAVVL
+578 GTVAVAL

-638 LAIRDWVKAFTELPV
+638 LAIRDWIKAFIELPV

-678 GKKRIADFI
+678 GRKRIADFI

-723 SFKGITNKIKGLKTS
+723 SFKGITNKVKGLKTS
-738 MKTELKSATNIL
+738 MKTELRSATSIL
-750 DGFKTSLFKLAEEA
+750 DGFKTSLFNLAEEV
-764 RSKIHM
+764 RSKVRI

-793 EMLEGPLAGV
+793 EMLEGPIAGV
-803 TSVVKGLAGIERS
+803 TSVVKGLAGIEKS
-816 ISKYIDAKTFIDRSK
+816 ISKYIDAKTFIDKAK
-831 AINVLATAIVKLAIA
+831 AINVLSSAVVKLAIA
-846 VALLVASMYVINDIN
+846 VALLVASMYAINEIN

-867 MPLLT
+867 TPLLT
-872 LIGLMGTL
+872 LIGLMGML

-897 ISGIMFSIGGAITLL
+897 ISGIMFSIGGAIALL
-912 ALSLK
+912 ALALK
-917 TLDGLSDDIETT
+917 TMDGLSSDDKTY
-929 CKKAVV
+929 KNAVV
-935 LFGLMLVLGL
+935 LIALIGVLGV
-945 VAMALGKYV
+945 VAVALGKRV
-954 PEFSKGSIALIAFSA
+954 PQLSKGSIAIIAFA
-969 SIYILAKA
+969 AAVYILAKA
-977 LKVIS
+977 LKSIS
-982 KIDMRGLGRSFAT
+982 KIDKDSLNRSFAT
-995 IAGLIVVLGIA
+995 LVGLILALSIA
-1006 ARGLKGISFSGGVA
+1006 AQGLKGLSFSGGVG
-1020 LIAMVIALKILMSAL
+1020 LIAMVIALKLLMSAL

-1043 TRIAENLLTIIGI
+1043 NKIAENLLTIISI
-1056 LWILAALM
+1056 LGILAALM
-1064 AITNLAGV
+1064 AITNLAGT
-1072 NAAKGGI
+1072 NAATGGI
-1079 GMLALAGAMYTMVK
+1079 GMLALAAAMYTMVK
-1093 VIKAMAEISQDDLK
+1093 AVKAMAEISQDDLK
-1107 RIKPILISLLGIFG
+1107 RITPILISLLGIFG
-1121 VLIVVSNLAGQ
+1121 VLIAVSNLAGQ
-1132 FAHRAGMMLM
+1132 FAHRAGMMLL

-1153 VIVVLKNMSPDGLWR
+1153 VIVVLKNMSPDGLWK

-1185 VTHLAKNCKSTLVL
+1185 VTHLAKDCKSTLVL

-1223 AAKSALASIIAT
+1223 AAKSALASVIAT
-1235 FALLVAATGM
+1235 FALLVAVTGM
-1245 FKDEDLAKKFGGL
+1245 FKGEDLAKKFGGL

-1265 GILATIIV
+1265 GILAAIIV

-1281 QALPCAQALAT
+1281 QALPCAQALAV
-1292 LLTALATSL
+1292 LLTALAASL
-1301 FILSIAGKDADEAMK
+1301 FILSIAGKDADEAMA

-1321 TGVVAILGATLIVMS
+1321 TGVVLILGAILTAMS
-1336 ALNVSNAVENAT
+1336 ALNASNAVENAKG
-1348 ALSLLLLALS
+1348 LSLLLLALS
-1358 ASMVIL
+1358 TSMVIL
-1364 FTFGGDVGKK
+1364 STFGGVVSGK
-1374 AIISAYLM
+1374 AIIAAYAM

-1399 NVSNAME
+1399 NVSNAIE
-1406 NAKALSLL
+1406 NAAALSILV
-1414 IVSLSEACV
+1414 VSLSTACV
-1423 LLGVVGI
+1423 LLAFAGSLGAA
-1430 FGKEAIAGVGVL
+1430 AIIGVGSL

-1457 VLAQHQ
+1457 ALSQYQ
-1463 SSMDEFLDHGIVTL
+1463 PSMDEFLDHGIVTL

-1506 GTSLSMFMVNLMPFI
+1506 ATSLSMFMVNLMPFV
-1521 TAGKTIGSDTSLL
+1521 TAGKMIGSDTSLL

-1553 SGITSLI
+1553 SGIASLI

-1571 KFTAIGEAMV
+1571 KFKAIGEAMT
-1581 AFSNATAGVNS
+1581 AFSNATTDVNS
-1592 EQVTAS
+1592 EQIKAS
-1598 AEAAASLAEVFKS
+1598 AEAAASLTEVLKS

-1624 EQDLSGFSAKLED
+1624 EQDLSSFSSKLED

-1648 VADLKV
+1648 VAELKV

-1659 SVPAANSLVGILKT
+1659 SVPAANSLVEVLKS

-1680 LQTFLGSKDM
+1680 LQEFLGNKDM
-1690 ESFSNDLSGF
+1690 TSFSNDISGF
-1700 GTALVNYGN
+1700 GTALVSYGE
-1709 SVANLK
+1709 SVTDLK
-1715 VSAIK
+1715 VDAIK
-1720 DSVPA
+1720 NSVPA
-1725 AEGLADF
+1725 AEALADF
-1732 MKALPSSGGTWQKV
+1732 VKALPSSGGAWQKV
-1746 FGNKNASNFGGQLET
+1746 FGNKNASDFSNQLKAL
-1761 FGTSMKNLSD
+1761 GTSMKNLSN
-1771 TLSGVK
+1771 TLSEVE

-1788 NTITE
+1788 NSITE
-1793 AVTNF
+1793 AVANF
-1798 DVGSLNYIVTSIGG
+1798 NVGSLNSIVTSIGG
-1812 LGARASTAFTTN
+1812 LGTQASTTFTTN
-1824 VEQSTIKNAFDAP
+1824 VENSTIKNAFDAP
-1837 LNKAVSSVRSC
+1837 LNKAVSSARSG
-1848 MSKFYS
+1848 MSKFYD
-1854 AGSYLVTGFV
+1854 AGRYLVAGFA

-1869 NIYRAQLA
+1869 NIYLAQRA
-1877 AIKMA
+1877 AIVLA
-1882 NDTELAARS
+1882 DNTESAARS
-1891 ELDINSPSKVF
+1891 RLRINSPSKVF

-1921 YLGIRA
+1921 YLGTMA
-1927 VEGMS
+1927 VNDMS
-1932 DNAIDATSKVLSS
+1932 NDVIDSASKVLSNV
-1945 ITAVLTDDVNS
+1945 TAALTDDVNT
-1956 QPTIRPIVD
+1956 QPMIRPIVD

-1975 ISNMLAIDPTV
+1975 ISNMLAMDPTV
-1986 SAFSNVR
+1986 SAFSNVH
-1993 SISAMMNRNQNGAND
+1993 SISAMMNHNQNGVND
-2008 DIVSAINDLGKTIGK
+2008 DVVSAIKDLGKTIGK

-2033 ITYDSGSEVSE
+2033 ITYDSGSEVSD

>member
-56 ASGIESLAASLEKVE
+56 TSGIESLAASLEKVE

-220 MNAAATLANYLTKVG
+220 MNAAATLASYLTKIG

-256 NTFAA
+256 DTFAA

-277 FEGALSNIKSALGRI
+277 FQGALSNIKSALGRI

-345 FLEKLNIKNPFAKV
+345 FLEKLDIKNPFAKV

-368 KDFNSAA
+368 KAFNSAA

-393 RVIRGEFGNGAE
+393 RVIRGEFGSGAE

-668 FNATKEVFSD
+668 FNATKELFSD

-723 SFKGITNKIKGLKTS
+723 SFKGITNKVKGLKTS

-750 DGFKTSLFKLAEEA
+750 DGFKTSLFNLAEEA

-782 VKSVMDIGKSL
+782 VKSVMGIGKSL
-793 EMLEGPLAGV
+793 EMLEGPIAGV
-803 TSVVKGLAGIERS
+803 TSVVKGLAGIEKS
-816 ISKYIDAKTFIDRSK
+816 ISKYIDAKTFIDKAK
-831 AINVLATAIVKLAIA
+831 AINVLSSAVVKLAIA

-872 LIGLMGTL
+872 LIGLMGML

-912 ALSLK
+912 ALALK
-917 TLDGLSDDIETT
+917 TMDGLSSDDKTY
-929 CKKAVV
+929 KNAVV
-935 LFGLMLVLGL
+935 LIALIGVLGV
-945 VAMALGKYV
+945 VAVALGERV
-954 PEFSKGSIALIAFSA
+954 PQLSKGSIAIISFAA
-969 SIYILAKA
+969 GVYILAKA
-977 LKVIS
+977 LKSIG
-982 KIDMRGLGRSFAT
+982 KIDKDSLNRSFAT
-995 IAGLIVVLGIA
+995 LVGLILALSIA
-1006 ARGLKGISFSGGVA
+1006 AQGLKGLSFSGGVG
-1020 LIAMVIALKILMSAL
+1020 LIAMVIALKVLMSAL

-1043 TRIAENLLTIIGI
+1043 NRIAENLLTIIGI
-1056 LWILAALM
+1056 LGILAALM
-1064 AITNLAGV
+1064 AITNLAGT
-1072 NAAKGGI
+1072 NAAAGGI
-1079 GMLALAGAMYTMVK
+1079 GMLALATAMYTMVK
-1093 VIKAMAEISQDDLK
+1093 AIKAMAEISKDDLK
-1107 RIKPILISLLGIFG
+1107 RITPILISLLGIFG
-1121 VLIVVSNLAGQ
+1121 VLIAVSNLAGQ

-1245 FKDEDLAKKFGGL
+1245 FKGEDLAKKFGGL

-1265 GILATIIV
+1265 GILAAIIV

-1281 QALPCAQALAT
+1281 RALPCAQALAT

-1301 FILSIAGKDADEAMK
+1301 FILSIAGKDADEAMA

-1321 TGVVAILGATLIVMS
+1321 TGVVLIFGTILTVMS
-1336 ALNVSNAVENAT
+1336 ALNVSNAVENAKG
-1348 ALSLLLLALS
+1348 LSLLLLALS
-1358 ASMVIL
+1358 TSMVIL
-1364 FTFGGDVGKK
+1364 STFGGDVSKEAIK
-1374 AIISAYLM
+1374 AAVGM
-1382 SGVLA
+1382 SVVLA
-1387 ILGLVLAEMTAL
+1387 LLGLVLAEMTAL
-1399 NVSNAME
+1399 NVSNAIE
-1406 NAKALSLL
+1406 NAAALSILV
-1414 IVSLSEACV
+1414 VSLSAACV
-1423 LLGVVGI
+1423 LLAFAGSLGAA
-1430 FGKEAIAGVGVL
+1430 AIIGVGSL

-1457 VLAQHQ
+1457 ALAQYQ
-1463 SSMDEFLDHGIVTL
+1463 PSMDEFLDHGIVTL
-1477 GKIGEGLGNFIG
+1477 GKIGEGLGNLIG

-1506 GTSLSMFMVNLMPFI
+1506 ATSLSMFMVNLMPFV
-1521 TAGKTIGSDTSLL
+1521 TAGKMIGSDTSLL
-1534 DGIVAITK
+1534 DGIAAITK

-1553 SGITSLI
+1553 GGIASLI

-1581 AFSNATAGVNS
+1581 AFSNATTGVNS
-1592 EQVTAS
+1592 EQIKAS

-1624 EQDLSGFSAKLED
+1624 EQDLSGFSSKLEG

-1659 SVPAANSLVGILKT
+1659 SVPAANSLVNILKS
-1673 LPNSGGT
+1673 LPNSGGA
-1680 LQTFLGSKDM
+1680 LQKFLGNKDM
-1690 ESFSNDLSGF
+1690 TSFSNDLSGF
-1700 GTALVNYGN
+1700 GTALFNYGN
-1709 SVANLK
+1709 SVADLK
-1715 VSAIK
+1715 VDAINN
-1720 DSVPA
+1720 SVPA
-1725 AEGLADF
+1725 AEGLAEF
-1732 MKALPSSGGTWQKV
+1732 MKALPSSDGAWQKV
-1746 FGNKNASNFGGQLET
+1746 FGSKNASNFGGQLEA

-1771 TLSGVK
+1771 TLSEVE

-1798 DVGSLNYIVTSIGG
+1798 DVGSINSIVTSIGS
-1812 LGARASTAFTTN
+1812 LGTKSSTAFTTN
-1824 VEQSTIKNAFDAP
+1824 VEQSAIKNAFDSP
-1837 LNKAVSSVRSC
+1837 LNKSVSSVRSY

-1854 AGSYLVTGFV
+1854 AGRYLVTGFA

-1869 NIYRAQLA
+1869 NIYLAQRA
-1877 AIKMA
+1877 AIDMSSS
-1882 NDTELAARS
+1882 TELAARS
-1891 ELDINSPSKVF
+1891 RLRINSPSKVF

-1909 PEGFAQGIERFS
+1909 PEGFAQGIERFR
-1921 YLGIRA
+1921 YLGTRA

-1932 DNAIDATSKVLSS
+1932 NDAIDSASKVLSN
-1945 ITAVLTDDVNS
+1945 INAALTNDVNA
-1956 QPTIRPIVD
+1956 QPMIRPIVD

-1975 ISNMLAIDPTV
+1975 ISNMLSMDPTV

-2008 DIVSAINDLGKTIGK
+2008 DVVSAIKDLGKTIGK

>member
-41 GAAKGLENVNSAAKN
+41 GAAKGLENVNSTAKN
-56 ASGIESLAASLEKVE
+56 TSGIESLAASLEKVE

-129 KNEEAVAAVMKN
+129 KNEEAVAAVMQN

-164 ASGMKAGDEMFSA
+164 ASGMKAGDQMFSA

-200 QVAGQGRMMGDQLL
+200 QVAGQGRIMGDQLL

-220 MNAAATLANYLTKVG
+220 MNAAATLASYLTKIG

-256 NTFAA
+256 DTFAA

-345 FLEKLNIKNPFAKV
+345 FLEKLDIKNPFAKV

-368 KDFNSAA
+368 KAFNSAA

-475 QAKETGKPISE
+475 QAKDTGKPISE

-495 KKGLFLDAIQNGLK
+495 KKDLFLDAIQNGLK
-509 GLSKVLKTVKTAWNS
+509 GLSKVLKTVKTAWND
-524 VFSPKNLSDGVYKA
+524 VFSPKSLSDGVYKA

-550 MTDETADKLQRT
+550 MTDETADKLRRT

-567 SALSVVKNFVG
+567 SALSVVKNFIG
-578 GTVAVVL
+578 GTVTVAL
-585 RVVSKLLSSLHIS
+585 RVVSKLLSSLHIN
-598 LLDVTAAVGD
+598 LLDVTAAIGD

-622 FVRTFGAIA
+622 FVRTFNAIA

-638 LAIRDWVKAFTELPV
+638 LAIRDWVKAFIELPV

-668 FNATKEVFSD
+668 FNATKEAFSD

-738 MKTELKSATNIL
+738 MKTELRSATSIL
-750 DGFKTSLFKLAEEA
+750 DGFKTSLFNLAEEV

-782 VKSVMDIGKSL
+782 VKSVMGIGKSL
-793 EMLEGPLAGV
+793 EMLEGPIAGV
-803 TSVVKGLAGIERS
+803 TSVVKGLAGIEKS
-816 ISKYIDAKTFIDRSK
+816 ISKYIDAKTFIDKAK
-831 AINVLATAIVKLAIA
+831 AINVLSSAVVKLAIA
-846 VALLVASMYVINDIN
+846 VALLVASMYAINEIN

-867 MPLLT
+867 TPLLT
-872 LIGLMGTL
+872 LIGLMGML

-897 ISGIMFSIGGAITLL
+897 ISGIMFSIGGAIALL
-912 ALSLK
+912 ALALK
-917 TLDGLSDDIETT
+917 TMDGLSSDDKTY
-929 CKKAVV
+929 KNAVV
-935 LFGLMLVLGL
+935 LIALIGVLGV
-945 VAMALGKYV
+945 VAVALGERV
-954 PEFSKGSIALIAFSA
+954 PQLSKGSIAIIAFA
-969 SIYILAKA
+969 AAVYILAKA
-977 LKVIS
+977 LKSIS
-982 KIDMRGLGRSFAT
+982 KIDKDSLNRSFAT
-995 IAGLIVVLGIA
+995 LVGLILALSIA
-1006 ARGLKGISFSGGVA
+1006 AQGLKGLSFSGGVG
-1020 LIAMVIALKILMSAL
+1020 LIAMVIALKLLMSAL

-1043 TRIAENLLTIIGI
+1043 NKIAENLLTIISI
-1056 LWILAALM
+1056 LGILAALM
-1064 AITNLAGV
+1064 AITNLAGT
-1072 NAAKGGI
+1072 NAATGGI
-1079 GMLALAGAMYTMVK
+1079 GMLALAAAMYTMVK
-1093 VIKAMAEISQDDLK
+1093 AVKAMAEISQDDLK
-1107 RIKPILISLLGIFG
+1107 RITPILISLLGIFG
-1121 VLIVVSNLAGQ
+1121 VLIAVSNLAGQ
-1132 FAHRAGMMLM
+1132 FAHRAGMMLL

-1153 VIVVLKNMSPDGLWR
+1153 VIVVLKNMSPDGLWK

-1185 VTHLAKNCKSTLVL
+1185 VTHLAKDCKSTLVL

-1223 AAKSALASIIAT
+1223 AAKSALASVIAT
-1235 FALLVAATGM
+1235 FALLVAVTGM
-1245 FKDEDLAKKFGGL
+1245 FKGEDLAKKFGGL

-1265 GILATIIV
+1265 GLLAAIIV

-1281 QALPCAQALAT
+1281 QALPCAQTLAV
-1292 LLTALATSL
+1292 LLTALAASL
-1301 FILSIAGKDADEAMK
+1301 FILSIAGKDADEAMA

-1321 TGVVAILGATLIVMS
+1321 TGVVLILGAILTAMS
-1336 ALNVSNAVENAT
+1336 ALNASNAVENAKG
-1348 ALSLLLLALS
+1348 LSLLLLALS
-1358 ASMVIL
+1358 TSMVIL
-1364 FTFGGDVGKK
+1364 STFGGDVSGK
-1374 AIISAYLM
+1374 AIIAAYAM

-1399 NVSNAME
+1399 NVSNAIE
-1406 NAKALSLL
+1406 NAAALSILV
-1414 IVSLSEACV
+1414 VSLSTACV
-1423 LLGVVGI
+1423 LLAFAGSLGAA
-1430 FGKEAIAGVGVL
+1430 AIIGVGSL

-1457 VLAQHQ
+1457 ALSQYQ
-1463 SSMDEFLDHGIVTL
+1463 PSMDEFLDHGIVTL

-1506 GTSLSMFMVNLMPFI
+1506 GTSLSMFMVNLIPFV
-1521 TAGKTIGSDTSLL
+1521 TAGKMIGSDTSLI

-1553 SGITSLI
+1553 SGLASLI

-1571 KFTAIGEAMV
+1571 KFTAIGEAMT
-1581 AFSNATAGVNS
+1581 AFSNATTGVNS
-1592 EQVTAS
+1592 EQVKAS
-1598 AEAAASLAEVFKS
+1598 AEAAASLTEVLKS

-1624 EQDLSGFSAKLED
+1624 EQDLSGFSSKLED

-1648 VADLKV
+1648 VAELKV

-1659 SVPAANSLVGILKT
+1659 SVPAANSLVEVLKS

-1680 LQTFLGSKDM
+1680 LQEFLGNKDM
-1690 ESFSNDLSGF
+1690 TSFSNDISGF
-1700 GTALVNYGN
+1700 GTALVNYGE
-1709 SVANLK
+1709 SVTDLK
-1715 VSAIK
+1715 VDAIK
-1720 DSVPA
+1720 NSVPA
-1725 AEGLADF
+1725 AEALADF
-1732 MKALPSSGGTWQKV
+1732 VKALPSSGGAWQKV
-1746 FGNKNASNFGGQLET
+1746 FGNKNASDFSNQLEAL
-1761 FGTSMKNLSD
+1761 GTSMKNLSN
-1771 TLSGVK
+1771 TLSEVE

-1788 NTITE
+1788 NSITE
-1793 AVTNF
+1793 AVANF
-1798 DVGSLNYIVTSIGG
+1798 NVSSLNSIVTSIGG
-1812 LGARASTAFTTN
+1812 LGTQASTTFTTN
-1824 VEQSTIKNAFDAP
+1824 VENSTIKNAFDAP
-1837 LNKAVSSVRSC
+1837 LNKAVSSARSG
-1848 MSKFYS
+1848 MSKFYD
-1854 AGSYLVTGFV
+1854 AGRYLVAGFA

-1869 NIYRAQLA
+1869 NIYLAQRA
-1877 AIKMA
+1877 AIA
-1882 NDTELAARS
+1882 LADNTESAARS
-1891 ELDINSPSKVF
+1891 RLRINSPSKVF

-1921 YLGIRA
+1921 YLGARA
-1927 VEGMS
+1927 VESMS
-1932 DNAIDATSKVLSS
+1932 NDAIGSASKVLSNV
-1945 ITAVLTDDVNS
+1945 TAALTDDVNT
-1956 QPTIRPIVD
+1956 QPMIRPIVD
-1965 LSNVESSSDA
+1965 LSNVENSSDA
-1975 ISNMLAIDPTV
+1975 ISNMLAMDPTV
-1986 SAFSNVR
+1986 SAFSNVH
-1993 SISAMMNRNQNGAND
+1993 SISAMMNRNQNGVND
-2008 DIVSAINDLGKTIGK
+2008 DVVSAIKDLGKTIGK

-2033 ITYDSGSEVSE
+2033 ITYDSGSEVSD

>member
-41 GAAKGLENVNSAAKN
+41 GAAKGLENVNSTAKN
-56 ASGIESLAASLEKVE
+56 TSGIESLAASLEKVE

-129 KNEEAVAAVMKN
+129 KNEEAVAAVMQN

-164 ASGMKAGDEMFSA
+164 ASGMKAGDQMFSA

-220 MNAAATLANYLTKVG
+220 MNAAATLASYLTKIG

-256 NTFAA
+256 DTFAA

-345 FLEKLNIKNPFAKV
+345 FLEKLDIKNPFAKV

-368 KDFNSAA
+368 KAFNSAA

-475 QAKETGKPISE
+475 QAKDTGKPISE

-495 KKGLFLDAIQNGLK
+495 KKDLFLDAIQNGLK
-509 GLSKVLKTVKTAWNS
+509 GLSKVLKTVKTAWND
-524 VFSPKNLSDGVYKA
+524 VFSPKSLSDGVYKA

-550 MTDETADKLQRT
+550 MTDETADKLRRT

-578 GTVAVVL
+578 GTVAVAL

-638 LAIRDWVKAFTELPV
+638 LAIRDWIKAFIELPV

-678 GKKRIADFI
+678 GRKRIADFI

-723 SFKGITNKIKGLKTS
+723 SFKGITNKVKGLKTS
-738 MKTELKSATNIL
+738 MKTELRSATSIL
-750 DGFKTSLFKLAEEA
+750 DGFKTSLFNLAEEV
-764 RSKIHM
+764 RI

-803 TSVVKGLAGIERS
+803 TSVVKGLAGIEKS

-867 MPLLT
+867 TPLLT
-872 LIGLMGTL
+872 LIGLMGML

-897 ISGIMFSIGGAITLL
+897 ISGIMFSIGGAIALL
-912 ALSLK
+912 ALALK
-917 TLDGLSDDIETT
+917 TMDGLSSDDKTY
-929 CKKAVV
+929 KNAVV
-935 LFGLMLVLGL
+935 LIALIGVLGV
-945 VAMALGKYV
+945 VAVALGERV
-954 PEFSKGSIALIAFSA
+954 PQLSKGSIAIIAFA
-969 SIYILAKA
+969 AAVYILAKA
-977 LKVIS
+977 LKSIS
-982 KIDMRGLGRSFAT
+982 KIDKDSLNQSFAT
-995 IAGLIVVLGIA
+995 LVGLILALSIA
-1006 ARGLKGISFSGGVA
+1006 AQGLKGLSFSGGVG
-1020 LIAMVIALKILMSAL
+1020 LIAMVIALKLLMSAL

-1043 TRIAENLLTIIGI
+1043 NKIAENLLTIIGI
-1056 LWILAALM
+1056 LGILAALM
-1064 AITNLAGV
+1064 AITNLAGT
-1072 NAAKGGI
+1072 NAATGGI
-1079 GMLALAGAMYTMVK
+1079 GMLALAAAMYTMVK
-1093 VIKAMAEISQDDLK
+1093 AVKAMAEISQDDLK
-1107 RIKPILISLLGIFG
+1107 RITPILISLLGIFG
-1121 VLIVVSNLAGQ
+1121 VLIAVSNLAGQ
-1132 FAHRAGMMLM
+1132 FAHRAGMMLL

-1153 VIVVLKNMSPDGLWR
+1153 VIVVLKNMSPDGLWK

-1185 VTHLAKNCKSTLVL
+1185 VTHLAKDCKSTLVL

-1223 AAKSALASIIAT
+1223 AAKSALASVIAT
-1235 FALLVAATGM
+1235 FALLVAVTGM
-1245 FKDEDLAKKFGGL
+1245 FKGEDLAKKFGGL

-1265 GILATIIV
+1265 GILAAIIV

-1281 QALPCAQALAT
+1281 QALPCAQALAV
-1292 LLTALATSL
+1292 LLTALAASL
-1301 FILSIAGKDADEAMK
+1301 FILSIAGKDADEAMA

-1321 TGVVAILGATLIVMS
+1321 TGVVLILGAILTAMS
-1336 ALNVSNAVENAT
+1336 ALNASNAVENAKG
-1348 ALSLLLLALS
+1348 LSLLLLALS
-1358 ASMVIL
+1358 TSMVIL
-1364 FTFGGDVGKK
+1364 STFGGDVSGK
-1374 AIISAYLM
+1374 AIIAAYAM

-1399 NVSNAME
+1399 NVSNAIE
-1406 NAKALSLL
+1406 NAAALSILV
-1414 IVSLSEACV
+1414 VSLSTACV
-1423 LLGVVGI
+1423 LLAFAGSLGAA
-1430 FGKEAIAGVGVL
+1430 AIIGVGSL

-1457 VLAQHQ
+1457 ALSQYQ
-1463 SSMDEFLDHGIVTL
+1463 PSMDEFLDHGIVTL

-1506 GTSLSMFMVNLMPFI
+1506 ATSLSMFMVNLMPFV
-1521 TAGKTIGSDTSLL
+1521 TAGKMIGSDTSLL
-1534 DGIVAITK
+1534 DGIVAIIK

-1553 SGITSLI
+1553 SGIASLI

-1581 AFSNATAGVNS
+1581 AFSNATTGVNS
-1592 EQVTAS
+1592 EQIKAS
-1598 AEAAASLAEVFKS
+1598 AEAAASLAEVFNS

-1624 EQDLSGFSAKLED
+1624 EQDLSGFSSKLED

-1648 VADLKV
+1648 VAELKV

-1659 SVPAANSLVGILKT
+1659 SVPAANSLVEVLKS

-1680 LQTFLGSKDM
+1680 LQEFLGNKDM
-1690 ESFSNDLSGF
+1690 TSFSNDISGF
-1700 GTALVNYGN
+1700 GTALVSYGE
-1709 SVANLK
+1709 SVTDLK
-1715 VSAIK
+1715 VDAIK
-1720 DSVPA
+1720 NSVPA
-1725 AEGLADF
+1725 AEALADF
-1732 MKALPSSGGTWQKV
+1732 VKALPSSGGAWQKV
-1746 FGNKNASNFGGQLET
+1746 FGNKNASDFSNQLEAL
-1761 FGTSMKNLSD
+1761 GTSMKNLSN
-1771 TLSGVK
+1771 TLSEVE

-1782 SAATAL
+1782 SAAAAL
-1788 NTITE
+1788 NSITE
-1793 AVTNF
+1793 AVANF
-1798 DVGSLNYIVTSIGG
+1798 NVGSLNSIVTSIGG
-1812 LGARASTAFTTN
+1812 LGTQASTAFTTN
-1824 VEQSTIKNAFDAP
+1824 VEQSAIKNAFDAP
-1837 LNKAVSSVRSC
+1837 LNKAVSSARSG
-1848 MSKFYS
+1848 MSKFYD
-1854 AGSYLVTGFV
+1854 AGRYLVAGFA

-1869 NIYRAQLA
+1869 NIYLAQRA
-1877 AIKMA
+1877 AIA
-1882 NDTELAARS
+1882 LADNTESAARS
-1891 ELDINSPSKVF
+1891 RLRINSPSKVF

-1921 YLGIRA
+1921 YLGTMA
-1927 VEGMS
+1927 VNDMS
-1932 DNAIDATSKVLSS
+1932 NDVIDSASKVLSNV
-1945 ITAVLTDDVNS
+1945 TAALTDDVNT
-1956 QPTIRPIVD
+1956 QPMIRPIVD

-1975 ISNMLAIDPTV
+1975 ISNMLAMDPTV
-1986 SAFSNVR
+1986 SAFSNVH
-1993 SISAMMNRNQNGAND
+1993 SISAMMNRNQNGVND
-2008 DIVSAINDLGKTIGK
+2008 DVVSAIKDLGKTIGK

-2033 ITYDSGSEVSE
+2033 ITYDSGSEVSD

>member
-56 ASGIESLAASLEKVE
+56 TSGIESLAASLEKVE

-129 KNEEAVAAVMKN
+129 KNEEAVAAVMQN

-200 QVAGQGRMMGDQLL
+200 QVAGQGRLMGDQLL
-214 QLSGRG
+214 QLSVRG
-220 MNAAATLANYLTKVG
+220 MNAAATLANYLTKIS
-235 DGTKYTE
+235 DGTEYTE
-242 AQIRDMVSKGQISF
+242 AQIRELVSEGQISF
-256 NTFAA
+256 DIFAA

-368 KDFNSAA
+368 KAFNSAA
-375 DAVGNAAQSLE
+375 DAVGNAAHSLE
-386 HFQDIAV
+386 HFQDIAA

-509 GLSKVLKTVKTAWNS
+509 GLSKVLKTVKTAWNG

-578 GTVAVVL
+578 GTVAIVL
-585 RVVSKLLSSLHIS
+585 RVVTKLLSSLHIGI
-598 LLDVTAAVGD
+598 LDVTAAVGD

-668 FNATKEVFSD
+668 FNATKELFSD
-678 GKKRIADFI
+678 GKNRIADFI

-782 VKSVMDIGKSL
+782 VKSVMGIGKSL
-793 EMLEGPLAGV
+793 EMLEGPIAGV

-872 LIGLMGTL
+872 LIGLMGML

-892 SGIAK
+892 SSIAK
-897 ISGIMFSIGGAITLL
+897 ISSIMFSIGGAIALL
-912 ALSLK
+912 ALALK
-917 TLDGLSDDIETT
+917 TMDGLSSDDKTY
-929 CKKAVV
+929 KNAVV
-935 LFGLMLVLGL
+935 LIALIGVLGV
-945 VAMALGKYV
+945 VAVALGERV
-954 PEFSKGSIALIAFSA
+954 PQLSKGSIAIIAFA
-969 SIYILAKA
+969 AGVYILAKA
-977 LKVIS
+977 LKSIG
-982 KIDMRGLGRSFAT
+982 KIDKDSLNRSFAT
-995 IAGLIVVLGIA
+995 LVGLILALSIA
-1006 ARGLKGISFSGGVA
+1006 AQGLKGLSFSGGVG
-1020 LIAMVIALKILMSAL
+1020 LIAMVIALKVLMSAL

-1043 TRIAENLLTIIGI
+1043 NRIAENLLTIIGI
-1056 LWILAALM
+1056 LGILAALM
-1064 AITNLAGV
+1064 AITNLAGT
-1072 NAAKGGI
+1072 NAATGGI
-1079 GMLALAGAMYTMVK
+1079 GILALATAMYTMVK
-1093 VIKAMAEISQDDLK
+1093 AVKAMAEISPDDLK
-1107 RIKPILISLLGIFG
+1107 RITPILISLLGIFG
-1121 VLIVVSNLAGQ
+1121 VLIAVSNLAGQ
-1132 FAHRAGMMLM
+1132 FAHRAGMMLL

-1245 FKDEDLAKKFGGL
+1245 FNGEDLAKKFGGL

-1281 QALPCAQALAT
+1281 HALPCAQALAT

-1301 FILSIAGKDADEAMK
+1301 FILSIAGKDANEAMA

-1321 TGVVAILGATLIVMS
+1321 TGVVFILGAVLTVMS
-1336 ALNVSNAVENAT
+1336 ALNVSNAVENAKG
-1348 ALSLLLLALS
+1348 LSLLLLALS
-1358 ASMVIL
+1358 TSMVIL
-1364 FTFGGDVGKK
+1364 STFGGDVSGK
-1374 AIISAYLM
+1374 AIIAAYAM

-1399 NVSNAME
+1399 NVSNAIK
-1406 NAKALSLL
+1406 NSAALSILV
-1414 IVSLSEACV
+1414 VSLSAACV
-1423 LLGVVGI
+1423 LLSFVGSL
-1430 FGKEAIAGVGVL
+1430 GAAAIIGVGSL

-1457 VLAQHQ
+1457 ALAQYQ
-1463 SSMDEFLDHGIVTL
+1463 PSMDEFLDHGIVTL
-1477 GKIGEGLGNFIG
+1477 GKIGEGLGNLIG

-1506 GTSLSMFMVNLMPFI
+1506 GTSLSMFMVNLMPFV
-1521 TAGKTIGSDTSLL
+1521 TAGKMIGSDTSLL

-1581 AFSNATAGVNS
+1581 AFSNATTGVNS
-1592 EQVTAS
+1592 EQIKAS
-1598 AEAAASLAEVFKS
+1598 AEAAASLAEVFKL

-1624 EQDLSGFSAKLED
+1624 EQDLSGFSSKLED

-1648 VADLKV
+1648 VANLNV
-1654 DAINN
+1654 SAINN
-1659 SVPAANSLVGILKT
+1659 SVPAANSLVDILKS
-1673 LPNSGGT
+1673 LPNSGGK
-1680 LQTFLGSKDM
+1680 LQIVLGNKDM

-1700 GTALVNYGN
+1700 GTALFNYGN
-1709 SVANLK
+1709 SVANLNAK
-1715 VSAIK
+1715 AIK

-1725 AEGLADF
+1725 AEGLAEF
-1732 MKALPSSGGTWQKV
+1732 MKALPSSDGAWQKV
-1746 FGNKNASNFGGQLET
+1746 FGKKNASNFGGQLEA

-1771 TLSGVK
+1771 TLSSVE

-1793 AVTNF
+1793 AVTSF
-1798 DVGSLNYIVTSIGG
+1798 DVSRLNSIVTSIGG
-1812 LGARASTAFTTN
+1812 LGTKASTAFTTN

-1869 NIYRAQLA
+1869 NIYRAKLA

-1921 YLGIRA
+1921 YLGARA
-1927 VEGMS
+1927 VEDMS
-1932 DNAIDATSKVLSS
+1932 NDAIDSSSKVLSS
-1945 ITAVLTDDVNS
+1945 ITAALTDDVNT
-1956 QPTIRPIVD
+1956 QPTIRPVVD

-2008 DIVSAINDLGKTIGK
+2008 DVVSAIKDLGKTIGK

>member
-56 ASGIESLAASLEKVE
+56 TSGIESLAASLEKVE

-129 KNEEAVAAVMKN
+129 KNEEAVAAVMQN

-177 LRGVAGVAAMTNSSY
+177 LRGVAGVAAMTSSSY

-200 QVAGQGRMMGDQLL
+200 QVAGQGRLMGDQLL
-214 QLSGRG
+214 QLSVRG

-235 DGTKYTE
+235 DGTEYTE
-242 AQIRDMVSKGQISF
+242 AQIRELVSEGQISF
-256 NTFAA
+256 DIFAA

-345 FLEKLNIKNPFAKV
+345 FLEKLDIKNPFAKV

-368 KDFNSAA
+368 KAFNSAA

-393 RVIRGEFGNGAE
+393 RVVRGEFGNGAE

-475 QAKETGKPISE
+475 QAKDTGKPISE

-524 VFSPKNLSDGVYKA
+524 VFSPKNLSDGVYKV

-550 MTDETADKLQRT
+550 MTDETADKLRRT

-567 SALSVVKNFVG
+567 SVLSVIKNFVG
-578 GTVAVVL
+578 GTVAIVL
-585 RVVSKLLSSLHIS
+585 RVVLKLLSLLHIGI
-598 LLDVTAAVGD
+598 LDVTAAVGD

-631 TNAQKAA
+631 ANAQKAA

-653 VQKTVTS
+653 MQKTVTS
-660 VKTAIVNA
+660 VKTAVVNA

-723 SFKGITNKIKGLKTS
+723 SFKGITNKVKGLKTS
-738 MKTELKSATNIL
+738 MKTEIKSATNIL

-803 TSVVKGLAGIERS
+803 TSVVKGLAGIEKS
-816 ISKYIDAKTFIDRSK
+816 IAKYIDAKTFIDRSK

-867 MPLLT
+867 TPLLT
-872 LIGLMGTL
+872 LIGLMGML

-892 SGIAK
+892 SSIAK
-897 ISGIMFSIGGAITLL
+897 ISSIMFSIGGAVVLL
-912 ALSLK
+912 ALALK
-917 TLDGLSDDIETT
+917 TMDGLSSDGTT
-929 CKKAVV
+929 YKNAVV
-935 LFGLMLVLGL
+935 LIALIGVLGV
-945 VAMALGKYV
+945 VAVALGERV
-954 PEFSKGSIALIAFSA
+954 PQLSKGSIAIIAFA
-969 SIYILAKA
+969 AGVYILAKA
-977 LKVIS
+977 LKSIG
-982 KIDMRGLGRSFAT
+982 KIDKDSLNRSFAT
-995 IAGLIVVLGIA
+995 LVGLILALSIA
-1006 ARGLKGISFSGGVA
+1006 AQGLKGLSFSGGVGI
-1020 LIAMVIALKILMSAL
+1020 IAMVIALKVLMSAL

-1043 TRIAENLLTIIGI
+1043 NKIAENLLTIIGI
-1056 LWILAALM
+1056 LGILAALM
-1064 AITNLAGV
+1064 AITNLAGT

-1079 GMLALAGAMYTMVK
+1079 GMLALAAAMYTMVK
-1093 VIKAMAEISQDDLK
+1093 AIKAMAEISNDDLK
-1107 RIKPILISLLGIFG
+1107 RMTPILISLLGIFG
-1121 VLIVVSNLAGQ
+1121 VLIAVSNLAGQ
-1132 FAHRAGMMLM
+1132 FAHRAGMMLL

-1173 AVLEAMFAGLIA
+1173 TVLEAMFAGLIA
-1185 VTHLAKNCKSTLVL
+1185 ATHLAKNCKSTLVL

-1210 LMTLAHLD
+1210 LMTLAHLN

-1245 FKDEDLAKKFGGL
+1245 FKGEDLAKKFGGL

-1281 QALPCAQALAT
+1281 QVLPCAQALAK

-1301 FILSIAGKDADEAMK
+1301 FILSIAGKDANEAVG

-1321 TGVVAILGATLIVMS
+1321 TGVLAILGLVFAEMS

-1348 ALSLLLLALS
+1348 ALSLLLIALS
-1358 ASMVIL
+1358 ASIAIL
-1364 FTFGGDVGKK
+1364 SNFGGDISKK
-1374 AIISAYLM
+1374 AIIAAGGM
-1382 SGVLA
+1382 SVVLA
-1387 ILGLVLAEMTAL
+1387 LIGLVLAEMTAL
-1399 NVSNAME
+1399 NISNAIE
-1406 NAKALSLL
+1406 NATALSLL
-1414 IVSLSEACV
+1414 IVSLSYACK
-1423 LLGVVGI
+1423 LLGPLGALG
-1430 FGKEAIAGVGVL
+1430 GKAFIGVGVL

-1457 VLAQHQ
+1457 ALAQYQ
-1463 SSMDEFLDHGIVTL
+1463 PNMDEFLEHGIVTL

-1506 GTSLSMFMVNLMPFI
+1506 GTSLSMFMVNLIPFV
-1521 TAGKTIGSDTSLL
+1521 TAGKMIGSDTSLL

-1581 AFSNATAGVNS
+1581 AFSNATTGVNS

-1598 AEAAASLAEVFKS
+1598 AEAAASLAEVFNS

-1659 SVPAANSLVGILKT
+1659 SVPAANSLVDILKS

-1680 LQTFLGSKDM
+1680 LQKFLGNKDM
-1690 ESFSNDLSGF
+1690 TSFSNDLSGF

-1720 DSVPA
+1720 NSVPA

-1732 MKALPSSGGTWQKV
+1732 MKALPSSGGAWQKV
-1746 FGNKNASNFGGQLET
+1746 FGNKNASDFSNQLVAL
-1761 FGTSMKNLSD
+1761 GTGMRNLSN
-1771 TLSGVK
+1771 TLSEVE

-1782 SAATAL
+1782 SAAAAL
-1788 NTITE
+1788 NSITE
-1793 AVTNF
+1793 AVANF
-1798 DVGSLNYIVTSIGG
+1798 NVGSFNSIVTSIGSIG
-1812 LGARASTAFTTN
+1812 TKASTAFTTN

-1869 NIYRAQLA
+1869 NIYRAKLA

-1882 NDTELAARS
+1882 DDTESAARS
-1891 ELDINSPSKVF
+1891 ELHINSPSKVF

-1921 YLGIRA
+1921 YLGVRA

-1932 DNAIDATSKVLSS
+1932 DNAIDSASKVLSN
-1945 ITAVLTDDVNS
+1945 IAAALTDDVNT
-1956 QPTIRPIVD
+1956 QPMIRPIVD

-1975 ISNMLAIDPTV
+1975 INNMLAIDPTV

-2008 DIVSAINDLGKTIGK
+2008 DVVSAIKDLGKTIGK

>member
-56 ASGIESLAASLEKVE
+56 TSGIESLAASLEKVE

-129 KNEEAVAAVMKN
+129 KNEEAVAAVMQN

-192 EDIGRIFT
+192 EDVGRIFT
-200 QVAGQGRMMGDQLL
+200 QVAGQGRLMGDQLL
-214 QLSGRG
+214 QLSVRG
-220 MNAAATLANYLTKVG
+220 MNAAATLASYLTKIG

-256 NTFAA
+256 DTFAA

-345 FLEKLNIKNPFAKV
+345 FLEKLDIKNPFAKV
-359 NGGDVAKTT
+359 NSGDVAKTT
-368 KDFNSAA
+368 KAFNSAA

-393 RVIRGEFGNGAE
+393 RVIRGEFGNGAD

-638 LAIRDWVKAFTELPV
+638 LAIRDWVKSFTELPV

-660 VKTAIVNA
+660 VKTSVVNA
-668 FNATKEVFSD
+668 FNATKEIFSD

-723 SFKGITNKIKGLKTS
+723 SFKGITNKVKGLKTS

-803 TSVVKGLAGIERS
+803 TSVVKGLAGIEKS

-846 VALLVASMYVINDIN
+846 VTLLVASMYVINDIN

-872 LIGLMGTL
+872 LIGLMGML

-892 SGIAK
+892 SSIAK
-897 ISGIMFSIGGAITLL
+897 ISSIMFSIGGAIALL
-912 ALSLK
+912 ALALK
-917 TLDGLSDDIETT
+917 TMDGLSSDDKTY
-929 CKKAVV
+929 KNAVV
-935 LFGLMLVLGL
+935 LIALIGVLGV
-945 VAMALGKYV
+945 VAVALGERV
-954 PEFSKGSIALIAFSA
+954 PQLSKGSIAIIAFA
-969 SIYILAKA
+969 AGVYILAKA
-977 LKVIS
+977 LKSIG
-982 KIDMRGLGRSFAT
+982 KIDKDSLNRSFAT
-995 IAGLIVVLGIA
+995 LVGLILALSIA
-1006 ARGLKGISFSGGVA
+1006 AQGLKGLSFSGGVG
-1020 LIAMVIALKILMSAL
+1020 LIAMVIALKVLMSAL
-1035 DDLCNFDG
+1035 DNLCNFDG
-1043 TRIAENLLTIIGI
+1043 NRIAENLLTIIGI
-1056 LWILAALM
+1056 LGILAALM
-1064 AITNLAGV
+1064 AITNLAGT
-1072 NAAKGGI
+1072 NAATGGI
-1079 GMLALAGAMYTMVK
+1079 GMLALAAAMYTMVK
-1093 VIKAMAEISQDDLK
+1093 AVKAMAEISPDDLK
-1107 RIKPILISLLGIFG
+1107 RITPILISLLGIFG
-1121 VLIVVSNLAGQ
+1121 VLIAVSNLAGQ
-1132 FAHRAGMMLM
+1132 FAHRAGMMLL

-1245 FKDEDLAKKFGGL
+1245 FKGEDLAKKFGGL
-1258 MSLVLVT
+1258 MSLIVVT

-1301 FILSIAGKDADEAMK
+1301 FILSIAGKDADEAMT

-1321 TGVVAILGATLIVMS
+1321 SGVVSILGVILIVMS
-1336 ALNVSNAVENAT
+1336 ALNVSNAVENAKG
-1348 ALSLLLLALS
+1348 LSLLLLALS
-1358 ASMVIL
+1358 TSMVIL
-1364 FTFGGDVGKK
+1364 STFGGDVSGK
-1374 AIISAYLM
+1374 AIIAAYAM

-1457 VLAQHQ
+1457 ALAQYQ
-1463 SSMDEFLDHGIVTL
+1463 PSMDEFLDHGIVTL

-1506 GTSLSMFMVNLMPFI
+1506 ATSLSMFMVNLMPFV
-1521 TAGKTIGSDTSLL
+1521 TAGKAIGSDTSLL

-1553 SGITSLI
+1553 SGIASLI

-1581 AFSNATAGVNS
+1581 AFSNATTGVNS
-1592 EQVTAS
+1592 EQIKAS
-1598 AEAAASLAEVFKS
+1598 SEAAASLAEVFKS

-1624 EQDLSGFSAKLED
+1624 EQDLSGFGDKLEG

-1648 VADLKV
+1648 VANLNV
-1654 DAINN
+1654 SAINN
-1659 SVPAANSLVGILKT
+1659 SVPAANSLVDILKS

-1680 LQTFLGSKDM
+1680 LQKFLGNKDM
-1690 ESFSNDLSGF
+1690 TSFSNDLSGF
-1700 GTALVNYGN
+1700 GTALFNYGN

-1715 VSAIK
+1715 VKAIK

-1725 AEGLADF
+1725 AEGLAEF
-1732 MKALPSSGGTWQKV
+1732 MKALPSSDGAWQKV
-1746 FGNKNASNFGGQLET
+1746 FGSKNASNFGGQLET

-1788 NTITE
+1788 NAITE
-1793 AVTNF
+1793 AVTSF
-1798 DVGSLNYIVTSIGG
+1798 DVSRLNSIVTSIGS
-1812 LGARASTAFTTN
+1812 LGTKASTAFTTN

-1882 NDTELAARS
+1882 DDTESAARS
-1891 ELDINSPSKVF
+1891 ELHINSPSKVF

-1921 YLGIRA
+1921 YLGTRA
-1927 VEGMS
+1927 VESMS
-1932 DNAIDATSKVLSS
+1932 NDAIDSASKVLSN
-1945 ITAVLTDDVNS
+1945 INAVLTDDVNT
-1956 QPTIRPIVD
+1956 QPTIRPVVD

-1975 ISNMLAIDPTV
+1975 ISNMLAMDPTV

-2008 DIVSAINDLGKTIGK
+2008 DVVSAIKDLGKTIGK

>member
-56 ASGIESLAASLEKVE
+56 TSGIESLAASLEKVE

-129 KNEEAVAAVMKN
+129 KNEEAVAAVMQN

-200 QVAGQGRMMGDQLL
+200 QVAGQGRLMGDQLL
-214 QLSGRG
+214 QLSVRG

-235 DGTKYTE
+235 DGTEYTE

-256 NTFAA
+256 DTFAA

-368 KDFNSAA
+368 KAFNSAA

-562 FSGLF
+562 FGGLF

-638 LAIRDWVKAFTELPV
+638 SAIRDWVKAFTELPV
-653 VQKTVTS
+653 VHKTVTS

-668 FNATKEVFSD
+668 FDATKEVFSD

-723 SFKGITNKIKGLKTS
+723 SFKGITNKVKGLKTS

-793 EMLEGPLAGV
+793 EMLEGPIAGV
-803 TSVVKGLAGIERS
+803 TSVVKGLAGIEKS
-816 ISKYIDAKTFIDRSK
+816 ISKYIDAKTFIDKAK
-831 AINVLATAIVKLAIA
+831 AINVLSSAVVKLAIA

-872 LIGLMGTL
+872 LIGLMGML

-892 SGIAK
+892 SSIAK
-897 ISGIMFSIGGAITLL
+897 ISSIMFSIGGAIVLL
-912 ALSLK
+912 AIALK
-917 TLDGLSDDIETT
+917 TMDGLSSDGATY
-929 CKKAVV
+929 KNAVV
-935 LFGLMLVLGL
+935 LIALIGVLGV
-945 VAMALGKYV
+945 VAVALGERV
-954 PEFSKGSIALIAFSA
+954 PQLSKGSIAIIAFA
-969 SIYILAKA
+969 AGVYILSKA
-977 LKVIS
+977 LKSIG
-982 KIDMRGLGRSFAT
+982 KIDKDSLNRSFAT
-995 IAGLIVVLGIA
+995 LVGLILALSIA
-1006 ARGLKGISFSGGVA
+1006 AQGLKGLSFSGGVG
-1020 LIAMVIALKILMSAL
+1020 LIAMVIALKVLMSAL

-1043 TRIAENLLTIIGI
+1043 NRIAENLLTIIGI
-1056 LWILAALM
+1056 LGILAALM
-1064 AITNLAGV
+1064 AITNLAGT
-1072 NAAKGGI
+1072 NAATGGI
-1079 GMLALAGAMYTMVK
+1079 GMLALATAMYTMVK
-1093 VIKAMAEISQDDLK
+1093 AIKAMAEISPDDLK
-1107 RIKPILISLLGIFG
+1107 RITPILISLLGIFG
-1121 VLIVVSNLAGQ
+1121 VLIAVSNLAGQ

-1153 VIVVLKNMSPDGLWR
+1153 VIVILKNMSPDGLWR

-1223 AAKSALASIIAT
+1223 AAKSALASTIAT

-1245 FKDEDLAKKFGGL
+1245 FKGEDLAKKFGGL

-1301 FILSIAGKDADEAMK
+1301 FILSIAGKDADEAMT

-1321 TGVVAILGATLIVMS
+1321 TGVVFILGVILIVMS
-1336 ALNVSNAVENAT
+1336 ALNVSNAVENAKG
-1348 ALSLLLLALS
+1348 LSLLLLALS
-1358 ASMVIL
+1358 TSMVIL
-1364 FTFGGDVGKK
+1364 STFGGDVSKEAIK
-1374 AIISAYLM
+1374 AAVGM
-1382 SGVLA
+1382 SVVLA
-1387 ILGLVLAEMTAL
+1387 LLGLVLAEMAAL
-1399 NVSNAME
+1399 NVSNAIE
-1406 NAKALSLL
+1406 NAAALSIL
-1414 IVSLSEACV
+1414 IVSLSYACK
-1423 LLGVVGI
+1423 LLGPLGALG
-1430 FGKEAIAGVGVL
+1430 GKAFIGVGVL

-1457 VLAQHQ
+1457 ALAQYQ
-1463 SSMDEFLDHGIVTL
+1463 PNMDEFLEHGIVTL

-1494 FAETAASALPSI
+1494 FAETSASALPSI
-1506 GTSLSMFMVNLMPFI
+1506 GTSLSMFMVNLMPFV

-1534 DGIVAITK
+1534 DGIIAITK

-1553 SGITSLI
+1553 SGIASLI

-1581 AFSNATAGVNS
+1581 AFSNATTGVNS
-1592 EQVTAS
+1592 EQIKAS

-1611 LPKEGGWFQTVFG
+1611 LPKEGGLWQGIFG
-1624 EQDLSGFSAKLED
+1624 EQDLSDFSTKLGN
-1637 FGNALTSYGNS
+1637 FGNALTSYGDS
-1648 VADLKV
+1648 VANLNV
-1654 DAINN
+1654 SAINN
-1659 SVPAANSLVGILKT
+1659 SVPAANSLVDILKS
-1673 LPNSGGT
+1673 LPNSGGA
-1680 LQTFLGSKDM
+1680 LQTFLGGKDM
-1690 ESFSNDLSGF
+1690 GSFSNDLSGF
-1700 GTALVNYGN
+1700 GTALFNYGN
-1709 SVANLK
+1709 SVANLNAK
-1715 VSAIK
+1715 AIK

-1725 AEGLADF
+1725 AEGLAEF
-1732 MKALPSSGGTWQKV
+1732 MKALPSSDGAWQKV
-1746 FGNKNASNFGGQLET
+1746 FGNKNASNFGSQLEA

-1771 TLSGVK
+1771 TLSGVE

-1788 NTITE
+1788 STITE
-1793 AVTNF
+1793 AVTSF
-1798 DVGSLNYIVTSIGG
+1798 DVSRLNSIVTSIGS
-1812 LGARASTAFTTN
+1812 LGTKASTSFTTN

-1848 MSKFYS
+1848 MSKFYN

-1869 NIYRAQLA
+1869 NIYRAKLA

-1882 NDTELAARS
+1882 DDTESAARS
-1891 ELDINSPSKVF
+1891 ELHINSPSKVF

-1921 YLGIRA
+1921 YLGTRA

-1932 DNAIDATSKVLSS
+1932 NDAIDSASKVLSN
-1945 ITAVLTDDVNS
+1945 INAVLTDDVSS

-2008 DIVSAINDLGKTIGK
+2008 DVVSAIKDLGKTIGK

>member
-41 GAAKGLENVNSAAKN
+41 GAAKGLENVNSTAKN
-56 ASGIESLAASLEKVE
+56 TSGIESLAASLEKVE

-129 KNEEAVAAVMKN
+129 KNEEAVAAVMQN

-164 ASGMKAGDEMFSA
+164 ASGMKAGDQMFSA

-220 MNAAATLANYLTKVG
+220 MNAAATLASYLTKIG

-256 NTFAA
+256 DTFAA

-345 FLEKLNIKNPFAKV
+345 FLEKLDIKNPFAKV

-368 KDFNSAA
+368 KAFNSAA

-393 RVIRGEFGNGAE
+393 KVIRGEFGNGAE

-475 QAKETGKPISE
+475 QAKDTGKPISE

-495 KKGLFLDAIQNGLK
+495 KKDLFLDAIQNGLK
-509 GLSKVLKTVKTAWNS
+509 GLSKVLKTVKTAWND
-524 VFSPKNLSDGVYKA
+524 VFSPKSLSDGVYKA

-550 MTDETADKLQRT
+550 MTDETADKLRRT

-578 GTVAVVL
+578 GTVEVAL

-638 LAIRDWVKAFTELPV
+638 LAIRDWIKAFIELPV

-678 GKKRIADFI
+678 GRKRIADFI

-723 SFKGITNKIKGLKTS
+723 SFKGITNKVKGLKTS
-738 MKTELKSATNIL
+738 MKTELRSATSIL
-750 DGFKTSLFKLAEEA
+750 DGFKTSLFNLAEEV
-764 RSKIHM
+764 RSKVRI

-782 VKSVMDIGKSL
+782 VKSVMGIGKSL

-803 TSVVKGLAGIERS
+803 TSVVKGLAGIEKS

-867 MPLLT
+867 TPLLT
-872 LIGLMGTL
+872 LIGLMGML

-897 ISGIMFSIGGAITLL
+897 ISGIMFSIGGAIALL
-912 ALSLK
+912 ALALK
-917 TLDGLSDDIETT
+917 TMDGLSSDDKTY
-929 CKKAVV
+929 KNAVV
-935 LFGLMLVLGL
+935 LIALIGVLGV
-945 VAMALGKYV
+945 VAVALGERV
-954 PEFSKGSIALIAFSA
+954 PQLSKGSIAIIAFA
-969 SIYILAKA
+969 AAVYILAKA
-977 LKVIS
+977 LKSIS
-982 KIDMRGLGRSFAT
+982 KIDKDSLNRSFAT
-995 IAGLIVVLGIA
+995 LVGLILALSIA
-1006 ARGLKGISFSGGVA
+1006 AQGLKGLSFSGGVG
-1020 LIAMVIALKILMSAL
+1020 LIAMVIALKLLMSAL

-1043 TRIAENLLTIIGI
+1043 NKIAENLHTIISI
-1056 LWILAALM
+1056 LGILAALM
-1064 AITNLAGV
+1064 AITNLAGT
-1072 NAAKGGI
+1072 NAATGGI
-1079 GMLALAGAMYTMVK
+1079 GMLALAAAMYTMVK
-1093 VIKAMAEISQDDLK
+1093 AVKAMAEISQDDLK
-1107 RIKPILISLLGIFG
+1107 RITPILISLLGIFG
-1121 VLIVVSNLAGQ
+1121 VLIAVSNLAGQ
-1132 FAHRAGMMLM
+1132 FAHRAGMMLL

-1153 VIVVLKNMSPDGLWR
+1153 VIVVLKNMSPDGLWK

-1185 VTHLAKNCKSTLVL
+1185 VTHLAKDCKSTLVL

-1223 AAKSALASIIAT
+1223 AAKSALASVIAT
-1235 FALLVAATGM
+1235 FALLVAVTGM
-1245 FKDEDLAKKFGGL
+1245 FKGEDLAKKFGGL

-1265 GILATIIV
+1265 GILAAIIV

-1281 QALPCAQALAT
+1281 QALPCAQALAV
-1292 LLTALATSL
+1292 LLTALAASL
-1301 FILSIAGKDADEAMK
+1301 FILSIAGKDADEAMA

-1321 TGVVAILGATLIVMS
+1321 TGVVLILGAILTAMS
-1336 ALNVSNAVENAT
+1336 ALNASNAVENAKG
-1348 ALSLLLLALS
+1348 LSLLLLALS
-1358 ASMVIL
+1358 TSMVIL
-1364 FTFGGDVGKK
+1364 STFGGDVSGK
-1374 AIISAYLM
+1374 AIIAAYAM

-1399 NVSNAME
+1399 NVSNAIE
-1406 NAKALSLL
+1406 NAAALSILV
-1414 IVSLSEACV
+1414 VSLSTACV
-1423 LLGVVGI
+1423 LLAFAGSLGAA
-1430 FGKEAIAGVGVL
+1430 AIIGVGSL

-1457 VLAQHQ
+1457 ALSQYQ
-1463 SSMDEFLDHGIVTL
+1463 PSMDEFLDHGIVTL

-1506 GTSLSMFMVNLMPFI
+1506 ATSLSMFMVNLMPFV
-1521 TAGKTIGSDTSLL
+1521 TAGKMIGSDTSLL

-1553 SGITSLI
+1553 SGIASLI

-1581 AFSNATAGVNS
+1581 AFSNATTGVNS
-1592 EQVTAS
+1592 EQIKAS
-1598 AEAAASLAEVFKS
+1598 AEAAASLAEVFNS

-1624 EQDLSGFSAKLED
+1624 EQDLSGFSSKLED

-1648 VADLKV
+1648 VAELKV

-1659 SVPAANSLVGILKT
+1659 SVPAANSLVEVLKS

-1680 LQTFLGSKDM
+1680 LQKFLGNKDM
-1690 ESFSNDLSGF
+1690 TSFSNDISGF
-1700 GTALVNYGN
+1700 GTALVNYGE
-1709 SVANLK
+1709 SVTDLK
-1715 VSAIK
+1715 VDAIK
-1720 DSVPA
+1720 NSVPA
-1725 AEGLADF
+1725 AEALADF
-1732 MKALPSSGGTWQKV
+1732 VKALPSSGGAWQKV
-1746 FGNKNASNFGGQLET
+1746 FGNKNASDFSNQLEAL
-1761 FGTSMKNLSD
+1761 GTSMKNLSN
-1771 TLSGVK
+1771 TLSEVE

-1788 NTITE
+1788 NSITE
-1793 AVTNF
+1793 AVANF
-1798 DVGSLNYIVTSIGG
+1798 NVGSLNSIVTSIGG
-1812 LGARASTAFTTN
+1812 LGTQASTTFTTN
-1824 VEQSTIKNAFDAP
+1824 VENSAIKNAFDAP
-1837 LNKAVSSVRSC
+1837 LNKAVSSARSG
-1848 MSKFYS
+1848 MSKFYD
-1854 AGSYLVTGFV
+1854 AGRYLVAGFA

-1869 NIYRAQLA
+1869 NIYLAQRA
-1877 AIKMA
+1877 AIA
-1882 NDTELAARS
+1882 LADNTESAARS
-1891 ELDINSPSKVF
+1891 RLHINSPSKVF

-1921 YLGIRA
+1921 YLGARA
-1927 VEGMS
+1927 VESMS
-1932 DNAIDATSKVLSS
+1932 NDAIGSASKVLSNV
-1945 ITAVLTDDVNS
+1945 TAALTDDVNT

-1965 LSNVESSSDA
+1965 LSNVENSSDA
-1975 ISNMLAIDPTV
+1975 ISNMLAMDPTV
-1986 SAFSNVR
+1986 SAFSNVH

-2008 DIVSAINDLGKTIGK
+2008 DVVSAIKDLGKTIGK

-2033 ITYDSGSEVSE
+2033 ITYDSGSEVSD

>member
-56 ASGIESLAASLEKVE
+56 TSGIESLAASLEKVE

-129 KNEEAVAAVMKN
+129 KNEEAVAAVMQN

-200 QVAGQGRMMGDQLL
+200 QVAGQGRLMGDQLL
-214 QLSGRG
+214 QLSVRG

-235 DGTKYTE
+235 DGTEYTE

-256 NTFAA
+256 DTFAA

-345 FLEKLNIKNPFAKV
+345 FLEKLDIKNPFAKV

-368 KDFNSAA
+368 KAFNSAA

-668 FNATKEVFSD
+668 FNATKEVFFD

-750 DGFKTSLFKLAEEA
+750 DGFKESIFKLAEEA

-793 EMLEGPLAGV
+793 EMLEGPIAGV
-803 TSVVKGLAGIERS
+803 TSVVKGLAGIEKS
-816 ISKYIDAKTFIDRSK
+816 VAKYIDAKKLIDK
-831 AINVLATAIVKLAIA
+831 AKAFNILSSAIVKLAFA

-872 LIGLMGTL
+872 LIGLMGML
-880 ALLAYAVSKVNF
+880 ALLAYAVSKINF

-897 ISGIMFSIGGAITLL
+897 ISGIMFSIGGAIALL
-912 ALSLK
+912 ALALK
-917 TLDGLSDDIETT
+917 TMDGLSSDDKTY
-929 CKKAVV
+929 KNAVV
-935 LFGLMLVLGL
+935 LIALIGVLGV
-945 VAMALGKYV
+945 VAVALGERV
-954 PEFSKGSIALIAFSA
+954 PQLSKGSIAIIAFASA
-969 SIYILAKA
+969 VYILAKA
-977 LKVIS
+977 LKSIG
-982 KIDMRGLGRSFAT
+982 KIDKYSLNQSFAT
-995 IAGLIVVLGIA
+995 LVGLILALSIA
-1006 ARGLKGISFSGGVA
+1006 AQGLKGLSFSGGVG
-1020 LIAMVIALKILMSAL
+1020 LIAMVIALKVLMSAL

-1043 TRIAENLLTIIGI
+1043 NRIAENLLTIIGI
-1056 LWILAALM
+1056 LGILAALM
-1064 AITNLAGV
+1064 AITNLAGT

-1079 GMLALAGAMYTMVK
+1079 GMLALAIAMHTMVK
-1093 VIKAMAEISQDDLK
+1093 AVKAMAEISQDDLK
-1107 RIKPILISLLGIFG
+1107 RMTPILISLLGIFG
-1121 VLIVVSNLAGQ
+1121 VLIAVSNLAGQ

-1153 VIVVLKNMSPDGLWR
+1153 VIVILKNMSPDGLWR

-1245 FKDEDLAKKFGGL
+1245 FKGEDLAKKFGGL
-1258 MSLVLVT
+1258 ISLVLVT

-1301 FILSIAGKDADEAMK
+1301 FILSIAGKDADEAMA

-1321 TGVVAILGATLIVMS
+1321 TGVVLILGAILTGMS
-1336 ALNVSNAVENAT
+1336 ALNVSNAVENAKG
-1348 ALSLLLLALS
+1348 LSLLLLALS
-1358 ASMVIL
+1358 TSMVVL

-1457 VLAQHQ
+1457 ALAQHQ

-1477 GKIGEGLGNFIG
+1477 GKIGEGLGNLIG

-1506 GTSLSMFMVNLMPFI
+1506 GTSLSMFMVNLMPFV
-1521 TAGKTIGSDTSLL
+1521 TAGKMIGSDTSLL

-1553 SGITSLI
+1553 SGIASLI

-1624 EQDLSGFSAKLED
+1624 EQDLSGFSTNLEK
-1637 FGNALTSYGNS
+1637 FGNALSGYGNS
-1648 VADLKV
+1648 VANLNTT
-1654 DAINN
+1654 AIED
-1659 SVPAANSLVGILKT
+1659 SVPSVNSLVDILKS

-1680 LQTFLGSKDM
+1680 LQKFLGNKDM
-1690 ESFSNDLSGF
+1690 ESFSTDLSGF
-1700 GTALVNYGN
+1700 GDALVKYGN

-1715 VSAIK
+1715 VKAIE

-1725 AEGLADF
+1725 AEGLAEF
-1732 MKALPSSGGTWQKV
+1732 MNALPSSDGTWQKI
-1746 FGNKNASNFGGQLET
+1746 FGKKNASNFGGQLEA

-1771 TLSGVK
+1771 TLSGVE

-1798 DVGSLNYIVTSIGG
+1798 DVGSLNSIVTSIGS
-1812 LGARASTAFTTN
+1812 LGTQASTAFTTN
-1824 VEQSTIKNAFDAP
+1824 VENSTIKNAFDAP
-1837 LNKAVSSVRSC
+1837 LNKAESSARGY

-1854 AGSYLVTGFV
+1854 AGRYLVTGFA

-1869 NIYRAQLA
+1869 NIYLAQLA

-1882 NDTELAARS
+1882 DDTETAARS
-1891 ELDINSPSKVF
+1891 KLHIYSPSRVF
-1902 RKIGAGV
+1902 RKIGAWV
-1909 PEGFAQGIERFS
+1909 PKGFAQGIEKFS
-1921 YLGIRA
+1921 YLGAKA

-1932 DNAIDATSKVLSS
+1932 NDAVDSASKVLSN
-1945 ITAVLTDDVNS
+1945 INAVLTDDVNT
-1956 QPTIRPIVD
+1956 QPTIRPVVD

-2008 DIVSAINDLGKTIGK
+2008 DVVSAIKDLGKTIGK

>member
-56 ASGIESLAASLEKVE
+56 TSGIESLAASLEKVE

-99 VGFVTNGIING
+99 VGFVTGGIING

-129 KNEEAVAAVMKN
+129 KNEEAVAAVMQN

-164 ASGMKAGDEMFSA
+164 ASGMKAGDQMFSA

-220 MNAAATLANYLTKVG
+220 MNAAATLASYLTKIG

-256 NTFAA
+256 DTFAA

-345 FLEKLNIKNPFAKV
+345 FLEKLDIKNPFAKV

-368 KDFNSAA
+368 KAFNSAA

-405 RVKAL
+405 RIKAL

-475 QAKETGKPISE
+475 QAKDTGKPISE

-495 KKGLFLDAIQNGLK
+495 KKDLFLDAIQNGLK

-524 VFSPKNLSDGVYKA
+524 VFSPKSLSDGVYKA

-550 MTDETADKLQRT
+550 MTDETADKLRRT

-567 SALSVVKNFVG
+567 SALSVIKNFVG
-578 GTVAVVL
+578 GTVAIVL

-631 TNAQKAA
+631 ANAQKAA
-638 LAIRDWVKAFTELPV
+638 LAIRDWVKAFIELPV
-653 VQKTVTS
+653 VQKTVAS

-668 FNATKEVFSD
+668 FNATKEAFSD

-687 DNWKDLDKITLDNLK
+687 DRWKDLDKITLDNLK

-723 SFKGITNKIKGLKTS
+723 SFKGITNKVKGLKTS

-750 DGFKTSLFKLAEEA
+750 DGFKTSLFNLAEEV

-782 VKSVMDIGKSL
+782 VKSVMGIGKSL
-793 EMLEGPLAGV
+793 EMLEGPIAGV
-803 TSVVKGLAGIERS
+803 TSVVKGLAGIEKS
-816 ISKYIDAKTFIDRSK
+816 ISKYIDAKTFIDKAK
-831 AINVLATAIVKLAIA
+831 AINVLSSAVVKLAIA
-846 VALLVASMYVINDIN
+846 VALLVASMYVINEIN

-867 MPLLT
+867 TPLLT
-872 LIGLMGTL
+872 LIGLMGML
-880 ALLAYAVSKVNF
+880 ALLSYTVSKVNF

-897 ISGIMFSIGGAITLL
+897 ISGIMFSIGGAIALL
-912 ALSLK
+912 ALALK
-917 TLDGLSDDIETT
+917 TMDGLSSDDKTY
-929 CKKAVV
+929 KNAVV
-935 LFGLMLVLGL
+935 LIALIGVLGV
-945 VAMALGKYV
+945 VAVALGERV
-954 PEFSKGSIALIAFSA
+954 PQLSKGSIAIIAFA
-969 SIYILAKA
+969 AAVYILAKA
-977 LKVIS
+977 LKSIS
-982 KIDMRGLGRSFAT
+982 KIDKDSLNRSFAT
-995 IAGLIVVLGIA
+995 LVGLILALSIA
-1006 ARGLKGISFSGGVA
+1006 AQGLKGLSFSGGVG
-1020 LIAMVIALKILMSAL
+1020 LIAMVIALKLLMSAL

-1043 TRIAENLLTIIGI
+1043 NKIAENLLTIIGI
-1056 LWILAALM
+1056 LGILAALM
-1064 AITNLAGV
+1064 AITNLAGT
-1072 NAAKGGI
+1072 NAATGGI
-1079 GMLALAGAMYTMVK
+1079 GMLALAAAMYTMVK
-1093 VIKAMAEISQDDLK
+1093 AVKAMAEISQDDLK
-1107 RIKPILISLLGIFG
+1107 RITPILISLLGIFG
-1121 VLIVVSNLAGQ
+1121 VLIAVSNLAGQ
-1132 FAHRAGMMLM
+1132 FAHRAGMMLL

-1153 VIVVLKNMSPDGLWR
+1153 VIVVLKNMSPDGLWK

-1185 VTHLAKNCKSTLVL
+1185 VTHLAKDCKSTLVL

-1223 AAKSALASIIAT
+1223 AAKSALASVIAT
-1235 FALLVAATGM
+1235 FALLVAVTGM
-1245 FKDEDLAKKFGGL
+1245 FKGEDLAKKFGGL

-1265 GILATIIV
+1265 GILAAIIV

-1281 QALPCAQALAT
+1281 QALPCAQALAV
-1292 LLTALATSL
+1292 LLTALAASL
-1301 FILSIAGKDADEAMK
+1301 FILSIAGKDADEAMA

-1321 TGVVAILGATLIVMS
+1321 TGVVLILGAILTAMS
-1336 ALNVSNAVENAT
+1336 ALNASNAVENAKG
-1348 ALSLLLLALS
+1348 LSLLLLALS

-1364 FTFGGDVGKK
+1364 SIFGGDVSGK
-1374 AIISAYLM
+1374 AFI
-1382 SGVLA
+1382 
-1387 ILGLVLAEMTAL
+1387 
-1399 NVSNAME
+1399 
-1406 NAKALSLL
+1406 
-1414 IVSLSEACV
+1414 
-1423 LLGVVGI
+1423 
-1430 FGKEAIAGVGVL
+1430 GVGSL

-1457 VLAQHQ
+1457 ALSQYQ
-1463 SSMDEFLDHGIVTL
+1463 PSMDEFLDHGIVTL

-1506 GTSLSMFMVNLMPFI
+1506 ATSLSMFMVNLMPFV
-1521 TAGKTIGSDTSLL
+1521 TAGKMIGSDTSLL

-1553 SGITSLI
+1553 SGIASLI

-1581 AFSNATAGVNS
+1581 AFSNATTGVNS
-1592 EQVTAS
+1592 EQIKAS
-1598 AEAAASLAEVFKS
+1598 AEAAASLAEVFNS

-1624 EQDLSGFSAKLED
+1624 EQDLSGFSSKLED

-1648 VADLKV
+1648 VAELKV

-1659 SVPAANSLVGILKT
+1659 SVPAANSLVEVLKS

-1680 LQTFLGSKDM
+1680 LQKFLGNKDM
-1690 ESFSNDLSGF
+1690 TSFSNDISGF
-1700 GTALVNYGN
+1700 GTALVNYGE
-1709 SVANLK
+1709 SVTDLK
-1715 VSAIK
+1715 VDAIK
-1720 DSVPA
+1720 NSVPA
-1725 AEGLADF
+1725 AEALADF
-1732 MKALPSSGGTWQKV
+1732 VKALPSSGGAWQKV
-1746 FGNKNASNFGGQLET
+1746 FGNKNASDFSNQLEAL
-1761 FGTSMKNLSD
+1761 GTSMKNLSN
-1771 TLSGVK
+1771 TLSEVE

-1788 NTITE
+1788 NSITE
-1793 AVTNF
+1793 AVANF
-1798 DVGSLNYIVTSIGG
+1798 NVSSLNSIVTSIGG
-1812 LGARASTAFTTN
+1812 LGTRASTAFTTN
-1824 VEQSTIKNAFDAP
+1824 VEQSAIKNAFDAP
-1837 LNKAVSSVRSC
+1837 LNKAVSSARSG
-1848 MSKFYS
+1848 MSKFYD
-1854 AGSYLVTGFV
+1854 AGRYLVAGFA

-1869 NIYRAQLA
+1869 NIYLAQRA
-1877 AIKMA
+1877 AIA
-1882 NDTELAARS
+1882 LADNTESAARS
-1891 ELDINSPSKVF
+1891 RLHINSPSKVF

-1921 YLGIRA
+1921 YLGARA
-1927 VEGMS
+1927 VESMS
-1932 DNAIDATSKVLSS
+1932 NDAIGSASKVLSNV
-1945 ITAVLTDDVNS
+1945 TAALTDDVNT

-1965 LSNVESSSDA
+1965 LSNVENSSDA
-1975 ISNMLAIDPTV
+1975 ISNMLAMDPTV
-1986 SAFSNVR
+1986 SAFSNVH

-2008 DIVSAINDLGKTIGK
+2008 DVVSAIKDLGKTIGK

-2033 ITYDSGSEVSE
+2033 ITYDSGSEVSD

>member
-56 ASGIESLAASLEKVE
+56 TSGIENLAASLEKVE

-129 KNEEAVAAVMKN
+129 KNEEAVAAVMQN

-164 ASGMKAGDEMFSA
+164 ASGMKAGDQMFSA

-220 MNAAATLANYLTKVG
+220 MNAAATLASYLTKIG

-256 NTFAA
+256 DTFAA

-345 FLEKLNIKNPFAKV
+345 FLEKLDIKNPFAKV

-368 KDFNSAA
+368 KAFNSAA

-585 RVVSKLLSSLHIS
+585 RVVSKLLSSLHVS

-631 TNAQKAA
+631 ANAQKAA

-668 FNATKEVFSD
+668 FNATKELFSD
-678 GKKRIADFI
+678 GKNRIVDFI

-782 VKSVMDIGKSL
+782 VKSVMGIGKSL

-803 TSVVKGLAGIERS
+803 TSVVKGLAGIEKS

-872 LIGLMGTL
+872 LIGLMGML

-897 ISGIMFSIGGAITLL
+897 ISGIMFSIGGAIALL
-912 ALSLK
+912 ALALK
-917 TLDGLSDDIETT
+917 TMDGLSSDDKTY
-929 CKKAVV
+929 KNAVV
-935 LFGLMLVLGL
+935 LIALIGVLGV
-945 VAMALGKYV
+945 VAVALGERV
-954 PEFSKGSIALIAFSA
+954 PQLSKGSIAIIAFASA
-969 SIYILAKA
+969 VYILAKA
-977 LKVIS
+977 LKSIS
-982 KIDMRGLGRSFAT
+982 KIDKDSLNRSFAT
-995 IAGLIVVLGIA
+995 LVGLILALSIA
-1006 ARGLKGISFSGGVA
+1006 AQGLKGLSFSGGVG
-1020 LIAMVIALKILMSAL
+1020 LIAMVIALKVLMSAL

-1043 TRIAENLLTIIGI
+1043 NRIAENLLTIIGI
-1056 LWILAALM
+1056 LGILAALM
-1064 AITNLAGV
+1064 AITNLAGT
-1072 NAAKGGI
+1072 NAATGGI
-1079 GMLALAGAMYTMVK
+1079 GMLALATAMYAMVK
-1093 VIKAMAEISQDDLK
+1093 AVKAMAEISPDDLK
-1107 RIKPILISLLGIFG
+1107 RITPILISLLGIFG
-1121 VLIVVSNLAGQ
+1121 VLIAVSNLAGQ
-1132 FAHRAGMMLM
+1132 FAHRAGMMLL

-1153 VIVVLKNMSPDGLWR
+1153 VIAVLKNMSPDGLWR

-1245 FKDEDLAKKFGGL
+1245 FKGEDLAKKFGGL

-1292 LLTALATSL
+1292 LLTALAASL
-1301 FILSIAGKDADEAMK
+1301 FILSIAGKDADEAMA

-1321 TGVVAILGATLIVMS
+1321 TGVLAILGLVFAEMTV
-1336 ALNVSNAVENAT
+1336 LNVSNAVENAKG
-1348 ALSLLLLALS
+1348 LSLLLLALS
-1358 ASMVIL
+1358 TSMVIL

-1457 VLAQHQ
+1457 VLAKHQ
-1463 SSMDEFLDHGIVTL
+1463 PSMDEFLEHGIVTL

-1506 GTSLSMFMVNLMPFI
+1506 ATSLSMFMVNLMPFV

-1534 DGIVAITK
+1534 DGIIAITK

-1553 SGITSLI
+1553 SGIASLI

-1581 AFSNATAGVNS
+1581 AFSNATTGVNS
-1592 EQVTAS
+1592 EQIKAS

-1611 LPKEGGWFQTVFG
+1611 LPKEGGLWQGIFG
-1624 EQDLSGFSAKLED
+1624 EQDLSDFSTKLGN
-1637 FGNALTSYGNS
+1637 FGNALTSYGDS
-1648 VADLKV
+1648 VANLNV
-1654 DAINN
+1654 SAINN
-1659 SVPAANSLVGILKT
+1659 SAPAANSLVDILKS

-1680 LQTFLGSKDM
+1680 LQKFLGNKDM
-1690 ESFSNDLSGF
+1690 TSFSNDLSGF
-1700 GTALVNYGN
+1700 GTALFNYGN

-1715 VSAIK
+1715 VKAIK

-1725 AEGLADF
+1725 AEGLAEF
-1732 MKALPSSGGTWQKV
+1732 MKALPSSDGAWQKV
-1746 FGNKNASNFGGQLET
+1746 FGNKNASNFGGQLEA

-1771 TLSGVK
+1771 TLSGVE

-1793 AVTNF
+1793 AVTSF
-1798 DVGSLNYIVTSIGG
+1798 DVSRLNSIVTSIGG
-1812 LGARASTAFTTN
+1812 LGTKASTAFTTN

-1869 NIYRAQLA
+1869 NIYRAKLA

-1927 VEGMS
+1927 VESMS
-1932 DNAIDATSKVLSS
+1932 NDAIDSASKVLSS
-1945 ITAVLTDDVNS
+1945 ITSVLTDDVNT
-1956 QPTIRPIVD
+1956 QPMIRPIVD

-2008 DIVSAINDLGKTIGK
+2008 DVVSAIKDLGKTIGK

>member
-41 GAAKGLENVNSAAKN
+41 GAAKGLENVNSTAKN
-56 ASGIESLAASLEKVE
+56 TSGIESLAASLEKVE

-129 KNEEAVAAVMKN
+129 KNEEAVAAVMQN

-164 ASGMKAGDEMFSA
+164 ASGMKAGDQMFSA

-220 MNAAATLANYLTKVG
+220 MNAAATLASYLTKIG

-256 NTFAA
+256 DTFAA

-345 FLEKLNIKNPFAKV
+345 FLEKLDIKNPFAKV

-368 KDFNSAA
+368 KAFNSAA

-416 YAKVQTLVNKVWLR
+416 YVKVQTLVNKVWLR

-475 QAKETGKPISE
+475 QAKDTGKPISE

-495 KKGLFLDAIQNGLK
+495 KKDLFLDAIQNGLK
-509 GLSKVLKTVKTAWNS
+509 GLSKVLKTVKTAWND
-524 VFSPKNLSDGVYKA
+524 VFSPKSLSDGVYKA

-550 MTDETADKLQRT
+550 MTDETADKLRRT

-578 GTVAVVL
+578 GTVAVAL

-638 LAIRDWVKAFTELPV
+638 LAIRDWIKAFIELPV

-678 GKKRIADFI
+678 GRKRIADFI

-723 SFKGITNKIKGLKTS
+723 SFKGITNKVKGLKTS
-738 MKTELKSATNIL
+738 MKTELRSATSIL
-750 DGFKTSLFKLAEEA
+750 DGFKTSLFNLAEEV
-764 RSKIHM
+764 RSKVRI

-803 TSVVKGLAGIERS
+803 TSVVKGLAGIEKS

-831 AINVLATAIVKLAIA
+831 AINILATAIVKLAIA
-846 VALLVASMYVINDIN
+846 VALLVSSMYVINDIN

-867 MPLLT
+867 TPLLT
-872 LIGLMGTL
+872 LIGLMGML

-897 ISGIMFSIGGAITLL
+897 ISGIMFSIGGAIALL
-912 ALSLK
+912 ALALK
-917 TLDGLSDDIETT
+917 TMDGLSSDDKTY
-929 CKKAVV
+929 KNAVV
-935 LFGLMLVLGL
+935 LIALIGVLGV
-945 VAMALGKYV
+945 VAVALGKRV
-954 PEFSKGSIALIAFSA
+954 PQLSKGSIAIIAFA
-969 SIYILAKA
+969 AAVYILAKA
-977 LKVIS
+977 LKSIS
-982 KIDMRGLGRSFAT
+982 KIDKDSLDRSFAT
-995 IAGLIVVLGIA
+995 LVGLILALSIA
-1006 ARGLKGISFSGGVA
+1006 AQGLTGLSFSGGVG
-1020 LIAMVIALKILMSAL
+1020 LIAMVIALKLLMSAL

-1043 TRIAENLLTIIGI
+1043 NKIAENLLTIIDI
-1056 LWILAALM
+1056 LGILAALM
-1064 AITNLAGV
+1064 AITNLAGT
-1072 NAAKGGI
+1072 NAATGGI
-1079 GMLALAGAMYTMVK
+1079 GMLALAAAMYTMVK
-1093 VIKAMAEISQDDLK
+1093 AVKAMAEISQDDLK
-1107 RIKPILISLLGIFG
+1107 RITPILISLLGIFG
-1121 VLIVVSNLAGQ
+1121 VLIAVSNLAGQ
-1132 FAHRAGMMLM
+1132 FAHRAGMMLL

-1153 VIVVLKNMSPDGLWR
+1153 VIVVLKNMSPDGLWK

-1185 VTHLAKNCKSTLVL
+1185 VTHLAKDCKSTLVL

-1223 AAKSALASIIAT
+1223 AAKSALASVIAT
-1235 FALLVAATGM
+1235 FALLVAVTGM
-1245 FKDEDLAKKFGGL
+1245 FKGEDLAKKFGGL

-1265 GILATIIV
+1265 GLLAVIIV

-1281 QALPCAQALAT
+1281 QALPCAQALAV
-1292 LLTALATSL
+1292 LLTALAASL
-1301 FILSIAGKDADEAMK
+1301 FILSIAGKDADEAMA

-1321 TGVVAILGATLIVMS
+1321 TGVVLILGAILTVMS
-1336 ALNVSNAVENAT
+1336 ALNASNAVENAKG
-1348 ALSLLLLALS
+1348 LSLLLLALS
-1358 ASMVIL
+1358 TSMVIL
-1364 FTFGGDVGKK
+1364 STFGGNVSGK
-1374 AIISAYLM
+1374 AIIAAYAM

-1399 NVSNAME
+1399 NVSNAIE
-1406 NAKALSLL
+1406 NAAALSILV
-1414 IVSLSEACV
+1414 VSLSTACV
-1423 LLGVVGI
+1423 LLAFAGSLGAA
-1430 FGKEAIAGVGVL
+1430 AIIGVGSL

-1457 VLAQHQ
+1457 ALSQYQ
-1463 SSMDEFLDHGIVTL
+1463 PSMDEFLDHGIVTL

-1506 GTSLSMFMVNLMPFI
+1506 ATSLSMFMVNLMPFV
-1521 TAGKTIGSDTSLL
+1521 TAGKMIGSDTSLL
-1534 DGIVAITK
+1534 DGIVAIIK

-1553 SGITSLI
+1553 SGIASLI

-1581 AFSNATAGVNS
+1581 AFSNATTGVNS
-1592 EQVTAS
+1592 EQIKAS
-1598 AEAAASLAEVFKS
+1598 AEAAASLAEVFNS

-1624 EQDLSGFSAKLED
+1624 EQDLSGFSSKLED

-1648 VADLKV
+1648 VAELKV

-1659 SVPAANSLVGILKT
+1659 SVPAANSLVEVLKS

-1680 LQTFLGSKDM
+1680 LQEFLGNKDM
-1690 ESFSNDLSGF
+1690 TSFSNDISGF
-1700 GTALVNYGN
+1700 GTALVSYGE
-1709 SVANLK
+1709 SVTDLK
-1715 VSAIK
+1715 VDAIK
-1720 DSVPA
+1720 NSVPA
-1725 AEGLADF
+1725 AEALADF
-1732 MKALPSSGGTWQKV
+1732 VKALPSSGGAWQKV
-1746 FGNKNASNFGGQLET
+1746 FGNKNASDFSNQLEAL
-1761 FGTSMKNLSD
+1761 GTSMKNLSN
-1771 TLSGVK
+1771 TLSEVE

-1788 NTITE
+1788 NSITE
-1793 AVTNF
+1793 AVANF
-1798 DVGSLNYIVTSIGG
+1798 NVGSLNSIVTSIGG
-1812 LGARASTAFTTN
+1812 LGTQASTAFTTN
-1824 VEQSTIKNAFDAP
+1824 VEQSAIKNAFDAP
-1837 LNKAVSSVRSC
+1837 LNKAVSSARSG
-1848 MSKFYS
+1848 MSKFYD
-1854 AGSYLVTGFV
+1854 AGRYLVAGFA

-1869 NIYRAQLA
+1869 NIYLAQRA
-1877 AIKMA
+1877 AIA
-1882 NDTELAARS
+1882 LADNTESAARS
-1891 ELDINSPSKVF
+1891 RLRINSPSKVF

-1921 YLGIRA
+1921 YLGTMA
-1927 VEGMS
+1927 VNDMS
-1932 DNAIDATSKVLSS
+1932 NDVIDSASKVLSNV
-1945 ITAVLTDDVNS
+1945 TAALTDDVNT
-1956 QPTIRPIVD
+1956 QPMIRPIVD

-1975 ISNMLAIDPTV
+1975 ISNMLAMDPTV
-1986 SAFSNVR
+1986 SAFSNVH
-1993 SISAMMNRNQNGAND
+1993 SISAMMNRNQNGVND
-2008 DIVSAINDLGKTIGK
+2008 DVVSAIKDLGKTIGK

-2033 ITYDSGSEVSE
+2033 ITYDSGSEVSD

>member
-41 GAAKGLENVNSAAKN
+41 GAAKGLENVNSTAKN
-56 ASGIESLAASLEKVE
+56 TSGIESLAASLEKVE

-129 KNEEAVAAVMKN
+129 KNEEAVAAVMQN

-164 ASGMKAGDEMFSA
+164 ASGMKAGDQMFSA

-200 QVAGQGRMMGDQLL
+200 QVAGQGRIMGDQLL

-220 MNAAATLANYLTKVG
+220 MNAAATLASYLTKIG

-256 NTFAA
+256 DTFAA

-321 HEITKPI
+321 HEIIKPI

-345 FLEKLNIKNPFAKV
+345 FLEKLDIKNPFAKV

-368 KDFNSAA
+368 KAFNSAA

-410 ANAGED
+410 TNAGED

-468 SLKNLAQ
+468 SLKDLAQ
-475 QAKETGKPISE
+475 QAKDTGKPISE

-495 KKGLFLDAIQNGLK
+495 KKDLFLDAIQNGLK
-509 GLSKVLKTVKTAWNS
+509 GLSKVLKTVKTAWND
-524 VFSPKNLSDGVYKA
+524 VFSPKSLSDGVYKA

-550 MTDETADKLQRT
+550 MTDETADKLRRT

-567 SALSVVKNFVG
+567 SALSVIKNFIG
-578 GTVAVVL
+578 GTVAIVL

-631 TNAQKAA
+631 ANAQKAA
-638 LAIRDWVKAFTELPV
+638 LAIRDWVKAFIELPV

-668 FNATKEVFSD
+668 FNATKEAFSD

-687 DNWKDLDKITLDNLK
+687 DRWKDLDKITLDNLK

-723 SFKGITNKIKGLKTS
+723 SFKGITNKVKGLKTS

-750 DGFKTSLFKLAEEA
+750 DGFKTSLFNLAEEV
-764 RSKIHM
+764 RSKVRI

-803 TSVVKGLAGIERS
+803 TSVVKGLAGIEKS
-816 ISKYIDAKTFIDRSK
+816 ISKYIDAKTFIDRAK
-831 AINVLATAIVKLAIA
+831 AINVLSSAVVKLAIA

-867 MPLLT
+867 TPLLT
-872 LIGLMGTL
+872 LIGLMGML

-897 ISGIMFSIGGAITLL
+897 ISGIMFSIGGAIALL
-912 ALSLK
+912 ALALK
-917 TLDGLSDDIETT
+917 TMDGLSSDDKTY
-929 CKKAVV
+929 KNAVV
-935 LFGLMLVLGL
+935 LIALIGVLGV
-945 VAMALGKYV
+945 VAVALGERV
-954 PEFSKGSIALIAFSA
+954 PQLSKGSIAIIAFA
-969 SIYILAKA
+969 AAVYILAKA
-977 LKVIS
+977 LKSIS
-982 KIDMRGLGRSFAT
+982 KIDKDSLNQSFAT
-995 IAGLIVVLGIA
+995 LVGLILALSIA
-1006 ARGLKGISFSGGVA
+1006 AQGLKGLSFSGGVG
-1020 LIAMVIALKILMSAL
+1020 LIAMVIALKLLMSAL

-1043 TRIAENLLTIIGI
+1043 NKIAENLLTIIGI
-1056 LWILAALM
+1056 LGILAALM
-1064 AITNLAGV
+1064 AITNLAGT
-1072 NAAKGGI
+1072 NAATGGI
-1079 GMLALAGAMYTMVK
+1079 GMLALAAAMYTMVK
-1093 VIKAMAEISQDDLK
+1093 AVKAMAEISQDDLK
-1107 RIKPILISLLGIFG
+1107 RITPILISLLGIFG
-1121 VLIVVSNLAGQ
+1121 VLIAVSNLAGQ
-1132 FAHRAGMMLM
+1132 FAHRAGMMLL

-1153 VIVVLKNMSPDGLWR
+1153 VIVVLKNMSPDGLWK

-1185 VTHLAKNCKSTLVL
+1185 VTHLAKDCKSTLVL

-1223 AAKSALASIIAT
+1223 AAKSALASVIAT
-1235 FALLVAATGM
+1235 FALLVAVTGM
-1245 FKDEDLAKKFGGL
+1245 FKGEDLAKKFGGL

-1265 GILATIIV
+1265 GILAAIIV

-1281 QALPCAQALAT
+1281 QALPCAQALAV
-1292 LLTALATSL
+1292 LLTALAASL
-1301 FILSIAGKDADEAMK
+1301 FILSIAGKDADEAMA

-1321 TGVVAILGATLIVMS
+1321 TGVVLILGAILTAMS
-1336 ALNVSNAVENAT
+1336 ALNASNAVENAKG
-1348 ALSLLLLALS
+1348 LSLLLLALS
-1358 ASMVIL
+1358 TSMVIL
-1364 FTFGGDVGKK
+1364 STFGGNVSGK
-1374 AIISAYLM
+1374 AIIAAYAM

-1399 NVSNAME
+1399 NVSNAIE
-1406 NAKALSLL
+1406 NAAALSIL
-1414 IVSLSEACV
+1414 VASLSAACV
-1423 LLGVVGI
+1423 LLAFAGSLGAA
-1430 FGKEAIAGVGVL
+1430 AIIGVGSL

-1457 VLAQHQ
+1457 ALAQYQ
-1463 SSMDEFLDHGIVTL
+1463 PSMDEFLDHGIVTL

-1506 GTSLSMFMVNLMPFI
+1506 ATSLSMFMVNLMPFV
-1521 TAGKTIGSDTSLL
+1521 TAGKMIGSDTSLL
-1534 DGIVAITK
+1534 DGIVAIIK

-1553 SGITSLI
+1553 SGIASLI

-1581 AFSNATAGVNS
+1581 AFSNATTGVNS
-1592 EQVTAS
+1592 EQIKAS
-1598 AEAAASLAEVFKS
+1598 AEAAASLAEVFNS

-1624 EQDLSGFSAKLED
+1624 EQDLSGFSSKLED

-1648 VADLKV
+1648 VAELKV

-1659 SVPAANSLVGILKT
+1659 SVPAANSLVEVLKS

-1680 LQTFLGSKDM
+1680 LQKFLGNKDM
-1690 ESFSNDLSGF
+1690 TSFSNDISGF
-1700 GTALVNYGN
+1700 GTALVNYGE
-1709 SVANLK
+1709 SVTDLK
-1715 VSAIK
+1715 VDAIK
-1720 DSVPA
+1720 NSVPA
-1725 AEGLADF
+1725 AEALADF
-1732 MKALPSSGGTWQKV
+1732 MKALPSSGGAWQKV
-1746 FGNKNASNFGGQLET
+1746 FGNKNVSDFSNQLKA

-1771 TLSGVK
+1771 TLSGVE

-1788 NTITE
+1788 NSITN
-1793 AVTNF
+1793 AVASF
-1798 DVGSLNYIVTSIGG
+1798 DVSHLNSIVTSVGA
-1812 LGARASTAFTTN
+1812 LGTLASTTFTTN
-1824 VEQSTIKNAFDAP
+1824 VENSTIKNAFDAP
-1837 LNKAVSSVRSC
+1837 LNKAVSSARSG
-1848 MSKFYS
+1848 MSKFYD
-1854 AGSYLVTGFV
+1854 AGRYLVAGFA

-1869 NIYRAQLA
+1869 NIYLAQRA
-1877 AIKMA
+1877 AIA
-1882 NDTELAARS
+1882 LADNTESAARS
-1891 ELDINSPSKVF
+1891 RLRINSPSKVF

-1921 YLGIRA
+1921 YLGTMA
-1927 VEGMS
+1927 VNDMS
-1932 DNAIDATSKVLSS
+1932 NDVIDSASKVLSNVN
-1945 ITAVLTDDVNS
+1945 AVLTDDVNT
-1956 QPTIRPIVD
+1956 QPMIRPIVD

-1975 ISNMLAIDPTV
+1975 ISSMLTMDPTV
-1986 SAFSNVR
+1986 SAFSNAR
-1993 SISAMMNRNQNGAND
+1993 SISTMMNRNQNGAND
-2008 DIVSAINDLGKTIGK
+2008 DVVSAIKDLGKTIGR

-2044 AIQTLIRASII
+2044 AIQTLIRACII

>member
-41 GAAKGLENVNSAAKN
+41 GAAKGLENVNSTAKN
-56 ASGIESLAASLEKVE
+56 TSGIESLAASLEKVE

-129 KNEEAVAAVMKN
+129 KNEEAVAAVMQN

-164 ASGMKAGDEMFSA
+164 ASGMKAGDQMFSA

-220 MNAAATLANYLTKVG
+220 MNAAATLASYLTKIG

-256 NTFAA
+256 DTFAA

-345 FLEKLNIKNPFAKV
+345 FLEKLDIKNPFAKV

-368 KDFNSAA
+368 KAFNSAA

-386 HFQDIAV
+386 HFQDIVV

-475 QAKETGKPISE
+475 QAKDTGKPISE

-495 KKGLFLDAIQNGLK
+495 KKDLFLDAIQNGLK
-509 GLSKVLKTVKTAWNS
+509 GLSKVLKTVKTAWND
-524 VFSPKNLSDGVYKA
+524 VFSPKSLSDGVYKA

-550 MTDETADKLQRT
+550 MTDETADKLRRT

-578 GTVAVVL
+578 GTVAVAL

-638 LAIRDWVKAFTELPV
+638 LAIRDWIKAFIELPV

-678 GKKRIADFI
+678 GRKRIADFI

-723 SFKGITNKIKGLKTS
+723 SFKGITNKVKGLKTS
-738 MKTELKSATNIL
+738 MKTELRSATSIL
-750 DGFKTSLFKLAEEA
+750 DGFKTSLFNLAEEV
-764 RSKIHM
+764 RSKVRI

-803 TSVVKGLAGIERS
+803 TSVVKGLAGIEKS

-867 MPLLT
+867 TPLLT
-872 LIGLMGTL
+872 LIGLMGML

-897 ISGIMFSIGGAITLL
+897 ISGIMFSIGGAIALL
-912 ALSLK
+912 ALALK
-917 TLDGLSDDIETT
+917 TMDGLSSDDKTY
-929 CKKAVV
+929 KNAVV
-935 LFGLMLVLGL
+935 LIALIGVLGV
-945 VAMALGKYV
+945 VAVALGERV
-954 PEFSKGSIALIAFSA
+954 PQLSKGSIAIIAFA
-969 SIYILAKA
+969 AAVYILAKA
-977 LKVIS
+977 LKSIS
-982 KIDMRGLGRSFAT
+982 KIDKDSLNRSFAT
-995 IAGLIVVLGIA
+995 LVGLILALSIA
-1006 ARGLKGISFSGGVA
+1006 AQGLKGLSFSGGVG
-1020 LIAMVIALKILMSAL
+1020 LIAMVIALKLLMSAL

-1043 TRIAENLLTIIGI
+1043 NKIAENLLTIIGI
-1056 LWILAALM
+1056 LGILAALM
-1064 AITNLAGV
+1064 AITNLAGT
-1072 NAAKGGI
+1072 NAATGGI
-1079 GMLALAGAMYTMVK
+1079 GMLALAAAMYTMVK
-1093 VIKAMAEISQDDLK
+1093 AVKAMAEISQDDLK
-1107 RIKPILISLLGIFG
+1107 RITPILISLLGIFG
-1121 VLIVVSNLAGQ
+1121 VLIAVSNLAGQ
-1132 FAHRAGMMLM
+1132 FAHRAGMMLL

-1153 VIVVLKNMSPDGLWR
+1153 VIVVLKNMSPDGLWK

-1185 VTHLAKNCKSTLVL
+1185 VTHLAKDCKSTLVL

-1223 AAKSALASIIAT
+1223 AAKSALASVIAT

-1245 FKDEDLAKKFGGL
+1245 FKGEDLAKKFGGL

-1265 GILATIIV
+1265 GILAAIIV

-1281 QALPCAQALAT
+1281 QALPCAQALAV
-1292 LLTALATSL
+1292 LLTALAASL
-1301 FILSIAGKDADEAMK
+1301 FILSIAGKDADEAMA

-1321 TGVVAILGATLIVMS
+1321 TGVVLILGAILTAMS
-1336 ALNVSNAVENAT
+1336 ALNASNAVENAKG
-1348 ALSLLLLALS
+1348 LSLLLLALS
-1358 ASMVIL
+1358 TSMVIL
-1364 FTFGGDVGKK
+1364 STFGGDVSGK
-1374 AIISAYLM
+1374 AIIAAYAM

-1399 NVSNAME
+1399 NVSNAIE
-1406 NAKALSLL
+1406 NAAALSILV
-1414 IVSLSEACV
+1414 VSLSTACV
-1423 LLGVVGI
+1423 LLAFAGSLGAA
-1430 FGKEAIAGVGVL
+1430 AIIGVGSL

-1457 VLAQHQ
+1457 ALAQYQ
-1463 SSMDEFLDHGIVTL
+1463 PNMDEFLDHGIVTL

-1506 GTSLSMFMVNLMPFI
+1506 GTSLSMFMVNLIPFV
-1521 TAGKTIGSDTSLL
+1521 TAGKMIGSDTSLL

-1553 SGITSLI
+1553 SGLASLI
-1560 GLGTSFTGLSE
+1560 GLGTSFTGLSK
-1571 KFTAIGEAMV
+1571 KFKAIGEAMT
-1581 AFSNATAGVNS
+1581 AFSNATTDVNS
-1592 EQVTAS
+1592 EQVKAS
-1598 AEAAASLAEVFKS
+1598 AEAAASLTEVLKS
-1611 LPKEGGWFQTVFG
+1611 LPKEGGWFQTIFG
-1624 EQDLSGFSAKLED
+1624 EQDLSGFSSKLKD

-1648 VADLKV
+1648 VAELKV

-1659 SVPAANSLVGILKT
+1659 SVPAANSLVEVLKS

-1680 LQTFLGSKDM
+1680 LQKFLGNKDM
-1690 ESFSNDLSGF
+1690 TSFSNDISGF
-1700 GTALVNYGN
+1700 GTALANYGN
-1709 SVANLK
+1709 SVAELK
-1715 VSAIK
+1715 VDAIK
-1720 DSVPA
+1720 NSVPA
-1725 AEGLADF
+1725 AKALADF
-1732 MKALPSSGGTWQKV
+1732 VKALPSSGGAWQKV
-1746 FGNKNASNFGGQLET
+1746 FGNKNASDFSNQLKAL
-1761 FGTSMKNLSD
+1761 GTSMKNLSN
-1771 TLSGVK
+1771 TLSEVE

-1788 NTITE
+1788 NSITE
-1793 AVTNF
+1793 AVANF
-1798 DVGSLNYIVTSIGG
+1798 NVGSLNSIVTSIGG
-1812 LGARASTAFTTN
+1812 LGTQASTAFTTN
-1824 VEQSTIKNAFDAP
+1824 VEQSAIKNAFDAP
-1837 LNKAVSSVRSC
+1837 LNKAVSSARSG
-1848 MSKFYS
+1848 MSKFYD
-1854 AGSYLVTGFV
+1854 AGRYLVAGFA

-1869 NIYRAQLA
+1869 NIYLAQRA
-1877 AIKMA
+1877 AIA
-1882 NDTELAARS
+1882 LADNTERAARS
-1891 ELDINSPSKVF
+1891 RLRINSPSKVF

-1921 YLGIRA
+1921 YLGTMA
-1927 VEGMS
+1927 VNDMS
-1932 DNAIDATSKVLSS
+1932 NDVIDSASKVLSNV
-1945 ITAVLTDDVNS
+1945 TAALTDDVNT
-1956 QPTIRPIVD
+1956 QPMIRPIVD

-1975 ISNMLAIDPTV
+1975 ISNMLAMDPTV
-1986 SAFSNVR
+1986 SAFSNVH
-1993 SISAMMNRNQNGAND
+1993 SISAMMNRNQNGVND
-2008 DIVSAINDLGKTIGK
+2008 DVVSAIKDLGKTIGK

-2033 ITYDSGSEVSE
+2033 ITYDSGSEVSD

>member
-41 GAAKGLENVNSAAKN
+41 GAAKGLENVNSTAKN
-56 ASGIESLAASLEKVE
+56 TSGIESLAASLEKVE

-129 KNEEAVAAVMKN
+129 KNEEAVAAVMQN

-164 ASGMKAGDEMFSA
+164 ASGMKAGDQMFSA

-220 MNAAATLANYLTKVG
+220 MNAAATLASYLTKIG

-256 NTFAA
+256 DTFAA

-345 FLEKLNIKNPFAKV
+345 FLEKLDIKNPFAKV

-368 KDFNSAA
+368 KAFNSAA

-416 YAKVQTLVNKVWLR
+416 YAKVQTFVNKVWLR

-475 QAKETGKPISE
+475 QAKDTGKPISE

-495 KKGLFLDAIQNGLK
+495 KKDLFLDAIQNGLK
-509 GLSKVLKTVKTAWNS
+509 GLSKVLKTVKTAWND
-524 VFSPKNLSDGVYKA
+524 VFSPKSLSDGVYKA

-550 MTDETADKLQRT
+550 MTDETADKLRRT

-578 GTVAVVL
+578 GTVAVAL

-638 LAIRDWVKAFTELPV
+638 LAIRDWIKAFIELPV

-668 FNATKEVFSD
+668 FNATKEAFSD

-716 FKVNFNF
+716 FRVNFNF
-723 SFKGITNKIKGLKTS
+723 SFKGITNKVKGLKTS
-738 MKTELKSATNIL
+738 MKTELKSATSIL
-750 DGFKTSLFKLAEEA
+750 DGFKTSLFNLAEEV
-764 RSKIHM
+764 RSKVRI

-782 VKSVMDIGKSL
+782 VKSVMGIGKSL
-793 EMLEGPLAGV
+793 EMLEGPIAGV
-803 TSVVKGLAGIERS
+803 TSVVKGLAGIEKS

-867 MPLLT
+867 TPLLT
-872 LIGLMGTL
+872 LIGLMGML

-897 ISGIMFSIGGAITLL
+897 ISGIMFSIGGAIALL
-912 ALSLK
+912 ALALK
-917 TLDGLSDDIETT
+917 TMDGLSSDDKTY
-929 CKKAVV
+929 KNAVV
-935 LFGLMLVLGL
+935 LIALIGVLGV
-945 VAMALGKYV
+945 VAVALGKRV
-954 PEFSKGSIALIAFSA
+954 SQLSKGSIAIIAFA
-969 SIYILAKA
+969 AAVYILAKA
-977 LKVIS
+977 LKSIS
-982 KIDMRGLGRSFAT
+982 KIDKDSLNQSFAT
-995 IAGLIVVLGIA
+995 LVGLILALSIA
-1006 ARGLKGISFSGGVA
+1006 AQGLTGLSFSGGVG
-1020 LIAMVIALKILMSAL
+1020 LIAMVIALKLLMSAL

-1043 TRIAENLLTIIGI
+1043 NKIAENLLTIIGI
-1056 LWILAALM
+1056 LGILAALM
-1064 AITNLAGV
+1064 AITNLAGT
-1072 NAAKGGI
+1072 NAATGGI
-1079 GMLALAGAMYTMVK
+1079 GMLALAAAMYTMVK
-1093 VIKAMAEISQDDLK
+1093 AVKAMAEISKDDLK
-1107 RIKPILISLLGIFG
+1107 RITPILISLLGIFG
-1121 VLIVVSNLAGQ
+1121 VLIAVSNLAGQ
-1132 FAHRAGMMLM
+1132 FAHRAGMMLL

-1153 VIVVLKNMSPDGLWR
+1153 VIVVLKNMSPDGLWK

-1185 VTHLAKNCKSTLVL
+1185 VTHLAKDCKSTLVL

-1223 AAKSALASIIAT
+1223 AAKSALASVIAT
-1235 FALLVAATGM
+1235 FALLVAVTGM
-1245 FKDEDLAKKFGGL
+1245 FKGEDLAKKFGGL

-1265 GILATIIV
+1265 GILAAIIV

-1281 QALPCAQALAT
+1281 QALPCAQALAV
-1292 LLTALATSL
+1292 LLTALAASL
-1301 FILSIAGKDADEAMK
+1301 FILSIAGKDADEAMA

-1321 TGVVAILGATLIVMS
+1321 TGVVLILGAILTAMS
-1336 ALNVSNAVENAT
+1336 ALNASNAVENAKG
-1348 ALSLLLLALS
+1348 LSLLLLALS
-1358 ASMVIL
+1358 TSMVIL
-1364 FTFGGDVGKK
+1364 STFGGNVSGK
-1374 AIISAYLM
+1374 AIIAAYAM

-1399 NVSNAME
+1399 NVSNAIE
-1406 NAKALSLL
+1406 NAAALSILV
-1414 IVSLSEACV
+1414 VSLSTACV
-1423 LLGVVGI
+1423 LLAFAGSLGAA
-1430 FGKEAIAGVGVL
+1430 AIIGVGSL

-1457 VLAQHQ
+1457 ALSQYQ
-1463 SSMDEFLDHGIVTL
+1463 PSMDEFLDHGIVTL

-1506 GTSLSMFMVNLMPFI
+1506 ATSLSMFMVNLMPFV
-1521 TAGKTIGSDTSLL
+1521 TAGKMIGSDTSLL

-1553 SGITSLI
+1553 SGLASLI

-1571 KFTAIGEAMV
+1571 KFKAIGEAMT
-1581 AFSNATAGVNS
+1581 AFSNATTDVNS
-1592 EQVTAS
+1592 EQIKAS
-1598 AEAAASLAEVFKS
+1598 AEAAASLTEVLKS
-1611 LPKEGGWFQTVFG
+1611 LPKEGGWWQTVFG
-1624 EQDLSGFSAKLED
+1624 EQDLSGFSSKLED

-1648 VADLKV
+1648 VAELKV

-1659 SVPAANSLVGILKT
+1659 SVPAANSLVEVLKS

-1680 LQTFLGSKDM
+1680 LQKFLGNKDM
-1690 ESFSNDLSGF
+1690 TSFSNDISGF
-1700 GTALVNYGN
+1700 GTALVNYGE
-1709 SVANLK
+1709 SVTDLK
-1715 VSAIK
+1715 VDAIK
-1720 DSVPA
+1720 NSVPA
-1725 AEGLADF
+1725 AEALADF
-1732 MKALPSSGGTWQKV
+1732 VKALPSSGGAWQKV
-1746 FGNKNASNFGGQLET
+1746 FGNKNASDFSNQLEAL
-1761 FGTSMKNLSD
+1761 GTSMKNLSN
-1771 TLSGVK
+1771 TLSEVE

-1788 NTITE
+1788 NSITE
-1793 AVTNF
+1793 AVANF
-1798 DVGSLNYIVTSIGG
+1798 NVGSLNSIVTSIGG
-1812 LGARASTAFTTN
+1812 LGTQASTTFTTN
-1824 VEQSTIKNAFDAP
+1824 VENSTIKNAFDAP
-1837 LNKAVSSVRSC
+1837 LNKAVSSARSG
-1848 MSKFYS
+1848 MSKFYD
-1854 AGSYLVTGFV
+1854 AGRYLVAGFA

-1869 NIYRAQLA
+1869 NIYLAQRA
-1877 AIKMA
+1877 AIA
-1882 NDTELAARS
+1882 LADNTESAARS
-1891 ELDINSPSKVF
+1891 RLHINSPSKVF

-1921 YLGIRA
+1921 YLGARA
-1927 VEGMS
+1927 VESMS
-1932 DNAIDATSKVLSS
+1932 NDAIGSASKVLSNV
-1945 ITAVLTDDVNS
+1945 TAALTDDVNT

-1965 LSNVESSSDA
+1965 LSNVENSSDA
-1975 ISNMLAIDPTV
+1975 ISNMLAMDPTV
-1986 SAFSNVR
+1986 SAFSNVH

-2008 DIVSAINDLGKTIGK
+2008 DVVSAIKDLGKTIGK

-2033 ITYDSGSEVSE
+2033 ITYDSGSEVSD